1 MNLLKKNK
9 YSIRKYKVGIFSTLI
24 GTVLLLSNP
33 NGAQAL
39 TTDHNVQGGS
49 NQALPG
55 NSQNTNADTNRDIV
69 NDSQNTP
76 NAHATDNTSTNQ
88 ALTNHQNVD
97 VANQVGPAPIQPSAS
112 PAQNNN
118 NSNANSTAT
127 EPAANTNNN
136 LASNNNTLNVPNNT
150 DNNDSARH
158 LTLKEIQEDVRHSS
172 DKPELVA
179 IAEEASNRPKKRS
192 RRAAPTDP
200 NATPADPTAT
210 PADPTAGNG
219 SAPVA
224 ITAPYTPTTDPN
236 ANNIGQNAPN
246 EVLSFDDNN
255 IRPSTNRSVP
265 TVTVVDNLPGY
276 TLINGG
282 KVGVFSHAMV
292 RTSMFDSGDAK
303 NYQAQGNVIALGRI
317 RGNDTNDHGDFNG
330 IEKTLTVNPNSEL
343 IFEFNTMT
351 TKNYQAQGNVIA
363 LGRIRGNDTND
374 HGDFNGIEK
383 TLTVNPNSE
392 LIFEFNTMTTKNYQ
406 GMTNLIIKNA
416 DNDTVIGEKVVAYGP
431 IWRLL
436 KVPENVSHLK
446 IQFVPKNDAITD
458 ARGIYQLRD
467 GYKYYDF
474 VDSIGLHSG
483 SHVYVERRTMEPTAT
498 NNKEFTVTTSLK
510 NNGNFGASFNT
521 DDFVYKIQLPE
532 GVEYVNN
539 SLTKDFPSG
548 NSGVDINDMN
558 VTYDAA
564 NRIITIK
571 STGGGTGNS
580 PARLMPDKILDLK
593 YKLRV
598 NNVPTPRTV
607 TFNDTL
613 TYKTYSQDFINSPA
627 ESHTVSTNP
636 YTIDIIMNKDAL
648 QAEVDRRIQQA
659 DYTFASL
666 DIFNDLKRRAQTI
679 LDENRNN
686 VPLNKRVSQADID
699 SLANQMQHTLIR
711 SVDAENAVNR
721 KVDDMEDLVNQ
732 NDELTDEEKQAAI
745 QVIEEHKNEII
756 GNIGDQTTDDGVT
769 RIKDQ
774 GIQTLSGDTATPVVK
789 PNAKQAIRDKAAKQ
803 REIINHTPDATQDE
817 IQDALNQLTT
827 DETDAIDNVT
837 NATTN
842 ADVETAKNNGINT
855 IGAVAPQVTH
865 KQAARDAINQ
875 ATATKRQ
882 QINSNRE
889 ATQEEKNAALNELTQ
904 ATNHALEQINQA
916 TTNDDVDTAKGD
928 GLNAINPIAP
938 VTVVK
943 QAARDA
949 VSHDAQ
955 QHIAEINANPDA
967 TQEERQAAIEKV
979 NAAVAVANTNIL
991 NANTNADVEQVK
1003 TNAIQGIQAIE
1014 PATKVKTD
1022 AKNAID
1028 QSAETQHNAIFNNND
1043 ATLEEQQAA
1052 QQLLDQAV
1060 ATAKQ
1065 NINAADTNQE
1075 VAQAKDQGTQNIV
1088 VIQPAT
1094 QVKTDARNAVNEKA
1108 REAITNINATP
1119 GATREEKQEA
1129 INRVNTLK
1137 NRALN
1142 DIGVTSTTA
1151 MVNSIRDDAV
1161 NQIGAVQPHVTKK
1174 QTATGVLTDL
1184 ATAKK
1189 QEINQNTN
1197 ATTEEKQVA
1206 LNQVDQDLATAI
1218 NNINQADTNAEVDQA
1233 QQLGTKAINAIQP
1246 NIVKKPAALAQTNQ
1260 HYSAKLV
1267 EINATPDATDDEKN
1281 AAINTLNQDR
1291 QQAIESIKQANTNA
1305 EVDQAATVAENNIDA
1320 VQVDVVKKQAARDK
1334 ITAEVAKRI
1343 EAVKQTPNATDEEK
1357 QAAVN
1362 QINQLKDQAFNQ
1374 INQNQ
1379 TNDQVDATTNQAIN
1393 AIDNVEAEVVIKPKA
1408 IADIEKAV
1416 KEKQQQIDNSLD
1428 STDNEK
1434 EVALQA
1440 LAKEKEKALAA
1451 IDQAQTNSQ
1460 VNQAATN
1467 GVSAIK
1473 IIQPETKIK
1482 PAAREKINQKANEL
1496 RAQINQDKEATAEE
1510 RQAALDK
1517 INDLVAKAMTN
1528 ITNDRT
1534 NQQVNDST
1542 NQALDDIALVTPDH
1556 IVRAAARDAVKQQYE
1571 AKKHEIEQAEHA
1583 TDEEKQVALNQ
1594 LANNEK
1600 RALQNINQAIANNDV
1615 KRVESNGIATL
1626 KGVEP
1631 HIVVK
1636 PEAQEAIKAS
1646 ADNQVESI
1654 KDTPHATTDELDEAN
1669 QQINDTLKQGQQDI
1683 DNTTQDAA
1691 VNDVRNQTIK
1701 AIEQIKPKVRRK
1713 RAALDNIDESNNN
1726 QLDAIR
1732 NTLDT
1737 TQDERN
1743 VAIAALN
1750 KIVNAIK
1757 NDIAQNK
1764 TNAEVDQTEA
1774 DGNNNIKVILPKV
1787 QVKPAARQSVSAKA
1801 EAQNALIDQSDLST
1815 EEERLAAKHLVEQ
1828 ALNQAIDQI
1837 NHADKTAQVNQNSID
1852 AQNIIS
1858 KIKPATTVKATA
1870 LQQIQN
1876 IATNKINL
1884 IKANNE
1890 ATDEEQNAAIVQVE
1904 KELIKAKQQIA
1915 GAVTNADVAY
1925 LLHDGKN
1932 EIREIEPVINKKA
1945 TAREQLTTLFNDKK
1959 QAIEANV
1966 QATVEERN
1974 SILAQLQNIYDTAIG
1989 QIDQDR
1995 SNAQVDKTATL
2006 NLQTIHDLDVH
2017 PIKKPD
2023 AEKTIN
2029 DDLARVTHLVQNYR
2043 KVSDRN
2049 KADALKAITALKLQ
2063 MDEELKT
2070 ARTNADVDAVLKRFN
2085 VALGDIEAVIT
2096 EKENS
2101 LLRIDN
2107 IAQQTYAKFKA
2118 IATPEQLAK
2127 VKALIDQ
2134 YVADGNRMVD
2144 EDATL
2149 NDIKKDTQLIIDEI
2163 LAIKLPAEV
2172 IKASPKVG
2180 QPAPK
2185 VCTPIKKED
2194 KQEVRKVVKE
2204 LPNTGSEEMD
2214 LPLKELALIT
2224 GAALLARRRSKKEK
2238 ES

>member
-39 TTDHNVQGGS
+39 TTDNNVQS
-49 NQALPG
+49 DTNQATPV
-55 NSQNTNADTNRDIV
+55 NSQDKDVANNRGLA
-69 NDSQNTP
+69 NSAQNTP
-76 NAHATDNTSTNQ
+76 NQSATTNQATNQ
-88 ALTNHQNVD
+88 ALVNHNNGSIV
-97 VANQVGPAPIQPSAS
+97 NQATPTSVQSSTPS
-112 PAQNNN
+112 AQNNN
-118 NSNANSTAT
+118 HTDGNTTATETVSNAN
-127 EPAANTNNN
+127 NNDV
-136 LASNNNTLNVPNNT
+136 ASNNTTLNVPNKTNE
-150 DNNDSARH
+150 NGSGGH

-179 IAEEASNRPKKRS
+179 IAEPASNRPKKRS
-192 RRAAPTDP
+192 RRAAPADP
-200 NATPADPTAT
+200 NATPADPGA
-210 PADPTAGNG
+210 AAAGNG
-219 SAPVA
+219 GAPVA

-236 ANNIGQNAPN
+236 ANNAGQNAPN
-246 EVLSFDDNN
+246 EVLSFDDNS

-265 TVTVVDNLPGY
+265 SVTVVDNLPGF

-282 KVGVFSHAMV
+282 KVGVLSHAMV
-292 RTSMFDSGDAK
+292 RTSMFEAGS
-303 NYQAQGNVIALGRI
+303 NRTYQAQGNVLALGRI
-317 RGNDTNDHGDFNG
+317 SGTDASNHGDFNG
-330 IEKTLTVNPNSEL
+330 IEKSLTVNPNSEL
-343 IFEFNTMT
+343 IFEFNTMP
-351 TKNYQAQGNVIA
+351 TKNGQGATNV
-363 LGRIRGNDTND
+363 
-374 HGDFNGIEK
+374 
-383 TLTVNPNSE
+383 
-392 LIFEFNTMTTKNYQ
+392 
-406 GMTNLIIKNA
+406 IIKNA
-416 DNDTVIGEKVVAYGP
+416 DTNDTIAEKTVEGGP
-431 IWRLL
+431 TLRLF
-436 KVPENVSHLK
+436 KVPDNVRNLK

-458 ARGIYQLRD
+458 ARGIYQLKD
-467 GYKYYDF
+467 GYKYYSF

-510 NNGNFGASFNT
+510 NNGNSGASLDT
-521 DDFVYKIQLPE
+521 DEFVYKIQLPE

-539 SLTKDFPSG
+539 SLTKDFPSN
-548 NSGVDINDMN
+548 NSGVDVNDMN

-564 NRIITIK
+564 NRVITIK
-571 STGGGTGNS
+571 STGGGTTNS

-613 TYKTYSQDFINSPA
+613 TYKTYTQDFINSAA

-666 DIFNDLKRRAQTI
+666 DIFNDLKKRAQTI
-679 LDENRNN
+679 LAENRNN

-699 SLANQMQHTLIR
+699 TLTNQMQHTLIR
-711 SVDAENAVNR
+711 SVDAENAVNQ
-721 KVDDMEDLVNQ
+721 KADQMEDLVNQ

-745 QVIEEHKNEII
+745 QVIEEHKGNII
-756 GNIGDQTTDDGVT
+756 GDIGDQTTDDGVT

-789 PNAKQAIRDKAAKQ
+789 PNAKKAIRDKATKQ
-803 REIINHTPDATQDE
+803 REIINATPDATEDE
-817 IQDALNQLTT
+817 IQDAINQLAT

-855 IGAVAPQVTH
+855 IGSVVPQVTH

-916 TTNDDVDTAKGD
+916 TTNADVDNAKGD

-967 TQEERQAAIEKV
+967 TQEERQAAIDKV
-979 NAAVAVANTNIL
+979 NAAVTAANTNIL
-991 NANTNADVEQVK
+991 NANTNAEVEQVK
-1003 TNAIQGIQAIE
+1003 TNAIQGIQAIT

-1028 QSAETQHNAIFNNND
+1028 KSAETQHNTIFNNND

-1094 QVKTDARNAVNEKA
+1094 QVKTDARNVVNDKA

-1137 NRALN
+1137 NRALT

-1174 QTATGVLTDL
+1174 QTATGVLNDL

-1206 LNQVDQDLATAI
+1206 LNQVDQELATAI

-1246 NIVKKPAALAQTNQ
+1246 NIVKKPAALAQINQ
-1260 HYSAKLV
+1260 HYNAKLA
-1267 EINATPDATDDEKN
+1267 EINATPDATNDEKN

-1379 TNDQVDATTNQAIN
+1379 TNDQVDTTTNQALN

-1434 EVALQA
+1434 EVASQA

-1473 IIQPETKIK
+1473 IIQPETKVK

-1496 RAQINQDKEATAEE
+1496 RAKINQDKEATAEE
-1510 RQAALDK
+1510 RQVALDK
-1517 INDLVAKAMTN
+1517 INEFVNQAMTD
-1528 ITNDRT
+1528 ITNNRT
-1534 NQQVNDST
+1534 NQQVDDTTS
-1542 NQALDDIALVTPDH
+1542 QALDSIALVAPEH

-1571 AKKHEIEQAEHA
+1571 AKKQEIEQAEHA

-1594 LANNEK
+1594 LANNK
-1600 RALQNINQAIANNDV
+1600 KLALQNINQAVTNNDV
-1615 KRVESNGIATL
+1615 KRVETNGIATL
-1626 KGVEP
+1626 KGVQP
-1631 HIVVK
+1631 HIVIK
-1636 PEAQEAIKAS
+1636 PEAQQAIKAS
-1646 ADNQVESI
+1646 AENQVESI
-1654 KDTPHATTDELDEAN
+1654 KDTPHATVDELDEAN
-1669 QQINDTLKQGQQDI
+1669 QLISDTLKQAQQEI
-1683 DNTTQDAA
+1683 ENTNQDAA
-1691 VNDVRNQTIK
+1691 VTDVRNQTIK

-1713 RAALDNIDESNNN
+1713 RAALDSIEENNKN

-1737 TQDERN
+1737 TQDERD
-1743 VAIAALN
+1743 VAIDTLN
-1750 KIVNAIK
+1750 KIVNTIK

-1764 TNAEVDQTEA
+1764 TNAEVDRTET
-1774 DGNNNIKVILPKV
+1774 DGNDNIKVILPKV
-1787 QVKPAARQSVSAKA
+1787 QVKPAARQSVGVKA

-1837 NHADKTAQVNQNSID
+1837 NHADKTAQVNQDSID

-1890 ATDEEQNAAIVQVE
+1890 ATDEEQNIAIAQVE
-1904 KELIKAKQQIA
+1904 KELIKAK
-1915 GAVTNADVAY
+1915 
-1925 LLHDGKN
+1925 
-1932 EIREIEPVINKKA
+1932 
-1945 TAREQLTTLFNDKK
+1945 
-1959 QAIEANV
+1959 
-1966 QATVEERN
+1966 
-1974 SILAQLQNIYDTAIG
+1974 
-1989 QIDQDR
+1989 
-1995 SNAQVDKTATL
+1995 
-2006 NLQTIHDLDVH
+2006 
-2017 PIKKPD
+2017 
-2023 AEKTIN
+2023 
-2029 DDLARVTHLVQNYR
+2029 
-2043 KVSDRN
+2043 
-2049 KADALKAITALKLQ
+2049 
-2063 MDEELKT
+2063 
-2070 ARTNADVDAVLKRFN
+2070 
-2085 VALGDIEAVIT
+2085 
-2096 EKENS
+2096 
-2101 LLRIDN
+2101 
-2107 IAQQTYAKFKA
+2107 
-2118 IATPEQLAK
+2118 
-2127 VKALIDQ
+2127 
-2134 YVADGNRMVD
+2134 
-2144 EDATL
+2144 
-2149 NDIKKDTQLIIDEI
+2149 
-2163 LAIKLPAEV
+2163 
-2172 IKASPKVG
+2172 
-2180 QPAPK
+2180 
-2185 VCTPIKKED
+2185 
-2194 KQEVRKVVKE
+2194 
-2204 LPNTGSEEMD
+2204 
-2214 LPLKELALIT
+2214 
-2224 GAALLARRRSKKEK
+2224 
-2238 ES
+2238 

>member
-39 TTDHNVQGGS
+39 TTDNNVQS
-49 NQALPG
+49 DTNQATPV
-55 NSQNTNADTNRDIV
+55 NSQDTNVANNRGLA
-69 NDSQNTP
+69 NSAQNTP
-76 NAHATDNTSTNQ
+76 NQSATTNQLTNQ
-88 ALTNHQNVD
+88 ALVNHNNGSI
-97 VANQVGPAPIQPSAS
+97 ANQATPTSVQSSTPS
-112 PAQNNN
+112 AQNNN
-118 NSNANSTAT
+118 HTDGNTTATETVSNAN
-127 EPAANTNNN
+127 NKDVV
-136 LASNNNTLNVPNNT
+136 SNNTTLNVPNKTNE
-150 DNNDSARH
+150 NGSGGH

-179 IAEEASNRPKKRS
+179 IAEQASNRPKKRS
-192 RRAAPTDP
+192 RRAAPADP
-200 NATPADPTAT
+200 NATPADPA
-210 PADPTAGNG
+210 AAAAGNG
-219 SAPVA
+219 GAPVA

-236 ANNIGQNAPN
+236 ANNAGQNAPN
-246 EVLSFDDNN
+246 EVLSFDDNG

-265 TVTVVDNLPGY
+265 SVTVVDNLPGF

-317 RGNDTNDHGDFNG
+317 KGNDTNDHGDFNG
-330 IEKTLTVNPNSEL
+330 IEKS
-343 IFEFNTMT
+343 
-351 TKNYQAQGNVIA
+351 
-363 LGRIRGNDTND
+363 
-374 HGDFNGIEK
+374 
-383 TLTVNPNSE
+383 LTVNPNSE

-406 GMTNLIIKNA
+406 GVTNLIIKNA
-416 DNDTVIGEKVVAYGP
+416 DNDTVIAEKSVAYGP
-431 IWRLL
+431 IWRLF

-521 DDFVYKIQLPE
+521 DDFVYKVQLPE

-539 SLTKDFPSG
+539 SLTKDFPSS
-548 NSGVDINDMN
+548 NSGVDMNDFN

-564 NRIITIK
+564 NRVITIK
-571 STGGGTGNS
+571 STGGGSGNS

-613 TYKTYSQDFINSPA
+613 TYKTYTQDFINSPA

-699 SLANQMQHTLIR
+699 SLTNQMQHTLIR
-711 SVDAENAVNR
+711 SVDAENAVNK
-721 KVDDMEDLVNQ
+721 KVDQMEDLVNQ

-789 PNAKQAIRDKAAKQ
+789 PNAKKAIRDKATKQ
-803 REIINHTPDATQDE
+803 REIINATPDATEDE
-817 IQDALNQLTT
+817 IQDALNQLAT

-842 ADVETAKNNGINT
+842 ADVEIAKNNGINT
-855 IGAVAPQVTH
+855 IGAVVPQVTH

-916 TTNDDVDTAKGD
+916 TTNADVDNAKGD

-967 TQEERQAAIEKV
+967 TQEERQAAIDKV
-979 NAAVAVANTNIL
+979 NAAVTAANTNIL

-1003 TNAIQGIQAIE
+1003 TNAIQGIQAIT

-1028 QSAETQHNAIFNNND
+1028 KSAETQHNTIFNNND

-1094 QVKTDARNAVNEKA
+1094 QVKTDARNAVNDKA

-1137 NRALN
+1137 NRALT

-1174 QTATGVLTDL
+1174 QTATGVLNDL

-1189 QEINQNTN
+1189 QKINQNTN

-1206 LNQVDQDLATAI
+1206 LNQVDQELATAI

-1246 NIVKKPAALAQTNQ
+1246 NIVKKPAALAQINQ
-1260 HYSAKLV
+1260 HYNAKLA
-1267 EINATPDATDDEKN
+1267 EINATPDATNDEKN

-1362 QINQLKDQAFNQ
+1362 QINQLKDQAINQ

-1379 TNDQVDATTNQAIN
+1379 TNDQVDTTTNQAVN

-1434 EVALQA
+1434 EVASQA

-1473 IIQPETKIK
+1473 IIQPETKVK

-1496 RAQINQDKEATAEE
+1496 RAKINQDKEATAEE
-1510 RQAALDK
+1510 RQVALDK
-1517 INDLVAKAMTN
+1517 INEFVNQAMTD
-1528 ITNDRT
+1528 ITNNRT
-1534 NQQVNDST
+1534 NQQVDDTTS
-1542 NQALDDIALVTPDH
+1542 QALDSIALVAPEH

-1571 AKKHEIEQAEHA
+1571 AKKQEIEQAEHA

-1600 RALQNINQAIANNDV
+1600 LALQNINQAVTNNDV
-1615 KRVESNGIATL
+1615 KRVETNGIATL
-1626 KGVEP
+1626 KGVQP
-1631 HIVVK
+1631 HIVIK
-1636 PEAQEAIKAS
+1636 PEAQQAIKAT
-1646 ADNQVESI
+1646 AENQVESI
-1654 KDTPHATTDELDEAN
+1654 KDTPHATVDELDEAN
-1669 QQINDTLKQGQQDI
+1669 QLISDTLKQAQQEI
-1683 DNTTQDAA
+1683 ENTNQDAA
-1691 VNDVRNQTIK
+1691 VTDVRNQTIK

-1713 RAALDNIDESNNN
+1713 RAALDSIEENNKN

-1737 TQDERN
+1737 TQDERD
-1743 VAIAALN
+1743 VAIDTLN
-1750 KIVNAIK
+1750 KIVNTIK

-1764 TNAEVDQTEA
+1764 TNAEVDRTET
-1774 DGNNNIKVILPKV
+1774 DGNDNIKVILPKV
-1787 QVKPAARQSVSAKA
+1787 QVKPAARQSVGVKA

-1837 NHADKTAQVNQNSID
+1837 NHADKTAQVNQDSID

-1890 ATDEEQNAAIVQVE
+1890 ATDEEQNIAIAQVE

-1915 GAVTNADVAY
+1915 SAVTNADVAY
-1925 LLHDGKN
+1925 LLHDEKN
-1932 EIREIEPVINKKA
+1932 EIREIEPVINRKA
-1945 TAREQLTTLFNDKK
+1945 SAREQLTTLFNDKK
-1959 QAIEANV
+1959 QAIEANI

-1995 SNAQVDKTATL
+1995 SNAQVDKTASL

-2029 DDLARVTHLVQNYR
+2029 DDLARVTALVQNYR
-2043 KVSDRN
+2043 KVSNRN

-2085 VALGDIEAVIT
+2085 VALSDIEAVIT

-2127 VKALIDQ
+2127 VKVLIDQ
-2134 YVADGNRMVD
+2134 YVADGNRMID

-2149 NDIKKDTQLIIDEI
+2149 NDIKQHTQFIVDEI
-2163 LAIKLPAEV
+2163 LAIKLPAEATKV
-2172 IKASPKVG
+2172 SPKEI

-2185 VCTPIKKED
+2185 VCTPIKKE
-2194 KQEVRKVVKE
+2194 ETHESRKVEKE
-2204 LPNTGSEEMD
+2204 LPNTGSEGMD
-2214 LPLKELALIT
+2214 LPLKEFALIT
-2224 GAALLARRRSKKEK
+2224 GAALLARRRTKNEK

>member
-33 NGAQAL
+33 NGAQAV
-39 TTDHNVQGGS
+39 TTDNNVQS
-49 NQALPG
+49 DTNQATPV
-55 NSQNTNADTNRDIV
+55 NSQDTNVANNRGLA
-69 NDSQNTP
+69 NSAQNTP
-76 NAHATDNTSTNQ
+76 NQSATTNQSTNQ
-88 ALTNHQNVD
+88 ALVNHNNGSI
-97 VANQVGPAPIQPSAS
+97 ANQATPTSVQSSTPS
-112 PAQNNN
+112 AQNNN
-118 NSNANSTAT
+118 HTDGNTTATETVSNAN
-127 EPAANTNNN
+127 NKDVV
-136 LASNNNTLNVPNNT
+136 SNNTTLNVPNKTNE
-150 DNNDSARH
+150 NGSGGH

-179 IAEEASNRPKKRS
+179 IAEQASNRPKKRS
-192 RRAAPTDP
+192 RRAAPADP
-200 NATPADPTAT
+200 NATPADPA
-210 PADPTAGNG
+210 AAAAGNG
-219 SAPVA
+219 GAPVA

-236 ANNIGQNAPN
+236 ANNAGQNAPN
-246 EVLSFDDNN
+246 EVLSFDDNG

-265 TVTVVDNLPGY
+265 SVTVVDNLPGF

-317 RGNDTNDHGDFNG
+317 KGNDTNDHGDFNG
-330 IEKTLTVNPNSEL
+330 IEKS
-343 IFEFNTMT
+343 
-351 TKNYQAQGNVIA
+351 
-363 LGRIRGNDTND
+363 
-374 HGDFNGIEK
+374 
-383 TLTVNPNSE
+383 LTVNPNSE

-406 GMTNLIIKNA
+406 GVTNLIIKNA
-416 DNDTVIGEKVVAYGP
+416 DNDTVIAEKSVAYGP
-431 IWRLL
+431 IWRLF

-521 DDFVYKIQLPE
+521 DDFVYKVQLPE

-539 SLTKDFPSG
+539 SLTKDFPSS
-548 NSGVDINDMN
+548 NSGVDMNDFN

-564 NRIITIK
+564 NRVITIK
-571 STGGGTGNS
+571 STGGGSGNS

-613 TYKTYSQDFINSPA
+613 TYKTYTQDFINSPA

-699 SLANQMQHTLIR
+699 SLTNQMQHTLIR
-711 SVDAENAVNR
+711 SVDAENAVNK
-721 KVDDMEDLVNQ
+721 KVDQMEDLVNQ

-789 PNAKQAIRDKAAKQ
+789 PNAKKAIRDKATKQ
-803 REIINHTPDATQDE
+803 REIINATPDATEDE
-817 IQDALNQLTT
+817 IQDALNQLAT

-842 ADVETAKNNGINT
+842 ADVEIAKNNGINT
-855 IGAVAPQVTH
+855 IGAVVPQVTH

-916 TTNDDVDTAKGD
+916 TTNADVDNAKGD

-967 TQEERQAAIEKV
+967 TQEERQAAIDKV
-979 NAAVAVANTNIL
+979 NAAVTAANTNIL

-1003 TNAIQGIQAIE
+1003 TNAIQGIQAIT

-1028 QSAETQHNAIFNNND
+1028 KSAETQHNTIFNNND

-1094 QVKTDARNAVNEKA
+1094 QVKTDARNAVNDKA

-1137 NRALN
+1137 NRALT

-1174 QTATGVLTDL
+1174 QTATGVLNDL

-1206 LNQVDQDLATAI
+1206 LNQVDQELATAI

-1246 NIVKKPAALAQTNQ
+1246 NIVKKPAALAQINQ
-1260 HYSAKLV
+1260 HYNAKLA
-1267 EINATPDATDDEKN
+1267 EINATPDATNDEKN

-1362 QINQLKDQAFNQ
+1362 QINQLKDQAINQ

-1379 TNDQVDATTNQAIN
+1379 TNDQVDTTTNQAVN
-1393 AIDNVEAEVVIKPKA
+1393 AIDNVEAEVVIKPTA

-1434 EVALQA
+1434 EVASQA

-1473 IIQPETKIK
+1473 IIQPETKVK

-1496 RAQINQDKEATAEE
+1496 RAKINQDKEATAEE
-1510 RQAALDK
+1510 RQVALDK
-1517 INDLVAKAMTN
+1517 INEFVNQAMTD
-1528 ITNDRT
+1528 ITNNRT
-1534 NQQVNDST
+1534 NQQVDDTTS
-1542 NQALDDIALVTPDH
+1542 QALDSIALVAPEH

-1571 AKKHEIEQAEHA
+1571 AKKQEIEQAEHA

-1600 RALQNINQAIANNDV
+1600 LALQNINQAVTNNDV
-1615 KRVESNGIATL
+1615 KRVETNGIATL
-1626 KGVEP
+1626 KGVQP
-1631 HIVVK
+1631 HIVIK
-1636 PEAQEAIKAS
+1636 PEAQQAIKAT
-1646 ADNQVESI
+1646 AENQVESI
-1654 KDTPHATTDELDEAN
+1654 KDTPHATVDELDEAN
-1669 QQINDTLKQGQQDI
+1669 QLISDTLKQAQQEI
-1683 DNTTQDAA
+1683 ENTNQDAA
-1691 VNDVRNQTIK
+1691 VTDVRNQTIK

-1713 RAALDNIDESNNN
+1713 RAALDSIEENNKN

-1737 TQDERN
+1737 TQDERD
-1743 VAIAALN
+1743 VAIDTLN
-1750 KIVNAIK
+1750 KIVNTIK

-1764 TNAEVDQTEA
+1764 TNAEVDRTET
-1774 DGNNNIKVILPKV
+1774 DGNDNIKVILPKV
-1787 QVKPAARQSVSAKA
+1787 QVKPAARQSVGVKA

-1837 NHADKTAQVNQNSID
+1837 NHADKTAQVNQDSID

-1890 ATDEEQNAAIVQVE
+1890 ATDEEQNIAIAQVE

-1915 GAVTNADVAY
+1915 SAVTNADVAY
-1925 LLHDGKN
+1925 LLHDEKN
-1932 EIREIEPVINKKA
+1932 EIREIEPVINRKA
-1945 TAREQLTTLFNDKK
+1945 SAREQLTTLFNDKK
-1959 QAIEANV
+1959 QAIEANI

-1995 SNAQVDKTATL
+1995 SNAQVDKTASL

-2029 DDLARVTHLVQNYR
+2029 DDLARVTALVQNYR
-2043 KVSDRN
+2043 KVSNRN

-2085 VALGDIEAVIT
+2085 VALSDIEAVIT

-2127 VKALIDQ
+2127 VKVLIDQ
-2134 YVADGNRMVD
+2134 YVADGNRMID

-2149 NDIKKDTQLIIDEI
+2149 NDIKQHTQFIVDEI
-2163 LAIKLPAEV
+2163 LAIKLPAEATKV
-2172 IKASPKVG
+2172 SPKEI

-2185 VCTPIKKED
+2185 VCTPIKKE
-2194 KQEVRKVVKE
+2194 ETHESRKVEKE
-2204 LPNTGSEEMD
+2204 LPNTGSEGMD
-2214 LPLKELALIT
+2214 LPLKEFALIT
-2224 GAALLARRRSKKEK
+2224 GAALLARRRTKNEK

>member
-112 PAQNNN
+112 PAQ
-118 NSNANSTAT
+118 
-127 EPAANTNNN
+127 NNN

-292 RTSMFDSGDAK
+292 RTSMFDSGDA
-303 NYQAQGNVIALGRI
+303 
-317 RGNDTNDHGDFNG
+317 
-330 IEKTLTVNPNSEL
+330 
-343 IFEFNTMT
+343 
-351 TKNYQAQGNVIA
+351 KNYQAQGNVIA

-711 SVDAENAVNR
+711 SVDAENAVDR

-1142 DIGVTSTTA
+1142 DIGVTSTA

-1281 AAINTLNQDR
+1281 AAINNLNQDR

-2085 VALGDIEAVIT
+2085 VTLGDIEAVIT

>member
-39 TTDHNVQGGS
+39 TSDNNVQS
-49 NQALPG
+49 DTNQATPV
-55 NSQNTNADTNRDIV
+55 NSQDKDVANNRGLA
-69 NDSQNTP
+69 NSAQNTP
-76 NAHATDNTSTNQ
+76 NQSATTNQATNQ
-88 ALTNHQNVD
+88 ALVNHNNGSIV
-97 VANQVGPAPIQPSAS
+97 NQATPTSVQSSTPS
-112 PAQNNN
+112 AQNNN
-118 NSNANSTAT
+118 HTDGNTTATETVSNAN
-127 EPAANTNNN
+127 NND
-136 LASNNNTLNVPNNT
+136 AVSNNTTLNVPNKTNE
-150 DNNDSARH
+150 NGSGGH

-179 IAEEASNRPKKRS
+179 IAEPASNRPKKRS
-192 RRAAPTDP
+192 RRAAPADP
-200 NATPADPTAT
+200 NATPADPA
-210 PADPTAGNG
+210 AAAAGNG
-219 SAPVA
+219 GAPVA

-236 ANNIGQNAPN
+236 ANNAGQNAPN
-246 EVLSFDDNN
+246 EVLSFDDNG

-265 TVTVVDNLPGY
+265 SVTVVDNLPGF

-292 RTSMFDSGDAK
+292 RTSMFDSADAK

-317 RGNDTNDHGDFNG
+317 
-330 IEKTLTVNPNSEL
+330 K
-343 IFEFNTMT
+343 
-351 TKNYQAQGNVIA
+351 
-363 LGRIRGNDTND
+363 GNDTND

-406 GMTNLIIKNA
+406 GVTNLIIKNA
-416 DNDTVIGEKVVAYGP
+416 DNDTVIAEKSVAYGP
-431 IWRLL
+431 IWRLF

-521 DDFVYKIQLPE
+521 DDFVYQVQLPE

-539 SLTKDFPSG
+539 SLTKDFPSS
-548 NSGVDINDMN
+548 NSGVDMNDFN

-564 NRIITIK
+564 NRVITIK
-571 STGGGTGNS
+571 STGGGSGNS

-613 TYKTYSQDFINSPA
+613 TYKTYTQDFINSPA

-699 SLANQMQHTLIR
+699 SLTNQMQHTLIR
-711 SVDAENAVNR
+711 SVDAENAVNK
-721 KVDDMEDLVNQ
+721 KVDQMEDLVNQ

-789 PNAKQAIRDKAAKQ
+789 PNAKKAIRDKATKQ
-803 REIINHTPDATQDE
+803 REIINATPDATEDE
-817 IQDALNQLTT
+817 IQDALNQLAT

-855 IGAVAPQVTH
+855 IGAVVPQVTH
-865 KQAARDAINQ
+865 KKAARDAINQ

-916 TTNDDVDTAKGD
+916 TTNADVDNAKGD

-967 TQEERQAAIEKV
+967 TQEERQAAIDKV
-979 NAAVAVANTNIL
+979 NAAVTAANTNIL

-1003 TNAIQGIQAIE
+1003 TNAIQGIQAIT

-1028 QSAETQHNAIFNNND
+1028 KSAETQHNTIFNNND

-1094 QVKTDARNAVNEKA
+1094 QVKTDARNVVNDKA

-1137 NRALN
+1137 NRALT

-1174 QTATGVLTDL
+1174 QTATGVLNDL

-1206 LNQVDQDLATAI
+1206 LNQVDQELATAI

-1246 NIVKKPAALAQTNQ
+1246 NIVKKPAALAQINQ
-1260 HYSAKLV
+1260 HYNAKLA

-1291 QQAIESIKQANTNA
+1291 QQAIESVKQANTNA

-1379 TNDQVDATTNQAIN
+1379 TNDQVDTTTNQALN

-1434 EVALQA
+1434 EVASQA

-1473 IIQPETKIK
+1473 IIQPETKVK
-1482 PAAREKINQKANEL
+1482 PAAREKINQKVNEL
-1496 RAQINQDKEATAEE
+1496 RAKINQDKEATAEE
-1510 RQAALDK
+1510 RQVALDK
-1517 INDLVAKAMTN
+1517 INEFVNQAMTD
-1528 ITNDRT
+1528 ITNNRT
-1534 NQQVNDST
+1534 NQQVDDTTS
-1542 NQALDDIALVTPDH
+1542 QALDSIALVAPEH

-1571 AKKHEIEQAEHA
+1571 AKKQEIEQAEHA

-1600 RALQNINQAIANNDV
+1600 LALQNINQAVTNNDV
-1615 KRVESNGIATL
+1615 KRVETNGIATL
-1626 KGVEP
+1626 KGVQP
-1631 HIVVK
+1631 HIVIK
-1636 PEAQEAIKAS
+1636 PEAQQAIKAS
-1646 ADNQVESI
+1646 AENQVESI
-1654 KDTPHATTDELDEAN
+1654 KDTPHATVDELDEAN
-1669 QQINDTLKQGQQDI
+1669 QLISDTLKQAQQEI
-1683 DNTTQDAA
+1683 ENTNQDAA
-1691 VNDVRNQTIK
+1691 VTDVRNQTIK

-1713 RAALDNIDESNNN
+1713 RAALDSIEENNKN

-1737 TQDERN
+1737 TQDERD
-1743 VAIAALN
+1743 VAIDTLN
-1750 KIVNAIK
+1750 KIVNTIK

-1764 TNAEVDQTEA
+1764 TNAEVDRTET
-1774 DGNNNIKVILPKV
+1774 DGNDNIKVILPKV
-1787 QVKPAARQSVSAKA
+1787 QVKPAARQSVGVKA

-1837 NHADKTAQVNQNSID
+1837 NHADKTAQVNQDSID

-1884 IKANNE
+1884 SKANNE
-1890 ATDEEQNAAIVQVE
+1890 ATDEEQNIAIAQVE

-1915 GAVTNADVAY
+1915 SAVTNADVAY
-1925 LLHDGKN
+1925 LLHDEKN
-1932 EIREIEPVINKKA
+1932 EIREIEPVINRKA
-1945 TAREQLTTLFNDKK
+1945 SAREQLTTLFNDKK
-1959 QAIEANV
+1959 QAIEANI

-1995 SNAQVDKTATL
+1995 SNAQVDKTASL

-2029 DDLARVTHLVQNYR
+2029 DDLARVTALVQNYR
-2043 KVSDRN
+2043 KVSNRN

-2085 VALGDIEAVIT
+2085 VALSDIEAVIT

-2127 VKALIDQ
+2127 VKVLIDQ
-2134 YVADGNRMVD
+2134 YVADGNRMID

-2149 NDIKKDTQLIIDEI
+2149 NDIKQHTQFIVDEI
-2163 LAIKLPAEV
+2163 LAIKLPAEPTKV
-2172 IKASPKVG
+2172 SPKVI

-2185 VCTPIKKED
+2185 VCTPIKKE
-2194 KQEVRKVVKE
+2194 ETHESRKVEKE
-2204 LPNTGSEEMD
+2204 LPNTGSEGMD
-2214 LPLKELALIT
+2214 LPLKEFALIT
-2224 GAALLARRRSKKEK
+2224 GAALLARRRTKNEK

>member
-39 TTDHNVQGGS
+39 TTDNNVQS
-49 NQALPG
+49 DTNQATPV
-55 NSQNTNADTNRDIV
+55 NSQDKDVANNRGLA
-69 NDSQNTP
+69 NSAQNTP
-76 NAHATDNTSTNQ
+76 NQSATTNQATNQ
-88 ALTNHQNVD
+88 ALVNHNNGSIV
-97 VANQVGPAPIQPSAS
+97 NQATPTSVQSSTPS
-112 PAQNNN
+112 AQNNN
-118 NSNANSTAT
+118 HTDGNTTATETVSNAN
-127 EPAANTNNN
+127 NND
-136 LASNNNTLNVPNNT
+136 AVSNNTTLNVPNKTNE
-150 DNNDSARH
+150 NGSGGH

-179 IAEEASNRPKKRS
+179 IAEPASNRPKKRS
-192 RRAAPTDP
+192 RRATPADP
-200 NATPADPTAT
+200 NATPADPA
-210 PADPTAGNG
+210 AAAAGNG
-219 SAPVA
+219 GAPVA

-236 ANNIGQNAPN
+236 ANNAGQNAPN
-246 EVLSFDDNN
+246 EVLSFDDNG

-265 TVTVVDNLPGY
+265 SVTVVDNLPGF

-292 RTSMFDSGDAK
+292 RTSMFDSGDNK

-317 RGNDTNDHGDFNG
+317 NGTDTNDHGDFNG

-351 TKNYQAQGNVIA
+351 TKNGQGATNV
-363 LGRIRGNDTND
+363 
-374 HGDFNGIEK
+374 
-383 TLTVNPNSE
+383 
-392 LIFEFNTMTTKNYQ
+392 
-406 GMTNLIIKNA
+406 IIKNA
-416 DNDTVIGEKVVAYGP
+416 DTNDTIAEKTVEGGP
-431 IWRLL
+431 TLRLF
-436 KVPENVSHLK
+436 KVPDNVRNLK
-446 IQFVPKNDAITD
+446 IQFVSKNDAITD
-458 ARGIYQLRD
+458 ARGIYQLKD
-467 GYKYYDF
+467 GYKYYSF

-510 NNGNFGASFNT
+510 NNGNSGASLDT
-521 DDFVYKIQLPE
+521 DEFVYKIQLPE

-539 SLTKDFPSG
+539 SLTKDFPSN
-548 NSGVDINDMN
+548 NSGVDVNDMN

-564 NRIITIK
+564 NRVITIK
-571 STGGGTGNS
+571 STGGGTTNS

-613 TYKTYSQDFINSPA
+613 TYKTYTQDFINSAA

-666 DIFNDLKRRAQTI
+666 DIFNDLKKRAQTI
-679 LDENRNN
+679 LAENRNN

-699 SLANQMQHTLIR
+699 TLTNQMQHTLIR
-711 SVDAENAVNR
+711 SVDAENAVNQ
-721 KVDDMEDLVNQ
+721 KADQMEDLVNQ

-745 QVIEEHKNEII
+745 QVIEEHKGNII
-756 GNIGDQTTDDGVT
+756 GDIGDQTTDDGVT

-789 PNAKQAIRDKAAKQ
+789 PNAKKAIRDKATKQ
-803 REIINHTPDATQDE
+803 REIINATPDATEDE
-817 IQDALNQLTT
+817 IQDAINQLAT

-855 IGAVAPQVTH
+855 IGAVVPQVTH
-865 KQAARDAINQ
+865 KKAARDAINQ

-916 TTNDDVDTAKGD
+916 TTNADVDNAKGD

-967 TQEERQAAIEKV
+967 TQEERQAAIDKV
-979 NAAVAVANTNIL
+979 NAAVTAANTNIL

-1003 TNAIQGIQAIE
+1003 TNAIQGIQAIT

-1028 QSAETQHNAIFNNND
+1028 KSAETQHNTIFNNND

-1075 VAQAKDQGTQNIV
+1075 VAQAKDQGMQNIV

-1094 QVKTDARNAVNEKA
+1094 QVKTDARNTVNEKA

-1129 INRVNTLK
+1129 IDRVNALK
-1137 NRALN
+1137 NRALT

-1174 QTATGVLTDL
+1174 QTATGVLNDL

-1197 ATTEEKQVA
+1197 ATTEEKQMA

-1218 NNINQADTNAEVDQA
+1218 NNINQADTNTEVDQA
-1233 QQLGTKAINAIQP
+1233 QQLGAQAINAIQP
-1246 NIVKKPAALAQTNQ
+1246 NIVKKPAALAQINQ
-1260 HYSAKLV
+1260 HYNAKLA

-1291 QQAIESIKQANTNA
+1291 QQAIESVKQANTNN
-1305 EVDQAATVAENNIDA
+1305 EVDQAATTAENNIDA

-1379 TNDQVDATTNQAIN
+1379 TNDQVDTTTNQALN

-1434 EVALQA
+1434 EVASQA

-1473 IIQPETKIK
+1473 IIQPETKVK

-1496 RAQINQDKEATAEE
+1496 RAKINQDKEATAEE
-1510 RQAALDK
+1510 RQVALDK
-1517 INDLVAKAMTN
+1517 INEFVNQAMTD
-1528 ITNDRT
+1528 ITNNRT
-1534 NQQVNDST
+1534 NQQVDDTTS
-1542 NQALDDIALVTPDH
+1542 QALDSIALVAPEH

-1571 AKKHEIEQAEHA
+1571 AKKQEIEQAEHA

-1600 RALQNINQAIANNDV
+1600 LALQNINQAVTNNDV
-1615 KRVESNGIATL
+1615 KRVETNGIATL
-1626 KGVEP
+1626 KGVQP
-1631 HIVVK
+1631 HIVIK
-1636 PEAQEAIKAS
+1636 PEAQQAIKAS
-1646 ADNQVESI
+1646 AENQVESI
-1654 KDTPHATTDELDEAN
+1654 KDTPHATVDELDEAN
-1669 QQINDTLKQGQQDI
+1669 QLISDTLKQAQQEI
-1683 DNTTQDAA
+1683 ENTNQDAA
-1691 VNDVRNQTIK
+1691 VTDVRNQTIK

-1713 RAALDNIDESNNN
+1713 RAALDSIEENNKN

-1737 TQDERN
+1737 TQDERD
-1743 VAIAALN
+1743 VAIDTLN
-1750 KIVNAIK
+1750 KIVNTIK

-1764 TNAEVDQTEA
+1764 TNAEVDRTET
-1774 DGNNNIKVILPKV
+1774 DGNDNIKVILPKV
-1787 QVKPAARQSVSAKA
+1787 QVKPAARQSVGVKA

-1837 NHADKTAQVNQNSID
+1837 NHADKTAQVNQDSIN

-1890 ATDEEQNAAIVQVE
+1890 ATDEEQNIAIAQVE

-1915 GAVTNADVAY
+1915 SAVTNADVAY
-1925 LLHDGKN
+1925 LLHDEKN
-1932 EIREIEPVINKKA
+1932 EIREIEPVINRKA
-1945 TAREQLTTLFNDKK
+1945 SAREQLTTLFNDKK
-1959 QAIEANV
+1959 QAIEANF

-1995 SNAQVDKTATL
+1995 SNAQVDKTASL

-2029 DDLARVTHLVQNYR
+2029 DDLARVTALVQNYR

-2134 YVADGNRMVD
+2134 YVADGNRMID

-2149 NDIKKDTQLIIDEI
+2149 NDIKQHTQFIVDEI
-2163 LAIKLPAEV
+2163 LAIKLPAEAMKV
-2172 IKASPKVG
+2172 SPKVI

-2185 VCTPIKKED
+2185 VCTPIKKE
-2194 KQEVRKVVKE
+2194 ETHESRKVEKE
-2204 LPNTGSEEMD
+2204 LPNTGSEGMD
-2214 LPLKELALIT
+2214 LPLKEFALIT
-2224 GAALLARRRSKKEK
+2224 GAALLARRRTKNEK

>member
-39 TTDHNVQGGS
+39 TTDNNVQS
-49 NQALPG
+49 DTNQATPV
-55 NSQNTNADTNRDIV
+55 NSQDKDVANNRGLA
-69 NDSQNTP
+69 NSAQNTP
-76 NAHATDNTSTNQ
+76 NQSATTNQATNQ
-88 ALTNHQNVD
+88 ALVNHNNGSIV
-97 VANQVGPAPIQPSAS
+97 NQATPTSVQSSTPS
-112 PAQNNN
+112 AQNNN
-118 NSNANSTAT
+118 HTDGNTTATETVSNAN
-127 EPAANTNNN
+127 NNDV
-136 LASNNNTLNVPNNT
+136 ASNNTTLNVPNKTNE
-150 DNNDSARH
+150 NGSGGH

-179 IAEEASNRPKKRS
+179 IAEPASNRPKKRS
-192 RRAAPTDP
+192 RRAAPADP
-200 NATPADPTAT
+200 NATPADPGA
-210 PADPTAGNG
+210 AAAGNG
-219 SAPVA
+219 GAPVA

-236 ANNIGQNAPN
+236 ANNAGQNAPN
-246 EVLSFDDNN
+246 EVLSFDDNS

-265 TVTVVDNLPGY
+265 SVTVVDNLPGF

-282 KVGVFSHAMV
+282 KVGVLSHAMV
-292 RTSMFDSGDAK
+292 RTSMFEAGS
-303 NYQAQGNVIALGRI
+303 NRTYQAQGNVLALGRI
-317 RGNDTNDHGDFNG
+317 SGTDASNHGDFNG
-330 IEKTLTVNPNSEL
+330 IEKSLTVNPNSEL
-343 IFEFNTMT
+343 IFEFNTMP
-351 TKNYQAQGNVIA
+351 TKNGQGATNV
-363 LGRIRGNDTND
+363 
-374 HGDFNGIEK
+374 
-383 TLTVNPNSE
+383 
-392 LIFEFNTMTTKNYQ
+392 
-406 GMTNLIIKNA
+406 IIKNA
-416 DNDTVIGEKVVAYGP
+416 DTNDTIAEKTVEGGP
-431 IWRLL
+431 TLRLF
-436 KVPENVSHLK
+436 KVPDNVRNLK

-458 ARGIYQLRD
+458 ARGIYQLKD
-467 GYKYYDF
+467 GYKYYSF

-510 NNGNFGASFNT
+510 NNGNSGASLDT
-521 DDFVYKIQLPE
+521 DEFVYKIQLPE

-539 SLTKDFPSG
+539 SLTKDFPSN
-548 NSGVDINDMN
+548 NSGVDVNDMN

-564 NRIITIK
+564 NRVITIK
-571 STGGGTGNS
+571 STGGGTTNS

-613 TYKTYSQDFINSPA
+613 TYKTYTQDFINSAA

-666 DIFNDLKRRAQTI
+666 DIFNDLKKRAQTI
-679 LDENRNN
+679 LAENRNN

-699 SLANQMQHTLIR
+699 TLTNQMQHTLIR
-711 SVDAENAVNR
+711 SVDAENAVNQ
-721 KVDDMEDLVNQ
+721 KADQMEDLVNQ

-745 QVIEEHKNEII
+745 QVIEEHKGNII
-756 GNIGDQTTDDGVT
+756 GDIGDQTTDDGVT

-789 PNAKQAIRDKAAKQ
+789 PNAKKAIRDKATKQ
-803 REIINHTPDATQDE
+803 REIINATPDATEDE
-817 IQDALNQLTT
+817 IQDAINQLAT

-855 IGAVAPQVTH
+855 IGSVVPQVTH

-916 TTNDDVDTAKGD
+916 TTNADVDNAKGD

-967 TQEERQAAIEKV
+967 TQEERQAAIDKV
-979 NAAVAVANTNIL
+979 NAAVTAANTNIL
-991 NANTNADVEQVK
+991 NANTNAEVEQVK
-1003 TNAIQGIQAIE
+1003 TNAIQGIQAIT

-1028 QSAETQHNAIFNNND
+1028 KSAETQHNTIFNNND

-1094 QVKTDARNAVNEKA
+1094 QVKTDARNVVNDKA

-1137 NRALN
+1137 NRALT

-1174 QTATGVLTDL
+1174 QTATGVLNDL

-1206 LNQVDQDLATAI
+1206 LNQVDQELATAI

-1246 NIVKKPAALAQTNQ
+1246 NIVKKPAALAQINQ
-1260 HYSAKLV
+1260 HYNAKLA
-1267 EINATPDATDDEKN
+1267 EINATPDATNDEKN

-1379 TNDQVDATTNQAIN
+1379 TNDQVDTTTNQALN
-1393 AIDNVEAEVVIKPKA
+1393 AIDNVEAEVVIKQKA

-1434 EVALQA
+1434 EVASQA

-1473 IIQPETKIK
+1473 IIQPETKVK

-1496 RAQINQDKEATAEE
+1496 RAKINQDKEATAEE
-1510 RQAALDK
+1510 RQVALDK
-1517 INDLVAKAMTN
+1517 INEFVNQAMTD
-1528 ITNDRT
+1528 ITNNRT
-1534 NQQVNDST
+1534 NQQVDDTTS
-1542 NQALDDIALVTPDH
+1542 QALDSIALVAPEH

-1571 AKKHEIEQAEHA
+1571 AKKQEIEQAEHA

-1594 LANNEK
+1594 LANNK
-1600 RALQNINQAIANNDV
+1600 KLALQNINQAVTNNDV
-1615 KRVESNGIATL
+1615 KRVETNGIATL
-1626 KGVEP
+1626 KGVQP
-1631 HIVVK
+1631 HIVIK
-1636 PEAQEAIKAS
+1636 PEAQQAIKAS
-1646 ADNQVESI
+1646 AENQVESI
-1654 KDTPHATTDELDEAN
+1654 KDTPHATVDELDEAN
-1669 QQINDTLKQGQQDI
+1669 QLISDTLKQAQQEI
-1683 DNTTQDAA
+1683 ENTNQDAA
-1691 VNDVRNQTIK
+1691 VTDVRNQTIK

-1713 RAALDNIDESNNN
+1713 RAALDSIEENNKN

-1737 TQDERN
+1737 TQDERD
-1743 VAIAALN
+1743 VAIDTLN
-1750 KIVNAIK
+1750 KIVNTIK

-1764 TNAEVDQTEA
+1764 TNAEVDRTET
-1774 DGNNNIKVILPKV
+1774 DGNDNIKVILPKV
-1787 QVKPAARQSVSAKA
+1787 QVKPAARQSVGVKA

-1837 NHADKTAQVNQNSID
+1837 NHADKTAQVNQDSID

-1890 ATDEEQNAAIVQVE
+1890 ATDEEQNIAIAQVE

-1915 GAVTNADVAY
+1915 SAVTNADVAY
-1925 LLHDGKN
+1925 LLHDEKN
-1932 EIREIEPVINKKA
+1932 EIREIEPVISRKA
-1945 TAREQLTTLFNDKK
+1945 SAREQLTTLFNDKK
-1959 QAIEANV
+1959 QAIEANI

-1995 SNAQVDKTATL
+1995 SNAQVDKTASL

-2029 DDLARVTHLVQNYR
+2029 DDLARVTALVQNYR

-2085 VALGDIEAVIT
+2085 VALSDIEAVIT

-2127 VKALIDQ
+2127 VKVLIDQ
-2134 YVADGNRMVD
+2134 YVADGNRMID

-2149 NDIKKDTQLIIDEI
+2149 NDIKQHTQFIVDEI
-2163 LAIKLPAEV
+2163 LAIKLPAEAMKV
-2172 IKASPKVG
+2172 SPKVI

-2185 VCTPIKKED
+2185 VCTPIKKE
-2194 KQEVRKVVKE
+2194 ETHESRKVEKE

-2214 LPLKELALIT
+2214 LPLKEFALIT
-2224 GAALLARRRSKKEK
+2224 GAALLARRRTKNEK

>member
-55 NSQNTNADTNRDIV
+55 NSPNTNADTNRDIV
-69 NDSQNTP
+69 NGSQNTP

-88 ALTNHQNVD
+88 ALTNHQNVG
-97 VANQVGPAPIQPSAS
+97 VANQVAPAPIQPSTSSAS
-112 PAQNNN
+112 NNN
-118 NSNANSTAT
+118 HSDANSTAT

-192 RRAAPTDP
+192 RRAAPADP
-200 NATPADPTAT
+200 NAT

-224 ITAPYTPTTDPN
+224 ITAPFTPTTDPN

-246 EVLSFDDNN
+246 EVLTFDDNN

-282 KVGVFSHAMV
+282 KVGGFSHAMV

-317 RGNDTNDHGDFNG
+317 KGNDTNDHGG
-330 IEKTLTVNPNSEL
+330 
-343 IFEFNTMT
+343 
-351 TKNYQAQGNVIA
+351 
-363 LGRIRGNDTND
+363 
-374 HGDFNGIEK
+374 FNGIEK

-607 TFNDTL
+607 TFNDIL
-613 TYKTYSQDFINSPA
+613 TYKTYTQDFINSPA

-636 YTIDIIMNKDAL
+636 YTIDIIMNKDVL

-666 DIFNDLKRRAQTI
+666 DIFNELKRRAQTI

-699 SLANQMQHTLIR
+699 SLVNQMQHTLIR

-789 PNAKQAIRDKAAKQ
+789 TNAKQAIRDKAAKQ
-803 REIINHTPDATQDE
+803 REIINNTPDATQDE

-979 NAAVAVANTNIL
+979 NAAVAAANTNIL

-1094 QVKTDARNAVNEKA
+1094 QVKTDARNAVNDKA

-1197 ATTEEKQVA
+1197 ATDEEKQVA

-1246 NIVKKPAALAQTNQ
+1246 NIVKKPTALAQINQ
-1260 HYSAKLV
+1260 HYNAKLA

-1393 AIDNVEAEVVIKPKA
+1393 AIDNVEAKVVIKPKA

-1434 EVALQA
+1434 EVALLA

-1473 IIQPETKIK
+1473 IIQPETKVK

-1556 IVRAAARDAVKQQYE
+1556 IVRATARDAVKQQYE

-1600 RALQNINQAIANNDV
+1600 RALQNIDQAIANNDV

-1915 GAVTNADVAY
+1915 SAVTNADVAY

-1959 QAIEANV
+1959 LAIEANV

-1995 SNAQVDKTATL
+1995 SNAQVDKTASL

-2134 YVADGNRMVD
+2134 YVADGIRMID

-2149 NDIKKDTQLIIDEI
+2149 NDIKQHTQFIVDEI
-2163 LAIKLPAEV
+2163 LAIKLPAEATKV
-2172 IKASPKVG
+2172 LPKVG

-2185 VCTPIKKED
+2185 LCTSIKKVD

-2224 GAALLARRRSKKEK
+2224 GAALLARRRNKNEK

>member
-39 TTDHNVQGGS
+39 TTDNNVQS
-49 NQALPG
+49 DTNQATPV
-55 NSQNTNADTNRDIV
+55 NSQDKDVANNRGLA
-69 NDSQNTP
+69 NSAQNTP
-76 NAHATDNTSTNQ
+76 NQSATTNQATNQ
-88 ALTNHQNVD
+88 ALVNHNNGSIV
-97 VANQVGPAPIQPSAS
+97 NQATPTSVQSSTPS
-112 PAQNNN
+112 AQNNN
-118 NSNANSTAT
+118 HTDGNTTATETVSNAN
-127 EPAANTNNN
+127 NNDV
-136 LASNNNTLNVPNNT
+136 ASNNTTLNVPNKTNE
-150 DNNDSARH
+150 NGSGGH

-179 IAEEASNRPKKRS
+179 IAEPASNRPKKRS
-192 RRAAPTDP
+192 RRAAPADP
-200 NATPADPTAT
+200 NATPADPGA
-210 PADPTAGNG
+210 AAAGNG
-219 SAPVA
+219 GAPVA

-236 ANNIGQNAPN
+236 ANNAGQNAPN
-246 EVLSFDDNN
+246 EVLSFDDNS

-265 TVTVVDNLPGY
+265 SVTVVDNLPGF

-282 KVGVFSHAMV
+282 KVGVLSHAMV
-292 RTSMFDSGDAK
+292 RTSMFEAGS
-303 NYQAQGNVIALGRI
+303 NRTYQAQGNVLALGRI
-317 RGNDTNDHGDFNG
+317 SGTDASNHGDFNG
-330 IEKTLTVNPNSEL
+330 IEKSLTVNPNSEL
-343 IFEFNTMT
+343 IFEFNTMP
-351 TKNYQAQGNVIA
+351 TKNGQGATNV
-363 LGRIRGNDTND
+363 
-374 HGDFNGIEK
+374 
-383 TLTVNPNSE
+383 
-392 LIFEFNTMTTKNYQ
+392 
-406 GMTNLIIKNA
+406 IIKNA
-416 DNDTVIGEKVVAYGP
+416 DTNDTIAEKTVEGGP
-431 IWRLL
+431 TLRLF
-436 KVPENVSHLK
+436 KVPDNVRNLK

-458 ARGIYQLRD
+458 ARGIYQLKD
-467 GYKYYDF
+467 GYKYYSF

-510 NNGNFGASFNT
+510 NNGNSGASLDT
-521 DDFVYKIQLPE
+521 DEFVYKIQLPE

-539 SLTKDFPSG
+539 SLTKDFPSN
-548 NSGVDINDMN
+548 NSGVDVNDMN

-564 NRIITIK
+564 NRVITIK
-571 STGGGTGNS
+571 STGGGTTNS

-613 TYKTYSQDFINSPA
+613 TYKTYTQDFINSAA

-666 DIFNDLKRRAQTI
+666 DIFNDLKKRAQTI
-679 LDENRNN
+679 LAENRNN

-699 SLANQMQHTLIR
+699 TLTNQMQHTLIR
-711 SVDAENAVNR
+711 SVDAENAVNQ
-721 KVDDMEDLVNQ
+721 KADQMEDLVNQ

-745 QVIEEHKNEII
+745 QVIEEHKGNII
-756 GNIGDQTTDDGVT
+756 GDIGDQTTDDGVT

-789 PNAKQAIRDKAAKQ
+789 PNAKKAIRDKATKQ
-803 REIINHTPDATQDE
+803 REIINATPDATEDE
-817 IQDALNQLTT
+817 IQDAINQLAT

-855 IGAVAPQVTH
+855 IGSVVPQVTH

-904 ATNHALEQINQA
+904 AT
-916 TTNDDVDTAKGD
+916 TNADVDNAKGD

-967 TQEERQAAIEKV
+967 TQEERQAAIDKV
-979 NAAVAVANTNIL
+979 NAAVTAANTNIL
-991 NANTNADVEQVK
+991 NANTNAEVEQVK
-1003 TNAIQGIQAIE
+1003 TNAIQGIQAIT

-1028 QSAETQHNAIFNNND
+1028 KSAETQHNTIFNNND

-1094 QVKTDARNAVNEKA
+1094 QVKTDARNVVNDKA

-1137 NRALN
+1137 NRALT

-1174 QTATGVLTDL
+1174 QTATGVLNDL

-1206 LNQVDQDLATAI
+1206 LNQVDQELATAI

-1246 NIVKKPAALAQTNQ
+1246 NIVKKPAALAQINQ
-1260 HYSAKLV
+1260 HYNAKLA
-1267 EINATPDATDDEKN
+1267 EINATPDATNDEKN

-1379 TNDQVDATTNQAIN
+1379 TNDQVDTTTNQALN

-1434 EVALQA
+1434 EVASQA

-1473 IIQPETKIK
+1473 IIQPETKVK

-1496 RAQINQDKEATAEE
+1496 RAKINQDKEATAEE
-1510 RQAALDK
+1510 RQVALDK
-1517 INDLVAKAMTN
+1517 INEFVNQAMTD
-1528 ITNDRT
+1528 ITNNRT
-1534 NQQVNDST
+1534 NQQVDDTTSQAFDS
-1542 NQALDDIALVTPDH
+1542 IALVAPEH

-1571 AKKHEIEQAEHA
+1571 AKKQEIEQAEHA

-1594 LANNEK
+1594 LANNK
-1600 RALQNINQAIANNDV
+1600 KLALQNINQAVTNNDV
-1615 KRVESNGIATL
+1615 KRVETNGIATL
-1626 KGVEP
+1626 KGVQP
-1631 HIVVK
+1631 HIVIK
-1636 PEAQEAIKAS
+1636 PEAQQAIKAS
-1646 ADNQVESI
+1646 AENQVESI
-1654 KDTPHATTDELDEAN
+1654 KDTPHATVDELDEAN
-1669 QQINDTLKQGQQDI
+1669 QLISDTLKQAQQEI
-1683 DNTTQDAA
+1683 ENTNQDAA
-1691 VNDVRNQTIK
+1691 VTDVRNQTIK

-1713 RAALDNIDESNNN
+1713 RAALDSIEENNKN

-1737 TQDERN
+1737 TQDERD
-1743 VAIAALN
+1743 VAIDTLN
-1750 KIVNAIK
+1750 KIVNTIK

-1764 TNAEVDQTEA
+1764 TNAEVDRTET
-1774 DGNNNIKVILPKV
+1774 DGNDNIKVILPKV
-1787 QVKPAARQSVSAKA
+1787 QVKPAARQSVGVKA

-1837 NHADKTAQVNQNSID
+1837 NHADKTAQVNQDSID

-1890 ATDEEQNAAIVQVE
+1890 ATDEEQNIAIAQVE

-1915 GAVTNADVAY
+1915 SAVTNADVAY
-1925 LLHDGKN
+1925 LLHDEKN
-1932 EIREIEPVINKKA
+1932 EIREIEPVISRKA
-1945 TAREQLTTLFNDKK
+1945 SAREQLTTLFNDKK
-1959 QAIEANV
+1959 QAIEANI

-1995 SNAQVDKTATL
+1995 SNAQVDKTASL

-2029 DDLARVTHLVQNYR
+2029 DDLARVTALVQNYR

-2085 VALGDIEAVIT
+2085 VALSDIEAVIT

-2127 VKALIDQ
+2127 VKVLIDQ
-2134 YVADGNRMVD
+2134 YVADGNRMID

-2149 NDIKKDTQLIIDEI
+2149 NDIKQHTQFIVDEI
-2163 LAIKLPAEV
+2163 LAIKLPAEAMKV
-2172 IKASPKVG
+2172 SPKVI

-2185 VCTPIKKED
+2185 VCTPIKKE
-2194 KQEVRKVVKE
+2194 ETHESRKVEKE

-2214 LPLKELALIT
+2214 LPLKEFALIT
-2224 GAALLARRRSKKEK
+2224 GAALLARRRTKNEK

>member
-39 TTDHNVQGGS
+39 TTDNNVQS
-49 NQALPG
+49 DTNQATPV
-55 NSQNTNADTNRDIV
+55 NSQDTNVANNRGLA
-69 NDSQNTP
+69 NSAQNTP
-76 NAHATDNTSTNQ
+76 NQSATTNQSTNQ
-88 ALTNHQNVD
+88 ALVNHNNGSI
-97 VANQVGPAPIQPSAS
+97 ANQATPTSVQSSTPS
-112 PAQNNN
+112 AQNNN
-118 NSNANSTAT
+118 HTDGNTTATETVSNAN
-127 EPAANTNNN
+127 NKDVV
-136 LASNNNTLNVPNNT
+136 SNNTTLNVPNKTNE
-150 DNNDSARH
+150 NGSGGH

-179 IAEEASNRPKKRS
+179 IAEQASNRPKKRS
-192 RRAAPTDP
+192 RRAAPADP
-200 NATPADPTAT
+200 NATPADPA
-210 PADPTAGNG
+210 AAAAGNG
-219 SAPVA
+219 GAPVA

-236 ANNIGQNAPN
+236 ANNAGQNAPN
-246 EVLSFDDNN
+246 EVLSFDDNG

-265 TVTVVDNLPGY
+265 SVTVVDNLPGF

-317 RGNDTNDHGDFNG
+317 KGNDTNDHGDFNG
-330 IEKTLTVNPNSEL
+330 IEKS
-343 IFEFNTMT
+343 
-351 TKNYQAQGNVIA
+351 
-363 LGRIRGNDTND
+363 
-374 HGDFNGIEK
+374 
-383 TLTVNPNSE
+383 LTVNPNSE

-406 GMTNLIIKNA
+406 GVTNLIIKNA
-416 DNDTVIGEKVVAYGP
+416 DNDTVIAEKSVAYGP
-431 IWRLL
+431 IWCLF

-521 DDFVYKIQLPE
+521 DDFVYKVQLPE

-539 SLTKDFPSG
+539 SLTKDFPSS
-548 NSGVDINDMN
+548 NSGVDMNDFN

-564 NRIITIK
+564 NRVITIK
-571 STGGGTGNS
+571 STGGGSGNS

-613 TYKTYSQDFINSPA
+613 TYKTYTQDFINSPA

-699 SLANQMQHTLIR
+699 SLTNQMQHTLIR
-711 SVDAENAVNR
+711 SVDAENAVNK
-721 KVDDMEDLVNQ
+721 KVDQMEDLVNQ

-789 PNAKQAIRDKAAKQ
+789 PNAKKAIRDKATKQ
-803 REIINHTPDATQDE
+803 REIINATPDATEDE
-817 IQDALNQLTT
+817 IQDALNQLAT

-842 ADVETAKNNGINT
+842 ADVEIAKNNGINT
-855 IGAVAPQVTH
+855 IGAVVPQVTH

-916 TTNDDVDTAKGD
+916 TTNADVDNAKGD

-967 TQEERQAAIEKV
+967 TQEERQAAIDKV
-979 NAAVAVANTNIL
+979 NAAVTAANTNIL

-1003 TNAIQGIQAIE
+1003 TNAIQGIQAIT

-1028 QSAETQHNAIFNNND
+1028 KSAETQHNTIFNNND

-1094 QVKTDARNAVNEKA
+1094 QVKTDARNAVNDKA

-1137 NRALN
+1137 NRALT

-1174 QTATGVLTDL
+1174 QTATGVLNDL

-1206 LNQVDQDLATAI
+1206 LNQVDQELATAI

-1246 NIVKKPAALAQTNQ
+1246 NIVKKPAALAQINQ
-1260 HYSAKLV
+1260 HYNAKLA
-1267 EINATPDATDDEKN
+1267 EINATPDATNDEKN

-1362 QINQLKDQAFNQ
+1362 QINQLKDQAINQ

-1379 TNDQVDATTNQAIN
+1379 TNDQVDTTTNQAVN
-1393 AIDNVEAEVVIKPKA
+1393 AIDNVEAEVVIKPTA

-1434 EVALQA
+1434 EVASQA

-1473 IIQPETKIK
+1473 IIQPETKVK

-1496 RAQINQDKEATAEE
+1496 RAKINQDKEATAEE
-1510 RQAALDK
+1510 RQVALDK
-1517 INDLVAKAMTN
+1517 INEFVNQAMTD
-1528 ITNDRT
+1528 ITNNRT
-1534 NQQVNDST
+1534 NQQVDDTTS
-1542 NQALDDIALVTPDH
+1542 QALDSIALVAPEH

-1571 AKKHEIEQAEHA
+1571 AKKQEIEQAEHA

-1600 RALQNINQAIANNDV
+1600 LALQNINQAVTNNDV
-1615 KRVESNGIATL
+1615 KRVETNGIATL
-1626 KGVEP
+1626 KGVQP
-1631 HIVVK
+1631 HIVIK
-1636 PEAQEAIKAS
+1636 PEAQQAIKAT
-1646 ADNQVESI
+1646 AENQVESI
-1654 KDTPHATTDELDEAN
+1654 KDTPHATVDELDEAN
-1669 QQINDTLKQGQQDI
+1669 QLISDTLKQAQQEI
-1683 DNTTQDAA
+1683 ENTNQDAA
-1691 VNDVRNQTIK
+1691 VTDVRNQTIK

-1713 RAALDNIDESNNN
+1713 RAALDSIEENNKN

-1737 TQDERN
+1737 TQDERD
-1743 VAIAALN
+1743 VAIDTLN
-1750 KIVNAIK
+1750 KIVNTIK

-1764 TNAEVDQTEA
+1764 TNAEVDRTET
-1774 DGNNNIKVILPKV
+1774 DGNDNIKVILPKV
-1787 QVKPAARQSVSAKA
+1787 QVKPAARQSVGVKA

-1837 NHADKTAQVNQNSID
+1837 NHADKTAQVNQDSID

-1890 ATDEEQNAAIVQVE
+1890 ATDEEQNIAIAQVE

-1915 GAVTNADVAY
+1915 SAVTNADVAY
-1925 LLHDGKN
+1925 LLHDEKN
-1932 EIREIEPVINKKA
+1932 EIREIEPVINRKA
-1945 TAREQLTTLFNDKK
+1945 SAREQLTTLFNDKK
-1959 QAIEANV
+1959 QAIEANI

-1995 SNAQVDKTATL
+1995 SNAQVDKTASL

-2029 DDLARVTHLVQNYR
+2029 DDLARVTALVQNYR
-2043 KVSDRN
+2043 KVSNRN

-2085 VALGDIEAVIT
+2085 VALSDIGAVIT

-2127 VKALIDQ
+2127 VKVLIDQ
-2134 YVADGNRMVD
+2134 YVADGNRMID

-2149 NDIKKDTQLIIDEI
+2149 NDIKQHTQFIVDEI
-2163 LAIKLPAEV
+2163 LAIKLPAEATKV
-2172 IKASPKVG
+2172 SPKEI

-2185 VCTPIKKED
+2185 VCTPIKKE
-2194 KQEVRKVVKE
+2194 ETHESRKVEKE
-2204 LPNTGSEEMD
+2204 LPNTGSEGMD
-2214 LPLKELALIT
+2214 LPLKEFALIT
-2224 GAALLARRRSKKEK
+2224 GAALLARRRTKNEK

>member
-55 NSQNTNADTNRDIV
+55 NSPNTNADTNRDIV
-69 NDSQNTP
+69 NGSQNTP

-88 ALTNHQNVD
+88 ALTNHQNVG
-97 VANQVGPAPIQPSAS
+97 VANQVAPAPIQPSTSSAS
-112 PAQNNN
+112 NNN
-118 NSNANSTAT
+118 HSDANSTAT

-192 RRAAPTDP
+192 RRAAPADP
-200 NATPADPTAT
+200 NAT

-224 ITAPYTPTTDPN
+224 ITAPFTPTTDPN

-246 EVLSFDDNN
+246 EVLTFDDNN

-317 RGNDTNDHGDFNG
+317 KGNDTNDHGG
-330 IEKTLTVNPNSEL
+330 
-343 IFEFNTMT
+343 
-351 TKNYQAQGNVIA
+351 
-363 LGRIRGNDTND
+363 
-374 HGDFNGIEK
+374 FNGIEK

-607 TFNDTL
+607 TFNDIL
-613 TYKTYSQDFINSPA
+613 TYKTYTQDFINSPA

-666 DIFNDLKRRAQTI
+666 DIFNELKRRAQTI

-699 SLANQMQHTLIR
+699 SLVNQMQHTLIR

-803 REIINHTPDATQDE
+803 REIINNTPDATQDE

-979 NAAVAVANTNIL
+979 NAAVAAANTNIL

-1094 QVKTDARNAVNEKA
+1094 QVKTDARNAVNDKA

-1197 ATTEEKQVA
+1197 ATDEEKQVA

-1246 NIVKKPAALAQTNQ
+1246 NIVKKPTALAQINQ
-1260 HYSAKLV
+1260 HYNAKLA

-1393 AIDNVEAEVVIKPKA
+1393 AIDNVEAKVVIKPKA

-1434 EVALQA
+1434 EVALLA

-1473 IIQPETKIK
+1473 IIQPETKVK

-1556 IVRAAARDAVKQQYE
+1556 IVRATARDAVKQQYE

-1600 RALQNINQAIANNDV
+1600 RALQNIAQAIANNDV

-1915 GAVTNADVAY
+1915 SAVTNADVAY

-1959 QAIEANV
+1959 LAIEANV

-1995 SNAQVDKTATL
+1995 SNAQVDKTASL

-2134 YVADGNRMVD
+2134 YVADGIRMID

-2149 NDIKKDTQLIIDEI
+2149 NDIKQHTQFIVDEI
-2163 LAIKLPAEV
+2163 LAIKLPAEATKV
-2172 IKASPKVG
+2172 LPKVG

-2185 VCTPIKKED
+2185 LCTSIKKS
-2194 KQEVRKVVKE
+2194 R
-2204 LPNTGSEEMD
+2204 
-2214 LPLKELALIT
+2214 
-2224 GAALLARRRSKKEK
+2224 
-2238 ES
+2238 

>member
-39 TTDHNVQGGS
+39 TTDNNVQS
-49 NQALPG
+49 DTNQATPV
-55 NSQNTNADTNRDIV
+55 NSQDKDVANNRGLA
-69 NDSQNTP
+69 NSAQNTP
-76 NAHATDNTSTNQ
+76 NQSATTNQATNQ
-88 ALTNHQNVD
+88 ALVNHNNGSIV
-97 VANQVGPAPIQPSAS
+97 NQATPTSVQSSTPS
-112 PAQNNN
+112 AQNNN
-118 NSNANSTAT
+118 HTDGNTTATETVSNAN
-127 EPAANTNNN
+127 NNDV
-136 LASNNNTLNVPNNT
+136 ASNNTTLNVPNKTNE
-150 DNNDSARH
+150 NGSGGH

-179 IAEEASNRPKKRS
+179 IAEPASNRPKKRS
-192 RRAAPTDP
+192 RRAAPADP
-200 NATPADPTAT
+200 NATPADPGA
-210 PADPTAGNG
+210 AAAGNG
-219 SAPVA
+219 GAPVA

-236 ANNIGQNAPN
+236 VNNAGQNAPN
-246 EVLSFDDNN
+246 EVLSFDDNS

-265 TVTVVDNLPGY
+265 SVTVVDNLPGF

-282 KVGVFSHAMV
+282 KVGVLSHAMV
-292 RTSMFDSGDAK
+292 RTSMFEAGS
-303 NYQAQGNVIALGRI
+303 NRTYQAQGNVLALGRI
-317 RGNDTNDHGDFNG
+317 SGTDASNHGDFNG
-330 IEKTLTVNPNSEL
+330 IEKSLTVNPNSEL
-343 IFEFNTMT
+343 IFEFNTMP
-351 TKNYQAQGNVIA
+351 TKNGQGATNV
-363 LGRIRGNDTND
+363 
-374 HGDFNGIEK
+374 
-383 TLTVNPNSE
+383 
-392 LIFEFNTMTTKNYQ
+392 
-406 GMTNLIIKNA
+406 IIKNA
-416 DNDTVIGEKVVAYGP
+416 DTNDTIAEKTVEGGP
-431 IWRLL
+431 TLRLF
-436 KVPENVSHLK
+436 KVPDNVRNLK

-458 ARGIYQLRD
+458 ARGIYQLKD
-467 GYKYYDF
+467 GYKYYSF

-510 NNGNFGASFNT
+510 NNGNSGASLDT
-521 DDFVYKIQLPE
+521 DEFVYKIQLPE

-539 SLTKDFPSG
+539 SLTKDFPSN
-548 NSGVDINDMN
+548 NSGVDVNDMN

-564 NRIITIK
+564 NRVITIK
-571 STGGGTGNS
+571 STGGGTTNS

-613 TYKTYSQDFINSPA
+613 TYKTYTQDFINSAA

-666 DIFNDLKRRAQTI
+666 DIFNDLKKRAQTI
-679 LDENRNN
+679 LAENRNN

-699 SLANQMQHTLIR
+699 TLTNQMQHTLIR
-711 SVDAENAVNR
+711 SVDAENAVNQ
-721 KVDDMEDLVNQ
+721 KADQMEDLVNQ

-745 QVIEEHKNEII
+745 QVIEEHKGNII
-756 GNIGDQTTDDGVT
+756 GDIGDQTTDDGVT

-789 PNAKQAIRDKAAKQ
+789 PNAKKAIRDKATKQ
-803 REIINHTPDATQDE
+803 REIINATPDATEDE
-817 IQDALNQLTT
+817 IQDAINQLAT

-855 IGAVAPQVTH
+855 IGSVVPQVTH

-916 TTNDDVDTAKGD
+916 TTNADVDNAKGD

-967 TQEERQAAIEKV
+967 TQEERQAAIDKV
-979 NAAVAVANTNIL
+979 NAAVTAANTNIL
-991 NANTNADVEQVK
+991 NANTNAEVEQVK
-1003 TNAIQGIQAIE
+1003 TNAIQGIQAIT

-1028 QSAETQHNAIFNNND
+1028 KSAETQHNTIFNNND
-1043 ATLEEQQAA
+1043 ATIEEQQAA

-1094 QVKTDARNAVNEKA
+1094 QVKTDARNVVNDKA

-1137 NRALN
+1137 NRALT

-1174 QTATGVLTDL
+1174 QTATGVLNDL

-1206 LNQVDQDLATAI
+1206 LNQVDQELATAI

-1246 NIVKKPAALAQTNQ
+1246 NIVKKPAALAQINQ
-1260 HYSAKLV
+1260 HYNAKLA
-1267 EINATPDATDDEKN
+1267 EINATPDATNDEKN

-1379 TNDQVDATTNQAIN
+1379 TNDQVDTTTNQALN

-1434 EVALQA
+1434 EVASQA

-1473 IIQPETKIK
+1473 IIQPETKVK

-1496 RAQINQDKEATAEE
+1496 RAKINQDKEATAEE
-1510 RQAALDK
+1510 RQVALDK
-1517 INDLVAKAMTN
+1517 INEFVNQAMTD
-1528 ITNDRT
+1528 ITNNRT
-1534 NQQVNDST
+1534 NQQVDDTTS
-1542 NQALDDIALVTPDH
+1542 QALDSIALVAPEH

-1571 AKKHEIEQAEHA
+1571 AKKQEIEQAEHA

-1594 LANNEK
+1594 LANNK
-1600 RALQNINQAIANNDV
+1600 KLALQNINQAVTNNDV
-1615 KRVESNGIATL
+1615 KRVETNGIATL
-1626 KGVEP
+1626 KGVQP
-1631 HIVVK
+1631 HIVIK
-1636 PEAQEAIKAS
+1636 PEAQQAIKAS
-1646 ADNQVESI
+1646 AENQVESI
-1654 KDTPHATTDELDEAN
+1654 KDTPHATVDELDEAN
-1669 QQINDTLKQGQQDI
+1669 QLISDTLKQAQQEI
-1683 DNTTQDAA
+1683 ENTNQDAA
-1691 VNDVRNQTIK
+1691 VTDVRNQTIK

-1713 RAALDNIDESNNN
+1713 RAALDSIEENNKN

-1737 TQDERN
+1737 TQDERD
-1743 VAIAALN
+1743 VAIDTLN
-1750 KIVNAIK
+1750 KIVNTIK

-1764 TNAEVDQTEA
+1764 TNAEVDRTET
-1774 DGNNNIKVILPKV
+1774 DGNDNIKVILPKV
-1787 QVKPAARQSVSAKA
+1787 QVKPAARQSVGVKA

-1837 NHADKTAQVNQNSID
+1837 NHADKTAQVNQDSID

-1890 ATDEEQNAAIVQVE
+1890 ATDEEQNIAIAQVE

-1915 GAVTNADVAY
+1915 SAVTNADVAY
-1925 LLHDGKN
+1925 LLHDEKN
-1932 EIREIEPVINKKA
+1932 EIREIEPVISRKA
-1945 TAREQLTTLFNDKK
+1945 SAREQLTTLFNDKK
-1959 QAIEANV
+1959 QAIEANI

-1995 SNAQVDKTATL
+1995 SNAQVDKTASL

-2029 DDLARVTHLVQNYR
+2029 DDLARVTALVQNYR

-2085 VALGDIEAVIT
+2085 VALSDIEAVIT

-2127 VKALIDQ
+2127 VKVLIDQ
-2134 YVADGNRMVD
+2134 YVADGNRMID

-2149 NDIKKDTQLIIDEI
+2149 NDIKQHTQFIVDEI
-2163 LAIKLPAEV
+2163 LAIKLPAEAMKV
-2172 IKASPKVG
+2172 SPKVI

-2185 VCTPIKKED
+2185 VCTPIKKE
-2194 KQEVRKVVKE
+2194 ETHESRKVEKE

-2214 LPLKELALIT
+2214 LPLKEFALIT
-2224 GAALLARRRSKKEK
+2224 GAALLARRRTKNEK

>member
-39 TTDHNVQGGS
+39 TTDNNVQS
-49 NQALPG
+49 DTNQATPV
-55 NSQNTNADTNRDIV
+55 NSQDKDVANNRGLA
-69 NDSQNTP
+69 NSAQNTP
-76 NAHATDNTSTNQ
+76 NQSATTNQSTNQ
-88 ALTNHQNVD
+88 ALVNHNNGSIV
-97 VANQVGPAPIQPSAS
+97 NQATPTSVQSSTPS
-112 PAQNNN
+112 AQNNN
-118 NSNANSTAT
+118 HTDGNTTATETVSNAN
-127 EPAANTNNN
+127 NND
-136 LASNNNTLNVPNNT
+136 AVSNNTTLNVPNKTNE
-150 DNNDSARH
+150 NGSGGH

-179 IAEEASNRPKKRS
+179 IAEPASNRPKKRS
-192 RRAAPTDP
+192 RRAAPADP
-200 NATPADPTAT
+200 NATPADPGA
-210 PADPTAGNG
+210 AAAGNG
-219 SAPVA
+219 GAPVA

-236 ANNIGQNAPN
+236 ANNAGQNAPN
-246 EVLSFDDNN
+246 EVLSFDDNS

-265 TVTVVDNLPGY
+265 SVTVVDNLPGF

-282 KVGVFSHAMV
+282 KVGVLSHAMV
-292 RTSMFDSGDAK
+292 RTSMFEAGS
-303 NYQAQGNVIALGRI
+303 NRTYQAQGNVLALGRI
-317 RGNDTNDHGDFNG
+317 SGTDASNHGDFNG
-330 IEKTLTVNPNSEL
+330 IEKSLTVNPNSEL

-351 TKNYQAQGNVIA
+351 TKNGQGATNV
-363 LGRIRGNDTND
+363 
-374 HGDFNGIEK
+374 
-383 TLTVNPNSE
+383 
-392 LIFEFNTMTTKNYQ
+392 
-406 GMTNLIIKNA
+406 IIKNA
-416 DNDTVIGEKVVAYGP
+416 DTNDTIAEKTVEGGP
-431 IWRLL
+431 TLRLF
-436 KVPENVSHLK
+436 KVPDNVRNLK

-458 ARGIYQLRD
+458 ARGIYQLKD
-467 GYKYYDF
+467 GYKYYSF

-483 SHVYVERRTMEPTAT
+483 SHVYVERRTMDPTAT

-510 NNGNFGASFNT
+510 NNGNSGASLDTN
-521 DDFVYKIQLPE
+521 DFVYQVQLPE

-539 SLTKDFPSG
+539 SLTKDFPSN
-548 NSGVDINDMN
+548 NSGVDVNDMN

-564 NRIITIK
+564 NRVITIK
-571 STGGGTGNS
+571 STGGGTANS
-580 PARLMPDKILDLK
+580 PARLMPDKILDLR

-598 NNVPTPRTV
+598 NNVPTPRRV
-607 TFNDTL
+607 TFNETL
-613 TYKTYSQDFINSPA
+613 TYKTYTQDFINSPA

-666 DIFNDLKRRAQTI
+666 DIFNDLKKRAQTI
-679 LDENRNN
+679 LAENRNN

-699 SLANQMQHTLIR
+699 TLTNQMQHTLIR
-711 SVDAENAVNR
+711 SVDAENAVNQ
-721 KVDDMEDLVNQ
+721 KADQMEDLVNQ

-745 QVIEEHKNEII
+745 QVIEEHKGNII
-756 GNIGDQTTDDGVT
+756 GDIGDQTTDDGVT

-789 PNAKQAIRDKAAKQ
+789 PNAKKAIRDKATKQ
-803 REIINHTPDATQDE
+803 REIINATPDATEDE
-817 IQDALNQLTT
+817 IQDAINQLAT

-855 IGAVAPQVTH
+855 IGAVVPQVTH
-865 KQAARDAINQ
+865 KKAARDAINQ

-916 TTNDDVDTAKGD
+916 TTNADVDNAKGD

-967 TQEERQAAIEKV
+967 TQEERQAAIDKV
-979 NAAVAVANTNIL
+979 NAAVTAANTNIL
-991 NANTNADVEQVK
+991 NANTNAEVEQVK
-1003 TNAIQGIQAIE
+1003 TNAIQGIQAIT

-1028 QSAETQHNAIFNNND
+1028 KSAETQHNTIFNNND

-1094 QVKTDARNAVNEKA
+1094 QVKTDARNVVNDKA

-1137 NRALN
+1137 YRALT

-1174 QTATGVLTDL
+1174 QTATGVLNDL

-1206 LNQVDQDLATAI
+1206 LNQVDQELATAI
-1218 NNINQADTNAEVDQA
+1218 NNIN
-1233 QQLGTKAINAIQP
+1233 
-1246 NIVKKPAALAQTNQ
+1246 
-1260 HYSAKLV
+1260 
-1267 EINATPDATDDEKN
+1267 
-1281 AAINTLNQDR
+1281 
-1291 QQAIESIKQANTNA
+1291 QANTNA

-1379 TNDQVDATTNQAIN
+1379 TNDQVDATTNQAVN

-1434 EVALQA
+1434 EVASQA

-1473 IIQPETKIK
+1473 IIQPETKVK

-1496 RAQINQDKEATAEE
+1496 RAKINQDKEATAEE
-1510 RQAALDK
+1510 RQVALDK
-1517 INDLVAKAMTN
+1517 INEFVNQAMTD
-1528 ITNDRT
+1528 ITNNRT
-1534 NQQVNDST
+1534 NQQVDDTTS
-1542 NQALDDIALVTPDH
+1542 QALDSIALVTPDH

-1571 AKKHEIEQAEHA
+1571 AKKREIEQAEHA

-1600 RALQNINQAIANNDV
+1600 RALQNIDQAIANNDV
-1615 KRVESNGIATL
+1615 KRVETNGIATL
-1626 KGVEP
+1626 KGVQP
-1631 HIVVK
+1631 HIVIK
-1636 PEAQEAIKAS
+1636 PEAQQAIKAS
-1646 ADNQVESI
+1646 AENQVESI
-1654 KDTPHATTDELDEAN
+1654 KDTPHATVDELDEAN
-1669 QQINDTLKQGQQDI
+1669 QLISDTLKQAQQEI
-1683 DNTTQDAA
+1683 ENTNQDAA
-1691 VNDVRNQTIK
+1691 VTDVRNQTIK

-1713 RAALDNIDESNNN
+1713 RAALDSIEENNKN

-1737 TQDERN
+1737 TQDERD
-1743 VAIAALN
+1743 VAIDTLN
-1750 KIVNAIK
+1750 KIVNTIT

-1764 TNAEVDQTEA
+1764 TNAEVDRTET
-1774 DGNNNIKVILPKV
+1774 DGNDNIKVILPKV
-1787 QVKPAARQSVSAKA
+1787 QVKPAARQSVGVKA

-1837 NHADKTAQVNQNSID
+1837 NHADKTAQVNQDSID

-1890 ATDEEQNAAIVQVE
+1890 ATDEEQNIAIAQVE

-1915 GAVTNADVAY
+1915 SAVTNADVAY
-1925 LLHDGKN
+1925 LLHDEKN
-1932 EIREIEPVINKKA
+1932 EIREIEPVISRKA
-1945 TAREQLTTLFNDKK
+1945 SAREQLTTLFNDKK
-1959 QAIEANV
+1959 QAIEANI

-1995 SNAQVDKTATL
+1995 SNAQVDKTASL

-2029 DDLARVTHLVQNYR
+2029 DDLARVTALVQNYR

-2085 VALGDIEAVIT
+2085 VALSDIEAVIT

-2127 VKALIDQ
+2127 VKVLIDQ
-2134 YVADGNRMVD
+2134 YVADGNRMID

-2149 NDIKKDTQLIIDEI
+2149 NDIKQHTQFIVDEI
-2163 LAIKLPAEV
+2163 LAIKLPAEAMKV
-2172 IKASPKVG
+2172 SPKVI

-2185 VCTPIKKED
+2185 VCTPIKKE
-2194 KQEVRKVVKE
+2194 ETHESRKVEKE
-2204 LPNTGSEEMD
+2204 LPNTGSEGMD
-2214 LPLKELALIT
+2214 LPLKEFALIT
-2224 GAALLARRRSKKEK
+2224 GAALLARRRTKNEK

>member
-1 MNLLKKNK
+1 
-9 YSIRKYKVGIFSTLI
+9 
-24 GTVLLLSNP
+24 
-33 NGAQAL
+33 
-39 TTDHNVQGGS
+39 
-49 NQALPG
+49 
-55 NSQNTNADTNRDIV
+55 
-69 NDSQNTP
+69 
-76 NAHATDNTSTNQ
+76 
-88 ALTNHQNVD
+88 
-97 VANQVGPAPIQPSAS
+97 
-112 PAQNNN
+112 
-118 NSNANSTAT
+118 
-127 EPAANTNNN
+127 
-136 LASNNNTLNVPNNT
+136 
-150 DNNDSARH
+150 
-158 LTLKEIQEDVRHSS
+158 
-172 DKPELVA
+172 
-179 IAEEASNRPKKRS
+179 
-192 RRAAPTDP
+192 
-200 NATPADPTAT
+200 
-210 PADPTAGNG
+210 
-219 SAPVA
+219 
-224 ITAPYTPTTDPN
+224 
-236 ANNIGQNAPN
+236 
-246 EVLSFDDNN
+246 
-255 IRPSTNRSVP
+255 
-265 TVTVVDNLPGY
+265 
-276 TLINGG
+276 
-282 KVGVFSHAMV
+282 
-292 RTSMFDSGDAK
+292 
-303 NYQAQGNVIALGRI
+303 
-317 RGNDTNDHGDFNG
+317 
-330 IEKTLTVNPNSEL
+330 
-343 IFEFNTMT
+343 
-351 TKNYQAQGNVIA
+351 
-363 LGRIRGNDTND
+363 
-374 HGDFNGIEK
+374 
-383 TLTVNPNSE
+383 
-392 LIFEFNTMTTKNYQ
+392 
-406 GMTNLIIKNA
+406 
-416 DNDTVIGEKVVAYGP
+416 
-431 IWRLL
+431 
-436 KVPENVSHLK
+436 
-446 IQFVPKNDAITD
+446 
-458 ARGIYQLRD
+458 
-467 GYKYYDF
+467 
-474 VDSIGLHSG
+474 
-483 SHVYVERRTMEPTAT
+483 MEPTAT

-1291 QQAIESIKQANTNA
+1291 QQVIESIKQANTNA

-1528 ITNDRT
+1528 IANDRT

>member
-49 NQALPG
+49 NQALPV
-55 NSQNTNADTNRDIV
+55 NSQDKDVANNRGLA
-69 NDSQNTP
+69 NSAQNTP
-76 NAHATDNTSTNQ
+76 NQSATTNQATNQ
-88 ALTNHQNVD
+88 ALVNHNNGSIV
-97 VANQVGPAPIQPSAS
+97 NQATPTSVQSSTPS
-112 PAQNNN
+112 AQNNN
-118 NSNANSTAT
+118 HTDGNTTATETVSNAN
-127 EPAANTNNN
+127 NNDVV
-136 LASNNNTLNVPNNT
+136 SNNTALNVPTKTNENG
-150 DNNDSARH
+150 SGGH

-192 RRAAPTDP
+192 RRAAPADP
-200 NATPADPTAT
+200 NAT

-224 ITAPYTPTTDPN
+224 ITAPFTPTTDPN

-246 EVLSFDDNN
+246 EVLTFDDNG

-317 RGNDTNDHGDFNG
+317 KGNDTNDHGG
-330 IEKTLTVNPNSEL
+330 
-343 IFEFNTMT
+343 
-351 TKNYQAQGNVIA
+351 
-363 LGRIRGNDTND
+363 
-374 HGDFNGIEK
+374 FNGIEK

-406 GMTNLIIKNA
+406 GTTNVIIKNA
-416 DNDTVIGEKVVAYGP
+416 DTNDTIAEKTVEGGP
-431 IWRLL
+431 TLRLF
-436 KVPENVSHLK
+436 KVPDNVRNLK

-458 ARGIYQLRD
+458 ARGIYQLKD
-467 GYKYYDF
+467 GYKYYSF

-483 SHVYVERRTMEPTAT
+483 SHVFVERRTMDPTAT

-510 NNGNFGASFNT
+510 NNGNSGASLDTN
-521 DDFVYKIQLPE
+521 DFVYQVQLPE

-539 SLTKDFPSG
+539 SLTKDFPSN
-548 NSGVDINDMN
+548 NSGVDVNDMN

-564 NRIITIK
+564 NRVITIK
-571 STGGGTGNS
+571 STGGGTANS
-580 PARLMPDKILDLK
+580 PARLMPDKILDLR

-607 TFNDTL
+607 TFNDIL
-613 TYKTYSQDFINSPA
+613 TYKTYTQDFINSPA

-666 DIFNDLKRRAQTI
+666 DIFNELKRRAQTI

-699 SLANQMQHTLIR
+699 SLVNQMQHTLIR

-803 REIINHTPDATQDE
+803 REIINNTPDATQDE

-979 NAAVAVANTNIL
+979 NAAVAAANTNIL

-1094 QVKTDARNAVNEKA
+1094 QVKTDARNAVNDKA

-1197 ATTEEKQVA
+1197 ATDEEKQVA

-1246 NIVKKPAALAQTNQ
+1246 NIVKKPTALAQINQ
-1260 HYSAKLV
+1260 HYNAKLA

-1393 AIDNVEAEVVIKPKA
+1393 AIDNVEAKVVIKPKA

-1434 EVALQA
+1434 EVALLA

-1473 IIQPETKIK
+1473 IIQPETKVK

-1517 INDLVAKAMTN
+1517 INDLVNQAMTN

-1556 IVRAAARDAVKQQYE
+1556 IVRATARDAVKQQYE

-1600 RALQNINQAIANNDV
+1600 RALQNIDQAIANNDV

-1646 ADNQVESI
+1646 AENQVESI
-1654 KDTPHATTDELDEAN
+1654 KDTPHATVDELDEAN
-1669 QQINDTLKQGQQDI
+1669 QLISDTLKQAQQEI
-1683 DNTTQDAA
+1683 ENTNQDAA
-1691 VNDVRNQTIK
+1691 VTDVRNQTIK

-1713 RAALDNIDESNNN
+1713 RAALDSIEENNKN

-1915 GAVTNADVAY
+1915 SAVTNADVAY

-1959 QAIEANV
+1959 LAIEANV

-1995 SNAQVDKTATL
+1995 SNAQVDKTASL

-2134 YVADGNRMVD
+2134 YVADGIRMID

-2149 NDIKKDTQLIIDEI
+2149 NDIKQHTQFIVDEI
-2163 LAIKLPAEV
+2163 LAIKLPAEATKV
-2172 IKASPKVG
+2172 LPKVG

-2185 VCTPIKKED
+2185 LCTSIKKVD
-2194 KQEVRKVVKE
+2194 KHESRKVEKE

-2224 GAALLARRRSKKEK
+2224 GAALLARRRNKNEK

>member
-39 TTDHNVQGGS
+39 TTDNNVQS
-49 NQALPG
+49 DTNQATPV
-55 NSQNTNADTNRDIV
+55 NSQDKDVANNRGLA
-69 NDSQNTP
+69 NSAQNTP
-76 NAHATDNTSTNQ
+76 NQSATTNQATNQ
-88 ALTNHQNVD
+88 ALVNHNNGSIV
-97 VANQVGPAPIQPSAS
+97 NQATPTSVQSSTPS
-112 PAQNNN
+112 AQNNN
-118 NSNANSTAT
+118 HTDGNTTATETVSNAN
-127 EPAANTNNN
+127 NNDV
-136 LASNNNTLNVPNNT
+136 ASNNTTLNVPNKTNE
-150 DNNDSARH
+150 NGSGGH

-179 IAEEASNRPKKRS
+179 IAEPASNRPKKRS
-192 RRAAPTDP
+192 RRAAPADP
-200 NATPADPTAT
+200 NATPADPGA
-210 PADPTAGNG
+210 AAAGNG
-219 SAPVA
+219 GAPVA

-236 ANNIGQNAPN
+236 ANNAGQNAPN
-246 EVLSFDDNN
+246 EVLSFDDNS

-265 TVTVVDNLPGY
+265 SVTVVDNLPGF

-282 KVGVFSHAMV
+282 KVGVLSHAMV
-292 RTSMFDSGDAK
+292 RTSMFEAGS
-303 NYQAQGNVIALGRI
+303 NRTYQAQGNVLALGRI
-317 RGNDTNDHGDFNG
+317 SGTDASNHGDFNG
-330 IEKTLTVNPNSEL
+330 IEKSLTVNPNSEL
-343 IFEFNTMT
+343 IFEFNTMP
-351 TKNYQAQGNVIA
+351 TKNGQGATNV
-363 LGRIRGNDTND
+363 
-374 HGDFNGIEK
+374 
-383 TLTVNPNSE
+383 
-392 LIFEFNTMTTKNYQ
+392 
-406 GMTNLIIKNA
+406 IIKNA
-416 DNDTVIGEKVVAYGP
+416 DTNDTIAEKTVEGGP
-431 IWRLL
+431 TLRLF
-436 KVPENVSHLK
+436 KVPDNVRNLK

-458 ARGIYQLRD
+458 ARGIYQLKD
-467 GYKYYDF
+467 GYKYYSF

-510 NNGNFGASFNT
+510 NNGNSGASLDT
-521 DDFVYKIQLPE
+521 DEFVYKIQLPE

-539 SLTKDFPSG
+539 SLTKDFPSN
-548 NSGVDINDMN
+548 NSGVDVNDMN

-564 NRIITIK
+564 NRVITIK
-571 STGGGTGNS
+571 STGGGTTNS

-613 TYKTYSQDFINSPA
+613 TYKTYTQDFINSAA

-666 DIFNDLKRRAQTI
+666 DIFNDLKKRAQTI
-679 LDENRNN
+679 LAENRNN

-699 SLANQMQHTLIR
+699 TLTNQMQHTLIR
-711 SVDAENAVNR
+711 SVDAENAVNQ
-721 KVDDMEDLVNQ
+721 KADQMEDLVNQ

-745 QVIEEHKNEII
+745 QVIEEHKGNII
-756 GNIGDQTTDDGVT
+756 GDIGDQTTDDGVT

-789 PNAKQAIRDKAAKQ
+789 PNAKKAIRDKATKQ
-803 REIINHTPDATQDE
+803 REIINATPDATEDE
-817 IQDALNQLTT
+817 IQDAINQLAT

-855 IGAVAPQVTH
+855 IGSVVPQVTH

-916 TTNDDVDTAKGD
+916 TTNADVDNAKGD

-967 TQEERQAAIEKV
+967 TQEERQAAIDKV
-979 NAAVAVANTNIL
+979 NAAVTAANTNIL
-991 NANTNADVEQVK
+991 NANTNAEVEQVK
-1003 TNAIQGIQAIE
+1003 TNAIQGIQAIT

-1028 QSAETQHNAIFNNND
+1028 KSAETQHNTIFNNND

-1094 QVKTDARNAVNEKA
+1094 QVKTDARNVVNDKA

-1137 NRALN
+1137 NRALT

-1174 QTATGVLTDL
+1174 QTATGVLNDL

-1206 LNQVDQDLATAI
+1206 LNQVDQELATAI

-1246 NIVKKPAALAQTNQ
+1246 NIVKKPAALAQINQ
-1260 HYSAKLV
+1260 HYNAKLA
-1267 EINATPDATDDEKN
+1267 EINATPDATNDEKN

-1379 TNDQVDATTNQAIN
+1379 TNDQVDTTTNQALN

-1434 EVALQA
+1434 EVASQA

-1473 IIQPETKIK
+1473 IIQPETKVK

-1496 RAQINQDKEATAEE
+1496 RAKINQDKEATAEE
-1510 RQAALDK
+1510 RQVALDK
-1517 INDLVAKAMTN
+1517 INEFVNQAMTD
-1528 ITNDRT
+1528 ITNNRT
-1534 NQQVNDST
+1534 NQQVDDTTS
-1542 NQALDDIALVTPDH
+1542 QALDSIALVAPEH

-1571 AKKHEIEQAEHA
+1571 AKKQEIEQAEHA

-1594 LANNEK
+1594 LANNK
-1600 RALQNINQAIANNDV
+1600 KLALQNINQAVTNNDV
-1615 KRVESNGIATL
+1615 KRVETNGIATL
-1626 KGVEP
+1626 KGVQP
-1631 HIVVK
+1631 HIVIK
-1636 PEAQEAIKAS
+1636 PEAQQAIKAS
-1646 ADNQVESI
+1646 AENQVESI
-1654 KDTPHATTDELDEAN
+1654 KDTPHATVDELDEAN
-1669 QQINDTLKQGQQDI
+1669 QLISDTLKQAQQEI
-1683 DNTTQDAA
+1683 ENTNQDAA
-1691 VNDVRNQTIK
+1691 VTDVRNQTIK

-1713 RAALDNIDESNNN
+1713 RAALDSIEENNKN

-1737 TQDERN
+1737 TQDERD
-1743 VAIAALN
+1743 VAIDTLN
-1750 KIVNAIK
+1750 KIVNTIK

-1764 TNAEVDQTEA
+1764 TNAEVDRTET
-1774 DGNNNIKVILPKV
+1774 DGNDNIKVILPKV
-1787 QVKPAARQSVSAKA
+1787 QVKPAARQSVGVKA

-1837 NHADKTAQVNQNSID
+1837 NHADKTAQVNQDSID

-1890 ATDEEQNAAIVQVE
+1890 ATDEEQNIAIAQVE

-1915 GAVTNADVAY
+1915 SAVTNADVAY
-1925 LLHDGKN
+1925 LLHDEKN
-1932 EIREIEPVINKKA
+1932 EIREIEPVISRKA
-1945 TAREQLTTLFNDKK
+1945 SAREQLTTLFNDKK
-1959 QAIEANV
+1959 QAIEANI

-1974 SILAQLQNIYDTAIG
+1974 SILAQLQNIYDTTIG

-1995 SNAQVDKTATL
+1995 SNAQVDKTASL

-2029 DDLARVTHLVQNYR
+2029 DDLARVTALVQNYR

-2085 VALGDIEAVIT
+2085 VALSDIEAVIT

-2127 VKALIDQ
+2127 VKVLIDQ
-2134 YVADGNRMVD
+2134 YVADGNRMID

-2149 NDIKKDTQLIIDEI
+2149 NDIKQHTQFIVDEI
-2163 LAIKLPAEV
+2163 LAIKLPAEAMKV
-2172 IKASPKVG
+2172 SPKVI

-2185 VCTPIKKED
+2185 VCTPIKKE
-2194 KQEVRKVVKE
+2194 ETHESRKVEKE

-2214 LPLKELALIT
+2214 LPLKEFALIT
-2224 GAALLARRRSKKEK
+2224 GAALLARRRTKNEK

>member
-33 NGAQAL
+33 NGAQSL
-39 TTDHNVQGGS
+39 TTDNNVQS
-49 NQALPG
+49 DTNQATPV
-55 NSQNTNADTNRDIV
+55 NSQDTNVANNRGLA
-69 NDSQNTP
+69 NSAQNTP
-76 NAHATDNTSTNQ
+76 NQSATTNQSTNQ
-88 ALTNHQNVD
+88 ALVNHNNGSI
-97 VANQVGPAPIQPSAS
+97 ANQATPTSVQSSTPS
-112 PAQNNN
+112 AQNNN
-118 NSNANSTAT
+118 HTDGNTTATETVSNAN
-127 EPAANTNNN
+127 NKDVV
-136 LASNNNTLNVPNNT
+136 SNNTTLNVPNKTNE
-150 DNNDSARH
+150 NGSGGH

-179 IAEEASNRPKKRS
+179 IAEQASNRPKKRS
-192 RRAAPTDP
+192 RRAAPADP
-200 NATPADPTAT
+200 NATPADPA
-210 PADPTAGNG
+210 AAAAGNG
-219 SAPVA
+219 GAPVA

-236 ANNIGQNAPN
+236 ANNAGQNAPN
-246 EVLSFDDNN
+246 EVLSFDDNG

-265 TVTVVDNLPGY
+265 SVTVVDNLPGF

-317 RGNDTNDHGDFNG
+317 KGNDTNDHGDFNG
-330 IEKTLTVNPNSEL
+330 IEKS
-343 IFEFNTMT
+343 
-351 TKNYQAQGNVIA
+351 
-363 LGRIRGNDTND
+363 
-374 HGDFNGIEK
+374 
-383 TLTVNPNSE
+383 LTVNPNSE

-406 GMTNLIIKNA
+406 GVTNLIIKNA
-416 DNDTVIGEKVVAYGP
+416 DNDTVIAEKSVAYGP
-431 IWRLL
+431 IWRLF

-521 DDFVYKIQLPE
+521 DDFVYKVQLPE

-539 SLTKDFPSG
+539 SLTKDFPSS
-548 NSGVDINDMN
+548 NSGVDMNDFN

-564 NRIITIK
+564 NRVITIK
-571 STGGGTGNS
+571 STGGGSGNS

-613 TYKTYSQDFINSPA
+613 TYKTYTQDFINSPA

-699 SLANQMQHTLIR
+699 SLTNQMQHTLIR
-711 SVDAENAVNR
+711 SVDAENAVNK
-721 KVDDMEDLVNQ
+721 KVDQMEDLVNQ
-732 NDELTDEEKQAAI
+732 NGELTDEEKQAAI

-789 PNAKQAIRDKAAKQ
+789 PNAKKAIRDKATKQ
-803 REIINHTPDATQDE
+803 REIINATPDATEDE
-817 IQDALNQLTT
+817 IQDALNQLAT

-842 ADVETAKNNGINT
+842 ADVEIAKNNGINT
-855 IGAVAPQVTH
+855 IGAVVPQVTH

-916 TTNDDVDTAKGD
+916 TTNADVDNAKGD

-967 TQEERQAAIEKV
+967 TQEERQAAIDKV
-979 NAAVAVANTNIL
+979 NAAVTAANTNIL

-1003 TNAIQGIQAIE
+1003 TNAIQGIQAIT

-1028 QSAETQHNAIFNNND
+1028 KSAETQHNTIFNNND

-1094 QVKTDARNAVNEKA
+1094 QVKTDARNAVNDKA

-1137 NRALN
+1137 NRALT

-1174 QTATGVLTDL
+1174 QTATGVLNDL

-1206 LNQVDQDLATAI
+1206 LNQVDQELATAI

-1246 NIVKKPAALAQTNQ
+1246 NIVKKPAALAQINQ
-1260 HYSAKLV
+1260 HYNAKLA
-1267 EINATPDATDDEKN
+1267 EINATPDATNDEKN

-1334 ITAEVAKRI
+1334 ITAEVAKCI

-1362 QINQLKDQAFNQ
+1362 QINQLKDQAINQ

-1379 TNDQVDATTNQAIN
+1379 TNDQVDTTTNQAVN

-1434 EVALQA
+1434 EVASQA

-1473 IIQPETKIK
+1473 IIQPETKVK

-1496 RAQINQDKEATAEE
+1496 RAKINQDKEATAEE
-1510 RQAALDK
+1510 RQVALDK
-1517 INDLVAKAMTN
+1517 INEFVNQAMTD
-1528 ITNDRT
+1528 ITNNRT
-1534 NQQVNDST
+1534 NQQVDDTTS
-1542 NQALDDIALVTPDH
+1542 QALDSIALVAPEH

-1571 AKKHEIEQAEHA
+1571 AKKQEIEQAEHA

-1600 RALQNINQAIANNDV
+1600 LALQNINQAVTNNDV
-1615 KRVESNGIATL
+1615 KRVETNGIATL
-1626 KGVEP
+1626 KGVQP
-1631 HIVVK
+1631 HIVIK
-1636 PEAQEAIKAS
+1636 PEAQQAIKAT
-1646 ADNQVESI
+1646 AENQVESI
-1654 KDTPHATTDELDEAN
+1654 KDTPHATVDELDEAN
-1669 QQINDTLKQGQQDI
+1669 QLISDTLKQAQQEI
-1683 DNTTQDAA
+1683 ENTNQDAA
-1691 VNDVRNQTIK
+1691 VTDVRNQTIK

-1713 RAALDNIDESNNN
+1713 RAALDSIEENNKN

-1737 TQDERN
+1737 TQDERD
-1743 VAIAALN
+1743 VAIDTLN
-1750 KIVNAIK
+1750 KIVNTIK

-1764 TNAEVDQTEA
+1764 TNAEVDRTET
-1774 DGNNNIKVILPKV
+1774 DGNDNIKVILPKV
-1787 QVKPAARQSVSAKA
+1787 QVKPAARQSVGVKA

-1837 NHADKTAQVNQNSID
+1837 NHADKTAQVNQDSID

-1890 ATDEEQNAAIVQVE
+1890 ATDEEQNIAIAQVE

-1915 GAVTNADVAY
+1915 SAVTNADVAY
-1925 LLHDGKN
+1925 LLHDEKN
-1932 EIREIEPVINKKA
+1932 EIREIEPVINRKA
-1945 TAREQLTTLFNDKK
+1945 SAREQLTTLFNDKK
-1959 QAIEANV
+1959 QAIEANI

-1995 SNAQVDKTATL
+1995 SNAQVDKTASL

-2029 DDLARVTHLVQNYR
+2029 DDLARVTALVQNYR
-2043 KVSDRN
+2043 KVSNRN

-2085 VALGDIEAVIT
+2085 VALSDIEAVIT

-2127 VKALIDQ
+2127 VKVLIDQ
-2134 YVADGNRMVD
+2134 YVADGNRMID

-2149 NDIKKDTQLIIDEI
+2149 NDIKQHTQFIVDEI
-2163 LAIKLPAEV
+2163 LAIKLPAEATKV
-2172 IKASPKVG
+2172 SPKEI

-2185 VCTPIKKED
+2185 VCTPIKKE
-2194 KQEVRKVVKE
+2194 ETHESRKVEKE
-2204 LPNTGSEEMD
+2204 LPNTGSEGMD
-2214 LPLKELALIT
+2214 LPLKEFALIT
-2224 GAALLARRRSKKEK
+2224 GAALLARRRTKNEK

>member
-1 MNLLKKNK
+1 M
-9 YSIRKYKVGIFSTLI
+9 
-24 GTVLLLSNP
+24 
-33 NGAQAL
+33 
-39 TTDHNVQGGS
+39 
-49 NQALPG
+49 
-55 NSQNTNADTNRDIV
+55 
-69 NDSQNTP
+69 
-76 NAHATDNTSTNQ
+76 
-88 ALTNHQNVD
+88 
-97 VANQVGPAPIQPSAS
+97 
-112 PAQNNN
+112 
-118 NSNANSTAT
+118 
-127 EPAANTNNN
+127 
-136 LASNNNTLNVPNNT
+136 
-150 DNNDSARH
+150 
-158 LTLKEIQEDVRHSS
+158 
-172 DKPELVA
+172 
-179 IAEEASNRPKKRS
+179 
-192 RRAAPTDP
+192 
-200 NATPADPTAT
+200 
-210 PADPTAGNG
+210 
-219 SAPVA
+219 
-224 ITAPYTPTTDPN
+224 
-236 ANNIGQNAPN
+236 
-246 EVLSFDDNN
+246 
-255 IRPSTNRSVP
+255 
-265 TVTVVDNLPGY
+265 
-276 TLINGG
+276 
-282 KVGVFSHAMV
+282 
-292 RTSMFDSGDAK
+292 
-303 NYQAQGNVIALGRI
+303 
-317 RGNDTNDHGDFNG
+317 
-330 IEKTLTVNPNSEL
+330 
-343 IFEFNTMT
+343 
-351 TKNYQAQGNVIA
+351 
-363 LGRIRGNDTND
+363 
-374 HGDFNGIEK
+374 
-383 TLTVNPNSE
+383 
-392 LIFEFNTMTTKNYQ
+392 
-406 GMTNLIIKNA
+406 
-416 DNDTVIGEKVVAYGP
+416 
-431 IWRLL
+431 
-436 KVPENVSHLK
+436 
-446 IQFVPKNDAITD
+446 
-458 ARGIYQLRD
+458 
-467 GYKYYDF
+467 
-474 VDSIGLHSG
+474 
-483 SHVYVERRTMEPTAT
+483 
-498 NNKEFTVTTSLK
+498 
-510 NNGNFGASFNT
+510 
-521 DDFVYKIQLPE
+521 
-532 GVEYVNN
+532 NN
-539 SLTKDFPSG
+539 SLTKDFPSN
-548 NSGVDINDMN
+548 NSGVDVNDMN

-564 NRIITIK
+564 NRVITIK
-571 STGGGTGNS
+571 STGGGTANS
-580 PARLMPDKILDLK
+580 PARLMPDKILDLR

-607 TFNDTL
+607 TFNETL
-613 TYKTYSQDFINSPA
+613 TYKTYTQDFINSAA

-666 DIFNDLKRRAQTI
+666 DIFNGLKRRAQTI

-699 SLANQMQHTLIR
+699 SLTNQMQHTLIR
-711 SVDAENAVNR
+711 SVDAENAVNK
-721 KVDDMEDLVNQ
+721 KVDQMEDLVNQ

-789 PNAKQAIRDKAAKQ
+789 PNAKKAIRDKATKQ
-803 REIINHTPDATQDE
+803 RAIINATPDATEDE
-817 IQDALNQLTT
+817 IQDALNQLAT

-842 ADVETAKNNGINT
+842 TDVETAKNNGINT
-855 IGAVAPQVTH
+855 IGAVVPQVTH
-865 KQAARDAINQ
+865 KKAARDAINQ

-916 TTNDDVDTAKGD
+916 TTNADVDNAKGD

-967 TQEERQAAIEKV
+967 TQEERQAAIDKV
-979 NAAVAVANTNIL
+979 NAAVTAANTNIL

-1003 TNAIQGIQAIE
+1003 TNAIQGIQAIT

-1028 QSAETQHNAIFNNND
+1028 KSAETQHNTIFNNND

-1094 QVKTDARNAVNEKA
+1094 QVKTDARNAVNDKA

-1137 NRALN
+1137 NRALT

-1206 LNQVDQDLATAI
+1206 LNQVDQELATAI

-1246 NIVKKPAALAQTNQ
+1246 NIVKKPAALAQINQ
-1260 HYSAKLV
+1260 HYNTKLA
-1267 EINATPDATDDEKN
+1267 EINATPDATNDEKN

-1379 TNDQVDATTNQAIN
+1379 TNDQVDATTNQAVN

-1434 EVALQA
+1434 EVASQA
-1440 LAKEKEKALAA
+1440 LTKEKEKALAA

-1473 IIQPETKIK
+1473 IIQPETKVK

-1496 RAQINQDKEATAEE
+1496 RAKINQDKEATAEE
-1510 RQAALDK
+1510 RQVALDK
-1517 INDLVAKAMTN
+1517 INEFVNQAMTD
-1528 ITNDRT
+1528 ITNNRT
-1534 NQQVNDST
+1534 NQQVDDTTS
-1542 NQALDDIALVTPDH
+1542 QALDSIALVTPEH
-1556 IVRAAARDAVKQQYE
+1556 IVRAGARDAVKQQYE
-1571 AKKHEIEQAEHA
+1571 AKKQEIEQAEHA

-1600 RALQNINQAIANNDV
+1600 LALQNINQAVTNNDV
-1615 KRVESNGIATL
+1615 KRVETNGIATL
-1626 KGVEP
+1626 KGVQP
-1631 HIVVK
+1631 HIVIK
-1636 PEAQEAIKAS
+1636 PEAQQAIKAS
-1646 ADNQVESI
+1646 AENQVELI
-1654 KDTPHATTDELDEAN
+1654 KDTPHATVDELDEAN
-1669 QQINDTLKQGQQDI
+1669 QLISDTLKKAQQDI

-1743 VAIAALN
+1743 VAIDTLN

-1837 NHADKTAQVNQNSID
+1837 NHADKTVQVNQNSID

-1890 ATDEEQNAAIVQVE
+1890 ATDEEQNAAIAQVE

-1915 GAVTNADVAY
+1915 SAVTNADVAY

-1932 EIREIEPVINKKA
+1932 EIREIEPVINRKA
-1945 TAREQLTTLFNDKK
+1945 SAREQLTTLLNDKK
-1959 QAIEANV
+1959 QAIEANI

-1995 SNAQVDKTATL
+1995 SNAQVDKTASL

-2118 IATPEQLAK
+2118 IATAEQLAK

-2134 YVADGNRMVD
+2134 YVTDGNRMID

-2149 NDIKKDTQLIIDEI
+2149 NDIKQHTQFIVDEI
-2163 LAIKLPAEV
+2163 LAIKLPAEATKV
-2172 IKASPKVG
+2172 SPKVI
-2180 QPAPK
+2180 QSAPK
-2185 VCTPIKKED
+2185 VCTPIKKE
-2194 KQEVRKVVKE
+2194 ETHESRKVEKE
-2204 LPNTGSEEMD
+2204 LPNTGSEGMD
-2214 LPLKELALIT
+2214 LPLKEFALIT
-2224 GAALLARRRSKKEK
+2224 GAALLARRRTKNEK

>member
-39 TTDHNVQGGS
+39 TTDNNVQS
-49 NQALPG
+49 DTNQATPV
-55 NSQNTNADTNRDIV
+55 NSQDTNVANNRGLA
-69 NDSQNTP
+69 NSAQNTP
-76 NAHATDNTSTNQ
+76 NQSATTNQSTNQ
-88 ALTNHQNVD
+88 ALVNHNNGSI
-97 VANQVGPAPIQPSAS
+97 ANQATPAPIQPSAS

-118 NSNANSTAT
+118 HSDANSTAT
-127 EPAANTNNN
+127 ETVSNANNN
-136 LASNNNTLNVPNNT
+136 DVVSNNTTLNVPNRTNE
-150 DNNDSARH
+150 NGSGGH

-179 IAEEASNRPKKRS
+179 IAEQASNRPKKRS
-192 RRAAPTDP
+192 RRAAPADP
-200 NATPADPTAT
+200 NATPADPA
-210 PADPTAGNG
+210 AAAAGNG
-219 SAPVA
+219 GAPVA

-236 ANNIGQNAPN
+236 ANNAGQNAPN
-246 EVLSFDDNN
+246 EVLSFDDNG

-265 TVTVVDNLPGY
+265 SVTVVDNLPGF

-317 RGNDTNDHGDFNG
+317 KGNDTNDHGDFNG
-330 IEKTLTVNPNSEL
+330 IEKS
-343 IFEFNTMT
+343 
-351 TKNYQAQGNVIA
+351 
-363 LGRIRGNDTND
+363 
-374 HGDFNGIEK
+374 
-383 TLTVNPNSE
+383 LTVNPNSE

-406 GMTNLIIKNA
+406 GVTNLIIKNA
-416 DNDTVIGEKVVAYGP
+416 DNDTVIAEKSVAYGP
-431 IWRLL
+431 IWRLF
-436 KVPENVSHLK
+436 KVPDNVSHLK

-521 DDFVYKIQLPE
+521 DDFVYKVQLPE

-539 SLTKDFPSG
+539 SLTKDFPSS
-548 NSGVDINDMN
+548 NSGVDMNDFN

-564 NRIITIK
+564 NRVITIK
-571 STGGGTGNS
+571 STGGGSGNS

-613 TYKTYSQDFINSPA
+613 TYKTYTQDFINSPA

-666 DIFNDLKRRAQTI
+666 DIFNGLKRRAQTI

-699 SLANQMQHTLIR
+699 SLTNQMQHTLIR
-711 SVDAENAVNR
+711 SVDAENAVNK
-721 KVDDMEDLVNQ
+721 KVDQMEDLVNQ

-756 GNIGDQTTDDGVT
+756 GDIGDQTTDAGVT

-789 PNAKQAIRDKAAKQ
+789 PNAKKAIRDKATKQ
-803 REIINHTPDATQDE
+803 REIINATPDATEDE
-817 IQDALNQLTT
+817 IQDAINQLAT

-855 IGAVAPQVTH
+855 IGAVVPQVTH
-865 KQAARDAINQ
+865 KKAARDAINQ

-889 ATQEEKNAALNELTQ
+889 ATQEEKDAALNELTQ

-916 TTNDDVDTAKGD
+916 TTNADVDNAKGD

-967 TQEERQAAIEKV
+967 TQEERQAAIDKV
-979 NAAVAVANTNIL
+979 NAAVTAANTNIL
-991 NANTNADVEQVK
+991 NANTNANVEQVK
-1003 TNAIQGIQAIE
+1003 TNAIQGIQAIT

-1028 QSAETQHNAIFNNND
+1028 KSAETQHNTIFNND

-1094 QVKTDARNAVNEKA
+1094 QVKTDARNAVNDKA

-1137 NRALN
+1137 NRALT

-1174 QTATGVLTDL
+1174 QTATGVLNDL

-1206 LNQVDQDLATAI
+1206 LNQVDQELATAI
-1218 NNINQADTNAEVDQA
+1218 NNINQADTNADVDQA

-1246 NIVKKPAALAQTNQ
+1246 NIVKKPAALAQINQ
-1260 HYSAKLV
+1260 HYNAKLA
-1267 EINATPDATDDEKN
+1267 EINATPDATNDEKN

-1379 TNDQVDATTNQAIN
+1379 TNDQVDATTNQAVN

-1434 EVALQA
+1434 EVASQA
-1440 LAKEKEKALAA
+1440 LTKEKEKALAA

-1473 IIQPETKIK
+1473 IIQPETKVK

-1496 RAQINQDKEATAEE
+1496 RAKINQDKEATAEE
-1510 RQAALDK
+1510 RQVALDK
-1517 INDLVAKAMTN
+1517 INEFVNQAMTD
-1528 ITNDRT
+1528 ITNNRT
-1534 NQQVNDST
+1534 NQQVDDTTS
-1542 NQALDDIALVTPDH
+1542 QALDSIALVTPEH
-1556 IVRAAARDAVKQQYE
+1556 IVRAGARDAVKQQYE
-1571 AKKHEIEQAEHA
+1571 AKKQEIEQAEHA

-1600 RALQNINQAIANNDV
+1600 LALQNINQAVTNNDV
-1615 KRVESNGIATL
+1615 KRVETNGIATL
-1626 KGVEP
+1626 KGVQP
-1631 HIVVK
+1631 HIVIK
-1636 PEAQEAIKAS
+1636 PEEQQAIKAS
-1646 ADNQVESI
+1646 AENQVESI
-1654 KDTPHATTDELDEAN
+1654 KDTPHATVDELDEAN
-1669 QQINDTLKQGQQDI
+1669 QLISDTLKKAQQEI
-1683 DNTTQDAA
+1683 ENTNQDAA
-1691 VNDVRNQTIK
+1691 VTDVRNQTIK

-1713 RAALDNIDESNNN
+1713 RAALDSIEENNKN

-1737 TQDERN
+1737 TQDERD
-1743 VAIAALN
+1743 VAIDTLN
-1750 KIVNAIK
+1750 KIVNTIK

-1764 TNAEVDQTEA
+1764 TNAEVDRTET
-1774 DGNNNIKVILPKV
+1774 DGNDNIKVILPKV
-1787 QVKPAARQSVSAKA
+1787 QVKPAARQSVGVKA

-1837 NHADKTAQVNQNSID
+1837 NHADKTAQVNQDSIN

-1890 ATDEEQNAAIVQVE
+1890 ATDEEQNAAIAQVE

-1915 GAVTNADVAY
+1915 SAVTNADVAY
-1925 LLHDGKN
+1925 LLHDEKN
-1932 EIREIEPVINKKA
+1932 EIREIEPVINRKA
-1945 TAREQLTTLFNDKK
+1945 SAREQLTTLFNDKK
-1959 QAIEANV
+1959 QAIEANI

-1995 SNAQVDKTATL
+1995 SNAQVDKTASL

-2029 DDLARVTHLVQNYR
+2029 DDLARVTALVQNYR

-2085 VALGDIEAVIT
+2085 VALSDIEAVIT

-2127 VKALIDQ
+2127 VKVLIDQ
-2134 YVADGNRMVD
+2134 YVADGNRMID

-2149 NDIKKDTQLIIDEI
+2149 NDIKQHTQFIVDEI
-2163 LAIKLPAEV
+2163 LAIKLPAEATKV
-2172 IKASPKVG
+2172 SPKVI
-2180 QPAPK
+2180 QSAPK
-2185 VCTPIKKED
+2185 VCTPIIKE
-2194 KQEVRKVVKE
+2194 ETHESRKVEKE
-2204 LPNTGSEEMD
+2204 LPNTGSEGMD
-2214 LPLKELALIT
+2214 LPLKEFALIT
-2224 GAALLARRRSKKEK
+2224 GAALLARRRTKNEK

>member
-39 TTDHNVQGGS
+39 TTDNNVQS
-49 NQALPG
+49 DTNQATPV
-55 NSQNTNADTNRDIV
+55 NSQDTNVANNRGLA
-69 NDSQNTP
+69 NSAQNTP
-76 NAHATDNTSTNQ
+76 NQSATTNQSTNQ
-88 ALTNHQNVD
+88 ALVNHNNGSI
-97 VANQVGPAPIQPSAS
+97 ANQATPTSVQSSTPS
-112 PAQNNN
+112 AQNNN
-118 NSNANSTAT
+118 HTDGNTTATETVSNAN
-127 EPAANTNNN
+127 NKDVV
-136 LASNNNTLNVPNNT
+136 SNNTTLNVPNKTNE
-150 DNNDSARH
+150 NGSGGH

-179 IAEEASNRPKKRS
+179 IAEQASNRPKKRS
-192 RRAAPTDP
+192 RRAAPADP
-200 NATPADPTAT
+200 NATPADPA
-210 PADPTAGNG
+210 AAAAGNG
-219 SAPVA
+219 GAPVA

-236 ANNIGQNAPN
+236 ANNAGQNAPN
-246 EVLSFDDNN
+246 EVLSFDDNG

-265 TVTVVDNLPGY
+265 SVTVVDNLPGF

-317 RGNDTNDHGDFNG
+317 KGNDTNDHGDFNG
-330 IEKTLTVNPNSEL
+330 IEKS
-343 IFEFNTMT
+343 
-351 TKNYQAQGNVIA
+351 
-363 LGRIRGNDTND
+363 
-374 HGDFNGIEK
+374 
-383 TLTVNPNSE
+383 LTVNPNSE

-406 GMTNLIIKNA
+406 GVTNLIIKNA
-416 DNDTVIGEKVVAYGP
+416 DNDTVIAEKSVAYGP
-431 IWRLL
+431 IWRLF

-521 DDFVYKIQLPE
+521 DDFVYKVQLPE

-539 SLTKDFPSG
+539 SLTKDFPSS
-548 NSGVDINDMN
+548 NSGVDMNDFN

-564 NRIITIK
+564 NRVITIK
-571 STGGGTGNS
+571 STGGGSGNS

-613 TYKTYSQDFINSPA
+613 TYKTYTQDFINSPA

-699 SLANQMQHTLIR
+699 SLTNQMQHTLIR
-711 SVDAENAVNR
+711 SVDAENAVNK
-721 KVDDMEDLVNQ
+721 KVDQMEDLVNQ

-789 PNAKQAIRDKAAKQ
+789 PNAKKAIRDKATKQ
-803 REIINHTPDATQDE
+803 REIINATPDATEDE
-817 IQDALNQLTT
+817 IQDALNQLAT

-842 ADVETAKNNGINT
+842 ADVEIAKNNGINT
-855 IGAVAPQVTH
+855 IGAVVPQVTH

-916 TTNDDVDTAKGD
+916 TTNADVDNAKGD

-967 TQEERQAAIEKV
+967 TQEERQAAIDKV
-979 NAAVAVANTNIL
+979 NAAVTAANTNIL

-1003 TNAIQGIQAIE
+1003 TNAIQGIQAIT

-1028 QSAETQHNAIFNNND
+1028 KSAETQHNTIFNNND

-1094 QVKTDARNAVNEKA
+1094 QVKTDARNAVNDKA

-1137 NRALN
+1137 NRALT

-1174 QTATGVLTDL
+1174 QTATGVLNDL

-1206 LNQVDQDLATAI
+1206 LNQVDQELATAI

-1246 NIVKKPAALAQTNQ
+1246 NIVKKPAALAQINQ
-1260 HYSAKLV
+1260 HYNAKLA
-1267 EINATPDATDDEKN
+1267 EINATPDATNDEKN

-1343 EAVKQTPNATDEEK
+1343 EAVKQTHNATDEEK

-1362 QINQLKDQAFNQ
+1362 QINQLKDQAINQ

-1379 TNDQVDATTNQAIN
+1379 TNDQVDTTTNQAVN
-1393 AIDNVEAEVVIKPKA
+1393 AIDNVEAEVVIKPTA

-1434 EVALQA
+1434 EVASQA

-1473 IIQPETKIK
+1473 IIQPETKVK

-1496 RAQINQDKEATAEE
+1496 RAKINQDKEATAEE
-1510 RQAALDK
+1510 RQVALDK
-1517 INDLVAKAMTN
+1517 INEFVNQAMTD
-1528 ITNDRT
+1528 ITNNRT
-1534 NQQVNDST
+1534 NQQVDDTTS
-1542 NQALDDIALVTPDH
+1542 QALDSIALVAPEH

-1571 AKKHEIEQAEHA
+1571 AKKQEIEQAEHA

-1600 RALQNINQAIANNDV
+1600 LALQNINQAVTNNDV
-1615 KRVESNGIATL
+1615 KRVETNGIATL
-1626 KGVEP
+1626 KGVQP
-1631 HIVVK
+1631 HIVIK
-1636 PEAQEAIKAS
+1636 PEAQQAIKAT
-1646 ADNQVESI
+1646 AENQVESI
-1654 KDTPHATTDELDEAN
+1654 KDTPHATVDELDEAN
-1669 QQINDTLKQGQQDI
+1669 QLISDTLKQAQQEI
-1683 DNTTQDAA
+1683 ENTNQDAA
-1691 VNDVRNQTIK
+1691 VTDVRNQTIK

-1713 RAALDNIDESNNN
+1713 RAALDSIEENNKN

-1737 TQDERN
+1737 TQDERD
-1743 VAIAALN
+1743 VAIDTLN
-1750 KIVNAIK
+1750 KIVNTIK

-1764 TNAEVDQTEA
+1764 TNAEVDRTET
-1774 DGNNNIKVILPKV
+1774 DGNDNIKVILPKV
-1787 QVKPAARQSVSAKA
+1787 QVKPAARQSVGVKA

-1837 NHADKTAQVNQNSID
+1837 NHADKTAQVNQDSID

-1890 ATDEEQNAAIVQVE
+1890 ATDEEQNIAIAQVE

-1915 GAVTNADVAY
+1915 SAVTNADVAY
-1925 LLHDGKN
+1925 LLHDEKN
-1932 EIREIEPVINKKA
+1932 EIREIEPVINRKA
-1945 TAREQLTTLFNDKK
+1945 SAREQLTTLFNDKK
-1959 QAIEANV
+1959 QAIEANI

-1995 SNAQVDKTATL
+1995 SNAQVDKTASL

-2029 DDLARVTHLVQNYR
+2029 DDLARVTALVQNYR
-2043 KVSDRN
+2043 KVSNRN

-2085 VALGDIEAVIT
+2085 VALSDIEAVIT

-2127 VKALIDQ
+2127 VKVLIDQ
-2134 YVADGNRMVD
+2134 YVADGNRMID

-2149 NDIKKDTQLIIDEI
+2149 NDIKQHTQFIVDEI
-2163 LAIKLPAEV
+2163 LAIKLPAEATKV
-2172 IKASPKVG
+2172 SPKEI

-2185 VCTPIKKED
+2185 VCTPIKKE
-2194 KQEVRKVVKE
+2194 ETHESRKVEKE
-2204 LPNTGSEEMD
+2204 LPNTGSEGMD
-2214 LPLKELALIT
+2214 LPLKEFALIT
-2224 GAALLARRRSKKEK
+2224 GAALLARRRTKNEK

>member
-39 TTDHNVQGGS
+39 TTDNNVQS
-49 NQALPG
+49 DTNQATPV
-55 NSQNTNADTNRDIV
+55 NSQDKDVANNRGLA
-69 NDSQNTP
+69 NSAQNTP
-76 NAHATDNTSTNQ
+76 NQSATTNQATNQ
-88 ALTNHQNVD
+88 ALVNHNNGSIV
-97 VANQVGPAPIQPSAS
+97 NQATPTSVQSSTPS
-112 PAQNNN
+112 AQNNN
-118 NSNANSTAT
+118 HTDGNTTATETVSNAN
-127 EPAANTNNN
+127 NNDV
-136 LASNNNTLNVPNNT
+136 ASNNTTLNVPNKTNE
-150 DNNDSARH
+150 NGSGGH

-179 IAEEASNRPKKRS
+179 IAEPASNRPKKRS
-192 RRAAPTDP
+192 RRAAPADP
-200 NATPADPTAT
+200 NATPADPGA
-210 PADPTAGNG
+210 AAAGNG
-219 SAPVA
+219 GAPVA

-236 ANNIGQNAPN
+236 ANNAGQNAPN
-246 EVLSFDDNN
+246 EVLSFDDNS

-265 TVTVVDNLPGY
+265 SVTVVDNLPGF

-282 KVGVFSHAMV
+282 KVGVLSHAMV
-292 RTSMFDSGDAK
+292 RTSMFEAGS
-303 NYQAQGNVIALGRI
+303 NRTYQAQGNVLALGRI
-317 RGNDTNDHGDFNG
+317 SGTDASNHGDFNG
-330 IEKTLTVNPNSEL
+330 IEKSLTVNPNSEL
-343 IFEFNTMT
+343 IFEFNTMP
-351 TKNYQAQGNVIA
+351 TKNGQGATNV
-363 LGRIRGNDTND
+363 
-374 HGDFNGIEK
+374 
-383 TLTVNPNSE
+383 
-392 LIFEFNTMTTKNYQ
+392 
-406 GMTNLIIKNA
+406 IIKNA
-416 DNDTVIGEKVVAYGP
+416 DTNDTIAEKTVEGGP
-431 IWRLL
+431 TLRLF
-436 KVPENVSHLK
+436 KVPDNVRNLK

-458 ARGIYQLRD
+458 ARGIYQLKD
-467 GYKYYDF
+467 GYKYYSF

-510 NNGNFGASFNT
+510 NNGNSGASLDT
-521 DDFVYKIQLPE
+521 DEFVYKIQLPE

-539 SLTKDFPSG
+539 SLTKDFPSN
-548 NSGVDINDMN
+548 NSGVDVNDMN

-564 NRIITIK
+564 NRVITIK
-571 STGGGTGNS
+571 STGGGTTNS

-613 TYKTYSQDFINSPA
+613 TYKTYTQDFINSAA

-666 DIFNDLKRRAQTI
+666 DIFNDLKKRAQTI
-679 LDENRNN
+679 LAENRNN

-699 SLANQMQHTLIR
+699 TLTNHMQHTLIR
-711 SVDAENAVNR
+711 SVDAENAVNQ
-721 KVDDMEDLVNQ
+721 KADQMEDLVNQ

-745 QVIEEHKNEII
+745 QVIEEHKGNII
-756 GNIGDQTTDDGVT
+756 GDIGDQTTDDGVT

-789 PNAKQAIRDKAAKQ
+789 PNAKKAIRDKATKQ
-803 REIINHTPDATQDE
+803 REIINATPDATEDE
-817 IQDALNQLTT
+817 IQDAINQLAT

-855 IGAVAPQVTH
+855 IGSVVPQVTH

-916 TTNDDVDTAKGD
+916 TTNADVDNAKGD

-967 TQEERQAAIEKV
+967 TQEERQAAIDKV
-979 NAAVAVANTNIL
+979 NAAVTAANTNIL
-991 NANTNADVEQVK
+991 NANTNAEVEQVK
-1003 TNAIQGIQAIE
+1003 TNAIQGIQAIT

-1028 QSAETQHNAIFNNND
+1028 KSAETQHNTIFNNND

-1094 QVKTDARNAVNEKA
+1094 QVKTDARNVVNDKA

-1137 NRALN
+1137 NRALT

-1174 QTATGVLTDL
+1174 QTATGVLNDL

-1206 LNQVDQDLATAI
+1206 LNQVDQELATAI

-1246 NIVKKPAALAQTNQ
+1246 NIVKKPAALAQINQ
-1260 HYSAKLV
+1260 HYNAKLA
-1267 EINATPDATDDEKN
+1267 EINATPDATNDEKN

-1379 TNDQVDATTNQAIN
+1379 TNDQVDTTTNQALN

-1434 EVALQA
+1434 EVASQA

-1473 IIQPETKIK
+1473 IIQPETKVK

-1496 RAQINQDKEATAEE
+1496 RAKINQDKEATAEE
-1510 RQAALDK
+1510 RQVALDK
-1517 INDLVAKAMTN
+1517 INEFVNQAMTD
-1528 ITNDRT
+1528 ITNNRT
-1534 NQQVNDST
+1534 NQQVDDTTS
-1542 NQALDDIALVTPDH
+1542 QALDSIALVAPEH

-1571 AKKHEIEQAEHA
+1571 AKKQEIEQAEHA

-1594 LANNEK
+1594 LANNK
-1600 RALQNINQAIANNDV
+1600 KLALQNINQAVTNNDV
-1615 KRVESNGIATL
+1615 KRVETNGIATL
-1626 KGVEP
+1626 KGVQP
-1631 HIVVK
+1631 HIVIK
-1636 PEAQEAIKAS
+1636 PEAQQAIKAS
-1646 ADNQVESI
+1646 AENQVESI
-1654 KDTPHATTDELDEAN
+1654 KDTPHATVDELDEAN
-1669 QQINDTLKQGQQDI
+1669 QLISDTLKQAQQEI
-1683 DNTTQDAA
+1683 ENTNQDAA
-1691 VNDVRNQTIK
+1691 VTDVRNQTIK

-1713 RAALDNIDESNNN
+1713 RAALDSIEENNKN

-1737 TQDERN
+1737 TQDERD
-1743 VAIAALN
+1743 VAIDTLN
-1750 KIVNAIK
+1750 KIVNTIK

-1764 TNAEVDQTEA
+1764 TNAEVDRTET
-1774 DGNNNIKVILPKV
+1774 DGNDNIKVILPKV
-1787 QVKPAARQSVSAKA
+1787 QVKPAARQSVGVKA

-1837 NHADKTAQVNQNSID
+1837 NHADKTAQVNQDSID

-1890 ATDEEQNAAIVQVE
+1890 ATDEEQNIAIAQVE

-1915 GAVTNADVAY
+1915 SAVTNADVAY
-1925 LLHDGKN
+1925 LLHDEKN
-1932 EIREIEPVINKKA
+1932 EIREIEPVISRKA
-1945 TAREQLTTLFNDKK
+1945 SAREQLTTLFNDKK
-1959 QAIEANV
+1959 QAIEANI

-1995 SNAQVDKTATL
+1995 SNAQVDKTASL

-2029 DDLARVTHLVQNYR
+2029 DDLARVTALVQNYR

-2085 VALGDIEAVIT
+2085 VALSDIEAVIT

-2127 VKALIDQ
+2127 VKVLIDQ
-2134 YVADGNRMVD
+2134 YVADGNRMID

-2149 NDIKKDTQLIIDEI
+2149 NDIKQHTQFIVDEI
-2163 LAIKLPAEV
+2163 LAIKLPAEAMKV
-2172 IKASPKVG
+2172 SPKVI

-2185 VCTPIKKED
+2185 VCTPIKKE
-2194 KQEVRKVVKE
+2194 ETHESRKVEKE

-2214 LPLKELALIT
+2214 LPLKEFALIT
-2224 GAALLARRRSKKEK
+2224 GAALLARRRTKNEK

>member
-39 TTDHNVQGGS
+39 TTDNNVQS
-49 NQALPG
+49 DTNQATPV
-55 NSQNTNADTNRDIV
+55 NSQDKDVANNRGLA
-69 NDSQNTP
+69 NSAQNTP
-76 NAHATDNTSTNQ
+76 NQSATTNQATNQ
-88 ALTNHQNVD
+88 ALVNHNNGSIV
-97 VANQVGPAPIQPSAS
+97 NQATPTSVQSSTPS
-112 PAQNNN
+112 AQNNN
-118 NSNANSTAT
+118 HTDGNTTATETVSNAN
-127 EPAANTNNN
+127 NNDV
-136 LASNNNTLNVPNNT
+136 ASNNTTLNVPNKTNE
-150 DNNDSARH
+150 NGSGGH

-179 IAEEASNRPKKRS
+179 IAEPASNRPKKRS
-192 RRAAPTDP
+192 RRAAPADP
-200 NATPADPTAT
+200 NATPADPGA
-210 PADPTAGNG
+210 AAAGNG
-219 SAPVA
+219 GAPVA

-236 ANNIGQNAPN
+236 ANNAGQNAPN
-246 EVLSFDDNN
+246 EVLSFDDNS

-265 TVTVVDNLPGY
+265 SVTVVDNLPGF

-282 KVGVFSHAMV
+282 KVGVLSHAMV
-292 RTSMFDSGDAK
+292 RTSMFEAGS
-303 NYQAQGNVIALGRI
+303 NRTYQAQGNVLALGRI
-317 RGNDTNDHGDFNG
+317 SGTDASNHGDFNG
-330 IEKTLTVNPNSEL
+330 IEKSLTVNPNSEL
-343 IFEFNTMT
+343 IFEFNTMP
-351 TKNYQAQGNVIA
+351 TKNGQGATNV
-363 LGRIRGNDTND
+363 
-374 HGDFNGIEK
+374 
-383 TLTVNPNSE
+383 
-392 LIFEFNTMTTKNYQ
+392 
-406 GMTNLIIKNA
+406 IIKNA
-416 DNDTVIGEKVVAYGP
+416 DTNDTIAEKTVEGGP
-431 IWRLL
+431 TLRLF
-436 KVPENVSHLK
+436 KVPDNVRNLK

-458 ARGIYQLRD
+458 ARGIYQLKD
-467 GYKYYDF
+467 GYKYYSF

-510 NNGNFGASFNT
+510 NNGNSGASLDT
-521 DDFVYKIQLPE
+521 DEFVYKIQLPE

-539 SLTKDFPSG
+539 SLTKDFPSN
-548 NSGVDINDMN
+548 NSGVDVNDMN

-564 NRIITIK
+564 NRVITIK
-571 STGGGTGNS
+571 STGGGTTNS

-613 TYKTYSQDFINSPA
+613 TYKTYTQDFINSAA

-666 DIFNDLKRRAQTI
+666 DIFNDLKKRAQTI
-679 LDENRNN
+679 LAENRNN

-699 SLANQMQHTLIR
+699 TLTNQMQHTLIR
-711 SVDAENAVNR
+711 SVDAENAVNQ
-721 KVDDMEDLVNQ
+721 KADQMEDLVNQ

-745 QVIEEHKNEII
+745 QVIEEHKGNII
-756 GNIGDQTTDDGVT
+756 GDIGDQTTDDGVT

-789 PNAKQAIRDKAAKQ
+789 PNAKKAIRDKATKQ
-803 REIINHTPDATQDE
+803 REIINATPDATEDE
-817 IQDALNQLTT
+817 IQDAINQLAT

-855 IGAVAPQVTH
+855 IGSVVPQVTH

-916 TTNDDVDTAKGD
+916 TTNADVDNAKGD

-967 TQEERQAAIEKV
+967 TQEERQAAIDKV
-979 NAAVAVANTNIL
+979 NAAVTAANTNIL
-991 NANTNADVEQVK
+991 NANTNAEVEQVK
-1003 TNAIQGIQAIE
+1003 TNAIQGIQAIT

-1028 QSAETQHNAIFNNND
+1028 KSAETQHNTIFNNND

-1094 QVKTDARNAVNEKA
+1094 QVKTDARNVVNDKA

-1137 NRALN
+1137 NRALT

-1174 QTATGVLTDL
+1174 QTATGVLNDL

-1206 LNQVDQDLATAI
+1206 LNQVDQELATAI

-1246 NIVKKPAALAQTNQ
+1246 NIVKKPAALAQINQ
-1260 HYSAKLV
+1260 HYNAKLA
-1267 EINATPDATDDEKN
+1267 EINATPDATNDEKN

-1379 TNDQVDATTNQAIN
+1379 TNDQVDTTTNQALN

-1434 EVALQA
+1434 EVASQA

-1473 IIQPETKIK
+1473 IIQPETKVK

-1496 RAQINQDKEATAEE
+1496 RAKINQDKEATAEE
-1510 RQAALDK
+1510 RQVALDK
-1517 INDLVAKAMTN
+1517 INEFVNQAMTD
-1528 ITNDRT
+1528 ITNNRT
-1534 NQQVNDST
+1534 NQQVDDTTS
-1542 NQALDDIALVTPDH
+1542 QALDSIALVAPEH

-1571 AKKHEIEQAEHA
+1571 AKKQEIEQAEHA

-1594 LANNEK
+1594 LANNK
-1600 RALQNINQAIANNDV
+1600 KLALQNINQAVTNNDV
-1615 KRVESNGIATL
+1615 KRVETNGIATL
-1626 KGVEP
+1626 KGVQP
-1631 HIVVK
+1631 HIVIK
-1636 PEAQEAIKAS
+1636 PEAQQAIKAS
-1646 ADNQVESI
+1646 AENQVESI
-1654 KDTPHATTDELDEAN
+1654 KDIPHATVDELDEAN
-1669 QQINDTLKQGQQDI
+1669 QLISDTLKQAQQEI
-1683 DNTTQDAA
+1683 ENTNQDAA
-1691 VNDVRNQTIK
+1691 VTDVRNQTIK

-1713 RAALDNIDESNNN
+1713 RAALDSIEENNKN

-1737 TQDERN
+1737 TQDERD
-1743 VAIAALN
+1743 VAIDTLN
-1750 KIVNAIK
+1750 KIVNTIK

-1764 TNAEVDQTEA
+1764 TNAEVDRTET
-1774 DGNNNIKVILPKV
+1774 DGNDNIKVILPKV
-1787 QVKPAARQSVSAKA
+1787 QVKPAARQSVGVKA

-1837 NHADKTAQVNQNSID
+1837 NHADKTAQVNQDSID

-1890 ATDEEQNAAIVQVE
+1890 ATDEEQNIAIAQVE

-1915 GAVTNADVAY
+1915 SAVTNADVAY
-1925 LLHDGKN
+1925 LLHDEKN
-1932 EIREIEPVINKKA
+1932 EIREIEPVISRKA
-1945 TAREQLTTLFNDKK
+1945 SAREQLTTLFNDKK
-1959 QAIEANV
+1959 QAIEANI

-1995 SNAQVDKTATL
+1995 SNAQVDKTASL

-2029 DDLARVTHLVQNYR
+2029 DDLARVTALVQNYR

-2085 VALGDIEAVIT
+2085 VALSDIEAVIT

-2127 VKALIDQ
+2127 VKVLIDQ
-2134 YVADGNRMVD
+2134 YVADGNRMID

-2149 NDIKKDTQLIIDEI
+2149 NDIKQHTQFIVDEI
-2163 LAIKLPAEV
+2163 LAIKLPAEAMKV
-2172 IKASPKVG
+2172 SPKVI

-2185 VCTPIKKED
+2185 VCTPIKKE
-2194 KQEVRKVVKE
+2194 ETHESRKVEKE

-2214 LPLKELALIT
+2214 LPLKEFALIT
-2224 GAALLARRRSKKEK
+2224 GAALLARRRTKNEK

>member
-39 TTDHNVQGGS
+39 TTDNNVQS
-49 NQALPG
+49 DTNQATPV
-55 NSQNTNADTNRDIV
+55 NSQDKDVANNRGLA
-69 NDSQNTP
+69 NSAQNTP
-76 NAHATDNTSTNQ
+76 NQSATTNQATNQ
-88 ALTNHQNVD
+88 ALVNHNNGSIV
-97 VANQVGPAPIQPSAS
+97 NQATPTSVQSSTPS
-112 PAQNNN
+112 AQNNN
-118 NSNANSTAT
+118 HTDGNTTATETVSNAN
-127 EPAANTNNN
+127 NND
-136 LASNNNTLNVPNNT
+136 AVSNNTTLNVPNKTNE
-150 DNNDSARH
+150 NGSGGH

-179 IAEEASNRPKKRS
+179 IAEPASNRPKKRS
-192 RRAAPTDP
+192 KRAAPADP
-200 NATPADPTAT
+200 NATPADPA
-210 PADPTAGNG
+210 AAAAGNG
-219 SAPVA
+219 GAPVA

-236 ANNIGQNAPN
+236 ANNAGQNAPN
-246 EVLSFDDNN
+246 EVLSFDDNG

-265 TVTVVDNLPGY
+265 SVTVVDNLPGF

-292 RTSMFDSGDAK
+292 RTSMFDSADAK

-317 RGNDTNDHGDFNG
+317 
-330 IEKTLTVNPNSEL
+330 K
-343 IFEFNTMT
+343 
-351 TKNYQAQGNVIA
+351 
-363 LGRIRGNDTND
+363 GNDTND

-406 GMTNLIIKNA
+406 GVTNLIIKNA
-416 DNDTVIGEKVVAYGP
+416 DNDTVIAEKSVAYGP
-431 IWRLL
+431 IWRLF

-521 DDFVYKIQLPE
+521 DDFVYQVQLPE

-539 SLTKDFPSG
+539 SLTKDFPSS
-548 NSGVDINDMN
+548 NSGVDMNDFN

-564 NRIITIK
+564 NRVITIK
-571 STGGGTGNS
+571 STGGGSGNS

-613 TYKTYSQDFINSPA
+613 TYKTYTQDFINSPA
-627 ESHTVSTNP
+627 ESHTVRTNP

-699 SLANQMQHTLIR
+699 SLTNQMQHTLIR
-711 SVDAENAVNR
+711 SVDAENAVNK
-721 KVDDMEDLVNQ
+721 KVDQMEDLVNQ

-789 PNAKQAIRDKAAKQ
+789 PNAKKAIRDKATKQ
-803 REIINHTPDATQDE
+803 REIINATPDATEDE
-817 IQDALNQLTT
+817 IQDALNQLAT

-842 ADVETAKNNGINT
+842 ADVEIAKNNGINT
-855 IGAVAPQVTH
+855 IGAVVPQVTH

-916 TTNDDVDTAKGD
+916 TTNADVDNAKGD

-967 TQEERQAAIEKV
+967 TQEERQAAIDKV
-979 NAAVAVANTNIL
+979 NAAVTAANTNIL

-1003 TNAIQGIQAIE
+1003 TNAIQGIQAIT

-1028 QSAETQHNAIFNNND
+1028 KSAETQHNTIFNNND

-1094 QVKTDARNAVNEKA
+1094 QVKTDARNVVNDKA

-1137 NRALN
+1137 NRALT

-1174 QTATGVLTDL
+1174 QTATGVLNDL

-1206 LNQVDQDLATAI
+1206 LNQVDQELATAI

-1246 NIVKKPAALAQTNQ
+1246 NIVKKPAALAQINQ
-1260 HYSAKLV
+1260 HYNAKLA
-1267 EINATPDATDDEKN
+1267 EINATPDATNDEKN
-1281 AAINTLNQDR
+1281 AAINTLNLDR

-1379 TNDQVDATTNQAIN
+1379 TNDQVDTTTNQALK

-1434 EVALQA
+1434 EVASQA

-1473 IIQPETKIK
+1473 IIQPETKVK

-1496 RAQINQDKEATAEE
+1496 RAKINQDKEATAEE
-1510 RQAALDK
+1510 RQVALDK
-1517 INDLVAKAMTN
+1517 INEFVNQAMTD
-1528 ITNDRT
+1528 ITNNRT
-1534 NQQVNDST
+1534 NQQVDDTTS
-1542 NQALDDIALVTPDH
+1542 QALDSIALVTPDH

-1571 AKKHEIEQAEHA
+1571 AKKREIEQAEHA

-1600 RALQNINQAIANNDV
+1600 RALQNINQAVTNNDV
-1615 KRVESNGIATL
+1615 KRVETNGIATL
-1626 KGVEP
+1626 KGVQP
-1631 HIVVK
+1631 HIVIK
-1636 PEAQEAIKAS
+1636 PEAQQAIKAS
-1646 ADNQVESI
+1646 AENQVESI
-1654 KDTPHATTDELDEAN
+1654 KDTPHATVDELDEAN
-1669 QQINDTLKQGQQDI
+1669 QLISDTLKQAQQEI
-1683 DNTTQDAA
+1683 ENTNQDAA
-1691 VNDVRNQTIK
+1691 VTDVRNQTIK

-1713 RAALDNIDESNNN
+1713 RAALDSIEENNKN

-1737 TQDERN
+1737 TQDERD
-1743 VAIAALN
+1743 VAIDTLN
-1750 KIVNAIK
+1750 KIVNTIK

-1764 TNAEVDQTEA
+1764 TNAEVDRTET
-1774 DGNNNIKVILPKV
+1774 DGNDNIKVILPKV
-1787 QVKPAARQSVSAKA
+1787 QVKPAARQSVGVKA

-1837 NHADKTAQVNQNSID
+1837 NHADKTAQVNQDSIN

-1890 ATDEEQNAAIVQVE
+1890 ATDEEQNIAIAQVE

-1915 GAVTNADVAY
+1915 SAVTNADVAY
-1925 LLHDGKN
+1925 LLHDEKN
-1932 EIREIEPVINKKA
+1932 EIREIEPVINRKA
-1945 TAREQLTTLFNDKK
+1945 SAREQLTTLFNDKK
-1959 QAIEANV
+1959 QAIEANI

-1995 SNAQVDKTATL
+1995 SNAQVDKTASL

-2029 DDLARVTHLVQNYR
+2029 DDLARVTALVQNYR
-2043 KVSDRN
+2043 KVSNRN
-2049 KADALKAITALKLQ
+2049 KADALKAITALKIQ

-2085 VALGDIEAVIT
+2085 VALSDIEAVIT

-2127 VKALIDQ
+2127 VKVLIDQ
-2134 YVADGNRMVD
+2134 YVADGNRMID

-2149 NDIKKDTQLIIDEI
+2149 NDIKQHTQFIVDEI
-2163 LAIKLPAEV
+2163 LAIKLPAEETKV
-2172 IKASPKVG
+2172 SPKEI

-2185 VCTPIKKED
+2185 VCTPIKKE
-2194 KQEVRKVVKE
+2194 ETHESRKVEKE
-2204 LPNTGSEEMD
+2204 LPNTGSEGMD
-2214 LPLKELALIT
+2214 LPLKEFALIT
-2224 GAALLARRRSKKEK
+2224 GRLC
-2238 ES
+2238 

>member
-55 NSQNTNADTNRDIV
+55 NSPNTNADTNRDIV
-69 NDSQNTP
+69 NGSQNTP

-88 ALTNHQNVD
+88 ALTNHQNVG
-97 VANQVGPAPIQPSAS
+97 VANQVAPAPIQPSTSSAS
-112 PAQNNN
+112 NNN
-118 NSNANSTAT
+118 HSDANSTAT

-192 RRAAPTDP
+192 RRAAPADP
-200 NATPADPTAT
+200 NAT

-224 ITAPYTPTTDPN
+224 ITAPFTPTTDPN

-246 EVLSFDDNN
+246 EVLTFDDNN

-317 RGNDTNDHGDFNG
+317 KGNDTNDHGG
-330 IEKTLTVNPNSEL
+330 
-343 IFEFNTMT
+343 
-351 TKNYQAQGNVIA
+351 
-363 LGRIRGNDTND
+363 
-374 HGDFNGIEK
+374 FNGIEK

-607 TFNDTL
+607 TFNDIL
-613 TYKTYSQDFINSPA
+613 TYKTYTQDFINSPA

-666 DIFNDLKRRAQTI
+666 DIFNELKRRAQTI

-699 SLANQMQHTLIR
+699 SLVNQMQHTLIR

-803 REIINHTPDATQDE
+803 REIINNTPDATQDE

-979 NAAVAVANTNIL
+979 NAAVAAADTNIL

-1094 QVKTDARNAVNEKA
+1094 QVKTDARNAVNDKA

-1197 ATTEEKQVA
+1197 ATDEEKQVA

-1246 NIVKKPAALAQTNQ
+1246 NIVKKPTALAQINQ
-1260 HYSAKLV
+1260 HYNAKLA

-1393 AIDNVEAEVVIKPKA
+1393 AIDNVEAKVVIKPKA

-1434 EVALQA
+1434 EVALLA

-1473 IIQPETKIK
+1473 IIQPETKVK

-1556 IVRAAARDAVKQQYE
+1556 IVRATARDAVKQQYE

-1600 RALQNINQAIANNDV
+1600 RALQNIDQAIANNDV

-1915 GAVTNADVAY
+1915 SAVTNADVAY

-1959 QAIEANV
+1959 LAIEANV

-1995 SNAQVDKTATL
+1995 SNAQVDKTASL

-2134 YVADGNRMVD
+2134 YVADGIRMID

-2149 NDIKKDTQLIIDEI
+2149 NDIKQHTQFIVDEI
-2163 LAIKLPAEV
+2163 LAIKLPAEATKV
-2172 IKASPKVG
+2172 LPKVG

-2185 VCTPIKKED
+2185 LCTSIKKVD

-2224 GAALLARRRSKKEK
+2224 GAALLARRRNKNEK

>member
-55 NSQNTNADTNRDIV
+55 NSPNTNADTNRDIV
-69 NDSQNTP
+69 NGSQNTP

-88 ALTNHQNVD
+88 ALTNHQNVG
-97 VANQVGPAPIQPSAS
+97 VANQVAPAPIQPSTSSAS
-112 PAQNNN
+112 NNN
-118 NSNANSTAT
+118 HSDANSTAT

-192 RRAAPTDP
+192 RRAAPADP
-200 NATPADPTAT
+200 NAT

-224 ITAPYTPTTDPN
+224 ITAPFTPTTDPN

-246 EVLSFDDNN
+246 EVLTFDDNN

-317 RGNDTNDHGDFNG
+317 KGNDTNDHGG
-330 IEKTLTVNPNSEL
+330 
-343 IFEFNTMT
+343 
-351 TKNYQAQGNVIA
+351 
-363 LGRIRGNDTND
+363 
-374 HGDFNGIEK
+374 FNGIEK

-607 TFNDTL
+607 TFNDIL
-613 TYKTYSQDFINSPA
+613 TYKTYTQDFINSPA

-636 YTIDIIMNKDAL
+636 YTIDIIMNKDVL

-666 DIFNDLKRRAQTI
+666 DIFNELKRRAQTI

-699 SLANQMQHTLIR
+699 SLVNQMQHTLIR

-789 PNAKQAIRDKAAKQ
+789 TNAKQAIRDKAAKQ
-803 REIINHTPDATQDE
+803 REIINNTPDATQDE

-979 NAAVAVANTNIL
+979 NAAVAAANTNIL

-1094 QVKTDARNAVNEKA
+1094 QVKTDARNAVNDKA

-1197 ATTEEKQVA
+1197 ATDEEKQVA

-1246 NIVKKPAALAQTNQ
+1246 NIVKKPTALAQINQ
-1260 HYSAKLV
+1260 HYNAKLA

-1393 AIDNVEAEVVIKPKA
+1393 AIDNVEAKVVIKPKA

-1434 EVALQA
+1434 EVALLA

-1451 IDQAQTNSQ
+1451 IDQAQTNIQ

-1473 IIQPETKIK
+1473 IIQPETKVK

-1556 IVRAAARDAVKQQYE
+1556 IVRATARDAVKQQYE

-1600 RALQNINQAIANNDV
+1600 RALQNIDQAIANNDV

-1915 GAVTNADVAY
+1915 SAVTNADVAY

-1959 QAIEANV
+1959 LAIEANV

-1995 SNAQVDKTATL
+1995 SNAQVDKTASL

-2134 YVADGNRMVD
+2134 YVADGIRMID

-2149 NDIKKDTQLIIDEI
+2149 NDIKQHTQFIVDEI
-2163 LAIKLPAEV
+2163 LAIKLPAEATKV
-2172 IKASPKVG
+2172 LPKVG

-2185 VCTPIKKED
+2185 LCTSIKKVD

-2224 GAALLARRRSKKEK
+2224 GAALLARRRNKNEK

>member
-39 TTDHNVQGGS
+39 TTDNNVQS
-49 NQALPG
+49 DTNQATPV
-55 NSQNTNADTNRDIV
+55 NSQDTNVANNRGLA
-69 NDSQNTP
+69 NSAQNTP
-76 NAHATDNTSTNQ
+76 NQSATTNQSTNQ
-88 ALTNHQNVD
+88 ALVNHNNGSI
-97 VANQVGPAPIQPSAS
+97 ANQATPTSVQSSTPS
-112 PAQNNN
+112 AQNNN
-118 NSNANSTAT
+118 HTDGNTTATETVSNAN
-127 EPAANTNNN
+127 NKDVV
-136 LASNNNTLNVPNNT
+136 SNNTTLNVPNKTNE
-150 DNNDSARH
+150 NGSGGH

-179 IAEEASNRPKKRS
+179 IAEQASNRPKKRS
-192 RRAAPTDP
+192 RRAAPADP
-200 NATPADPTAT
+200 NATPADPA
-210 PADPTAGNG
+210 AAAAGNG
-219 SAPVA
+219 GAPVA

-236 ANNIGQNAPN
+236 ANNAGQNAPN
-246 EVLSFDDNN
+246 EVLSFDDNG

-265 TVTVVDNLPGY
+265 SVTVVDNLPGF

-317 RGNDTNDHGDFNG
+317 KGNDTNDHGDFNG
-330 IEKTLTVNPNSEL
+330 IEKS
-343 IFEFNTMT
+343 
-351 TKNYQAQGNVIA
+351 
-363 LGRIRGNDTND
+363 
-374 HGDFNGIEK
+374 
-383 TLTVNPNSE
+383 LTVNPNSE

-406 GMTNLIIKNA
+406 GVTNLIIKNA
-416 DNDTVIGEKVVAYGP
+416 DNDTVIAEKSVAYGP
-431 IWRLL
+431 IWRLF

-521 DDFVYKIQLPE
+521 DDFVYKVQLPE

-539 SLTKDFPSG
+539 SLTKDFPSS
-548 NSGVDINDMN
+548 NSGVDMNDFN

-564 NRIITIK
+564 NRVITIK
-571 STGGGTGNS
+571 STGGGSGNS

-613 TYKTYSQDFINSPA
+613 TYKTYTQDFINSPA

-699 SLANQMQHTLIR
+699 SLTNQMQHTLIR
-711 SVDAENAVNR
+711 SVDAENAVNK
-721 KVDDMEDLVNQ
+721 KVDQMEDLVNQ

-789 PNAKQAIRDKAAKQ
+789 PNAKKAIRDKATKQ
-803 REIINHTPDATQDE
+803 REIINATPDATEDE
-817 IQDALNQLTT
+817 IQDALNQLAT

-842 ADVETAKNNGINT
+842 ADVEIAKNNGINT
-855 IGAVAPQVTH
+855 IGAVVPQVTH

-916 TTNDDVDTAKGD
+916 TTNADVDNAKGD

-967 TQEERQAAIEKV
+967 TQEERQAAIDKV
-979 NAAVAVANTNIL
+979 NAAVTAANTNIL

-1003 TNAIQGIQAIE
+1003 TNAIQGIQAIT

-1028 QSAETQHNAIFNNND
+1028 KSAETQHNTIFNNND

-1094 QVKTDARNAVNEKA
+1094 QVKTDARNAVNDKA

-1137 NRALN
+1137 NRALT

-1174 QTATGVLTDL
+1174 QTATGVLNDL

-1206 LNQVDQDLATAI
+1206 LNQVDQELATAI

-1246 NIVKKPAALAQTNQ
+1246 NIVKKPAALAQINQ
-1260 HYSAKLV
+1260 HYNAKLA
-1267 EINATPDATDDEKN
+1267 EINATPDATNDEKN

-1362 QINQLKDQAFNQ
+1362 QINQLKDQAINQ

-1379 TNDQVDATTNQAIN
+1379 TNDQVDTTTNQAVN

-1434 EVALQA
+1434 EVASQA

-1496 RAQINQDKEATAEE
+1496 RAKINQDKEATAEE
-1510 RQAALDK
+1510 RQVALDK
-1517 INDLVAKAMTN
+1517 INEFVNQAMTD
-1528 ITNDRT
+1528 ITNNRT
-1534 NQQVNDST
+1534 NQQVDDTTS
-1542 NQALDDIALVTPDH
+1542 QALDSIALVAPEH

-1571 AKKHEIEQAEHA
+1571 AKKQEIEQAEHA

-1600 RALQNINQAIANNDV
+1600 LALQNINQAVTNNDV
-1615 KRVESNGIATL
+1615 KRVETNGIATL
-1626 KGVEP
+1626 KGVQP
-1631 HIVVK
+1631 HIVIK
-1636 PEAQEAIKAS
+1636 PEAQQAIKAT
-1646 ADNQVESI
+1646 AENQVESI
-1654 KDTPHATTDELDEAN
+1654 KDTPHATVDELDEAN
-1669 QQINDTLKQGQQDI
+1669 QLISDTLKQAQQEI
-1683 DNTTQDAA
+1683 ENTNQDAA
-1691 VNDVRNQTIK
+1691 VTDVRNQTIK

-1713 RAALDNIDESNNN
+1713 RAALDSIEENNKN

-1737 TQDERN
+1737 TQDERD
-1743 VAIAALN
+1743 VAIDTLN
-1750 KIVNAIK
+1750 KIVNTIK

-1764 TNAEVDQTEA
+1764 TNAEVDRTET
-1774 DGNNNIKVILPKV
+1774 DGNDNIKVILPKV
-1787 QVKPAARQSVSAKA
+1787 QVKPAARQSVGVKA

-1837 NHADKTAQVNQNSID
+1837 NHADKTAQVNQDSID

-1890 ATDEEQNAAIVQVE
+1890 ATDEEQNIAIAQVE

-1915 GAVTNADVAY
+1915 SAVTNADVAY
-1925 LLHDGKN
+1925 LLHDEKN
-1932 EIREIEPVINKKA
+1932 EIREIEPVINRKA
-1945 TAREQLTTLFNDKK
+1945 SAREQLTTLFNDKK
-1959 QAIEANV
+1959 QAIEANI

-1995 SNAQVDKTATL
+1995 SNAQVDKTASL

-2029 DDLARVTHLVQNYR
+2029 DDLARVTALVQNYR
-2043 KVSDRN
+2043 KVSNRN

-2085 VALGDIEAVIT
+2085 VALSDIEAVIT

-2127 VKALIDQ
+2127 VKVLIDQ
-2134 YVADGNRMVD
+2134 YVADGNRMID

-2149 NDIKKDTQLIIDEI
+2149 NDIKQHTQFIVDEI
-2163 LAIKLPAEV
+2163 LAIKLPAEATKV
-2172 IKASPKVG
+2172 SPKEI

-2185 VCTPIKKED
+2185 VCTPIKKE
-2194 KQEVRKVVKE
+2194 ETHESRKVEKE
-2204 LPNTGSEEMD
+2204 LPNTGSEGMD
-2214 LPLKELALIT
+2214 LPLKEFALIT
-2224 GAALLARRRSKKEK
+2224 GAALLARRRTKNEK

>member
-39 TTDHNVQGGS
+39 TTDNNVQS
-49 NQALPG
+49 DTNQATPV
-55 NSQNTNADTNRDIV
+55 NSQDTNVANNRGLA
-69 NDSQNTP
+69 NSAQNTP
-76 NAHATDNTSTNQ
+76 NQSATTNQSTNQ
-88 ALTNHQNVD
+88 ALVNHNNGSI
-97 VANQVGPAPIQPSAS
+97 ANQATPTSVQSSTPS
-112 PAQNNN
+112 AQNNN
-118 NSNANSTAT
+118 HTDGNTTATETVSNAN
-127 EPAANTNNN
+127 NKDVV
-136 LASNNNTLNVPNNT
+136 SNNTTLNVPNKTNE
-150 DNNDSARH
+150 NGSGGH

-179 IAEEASNRPKKRS
+179 IAEQASNRPKKRS
-192 RRAAPTDP
+192 RRAAPADP
-200 NATPADPTAT
+200 NATPADPA
-210 PADPTAGNG
+210 AAAAGNG
-219 SAPVA
+219 GAPVA

-236 ANNIGQNAPN
+236 ANNAGQNAPN
-246 EVLSFDDNN
+246 EVLSFDDNG

-265 TVTVVDNLPGY
+265 SVTVVDNLPGF

-317 RGNDTNDHGDFNG
+317 KGNDTNDHGDFNG
-330 IEKTLTVNPNSEL
+330 IEKS
-343 IFEFNTMT
+343 
-351 TKNYQAQGNVIA
+351 
-363 LGRIRGNDTND
+363 
-374 HGDFNGIEK
+374 
-383 TLTVNPNSE
+383 LTVNPNSE

-406 GMTNLIIKNA
+406 GVTNLIIKNA
-416 DNDTVIGEKVVAYGP
+416 DNDTVIAEKSVAYGP
-431 IWRLL
+431 IWRLF

-521 DDFVYKIQLPE
+521 DDFVYKVQLPE

-539 SLTKDFPSG
+539 SLTKDFPSS
-548 NSGVDINDMN
+548 NSGVDMNDFN

-564 NRIITIK
+564 NRVITIK
-571 STGGGTGNS
+571 STGGGSGNS

-613 TYKTYSQDFINSPA
+613 TYKTYTQDFINSPA

-699 SLANQMQHTLIR
+699 SLTNQMQHTLIR
-711 SVDAENAVNR
+711 SVDAENAVNK
-721 KVDDMEDLVNQ
+721 KVDQMEDLVNQ

-789 PNAKQAIRDKAAKQ
+789 PNAKKAIRDKATKQ
-803 REIINHTPDATQDE
+803 REIINATPDATEDE
-817 IQDALNQLTT
+817 IQDALNQLAT

-842 ADVETAKNNGINT
+842 ADVEIAKNNGINT
-855 IGAVAPQVTH
+855 IGAVVPQVTH

-916 TTNDDVDTAKGD
+916 TTNADVDNTKGD

-967 TQEERQAAIEKV
+967 TQEERQAAIDKV
-979 NAAVAVANTNIL
+979 NAAVTAANTNIL

-1003 TNAIQGIQAIE
+1003 TNAIQGIQAIT

-1028 QSAETQHNAIFNNND
+1028 KSAETQHNTIFNNND

-1094 QVKTDARNAVNEKA
+1094 QVKTDARNAVNDKA

-1137 NRALN
+1137 NRALT

-1174 QTATGVLTDL
+1174 QTATGVLNDL

-1206 LNQVDQDLATAI
+1206 LNQVDQELATAI

-1246 NIVKKPAALAQTNQ
+1246 NIVKKPAALAQINQ
-1260 HYSAKLV
+1260 HYNAKLA
-1267 EINATPDATDDEKN
+1267 EINATPDATNDEKN

-1362 QINQLKDQAFNQ
+1362 QINQLKDQAINQ

-1379 TNDQVDATTNQAIN
+1379 TNDQVDTTTNQAVN
-1393 AIDNVEAEVVIKPKA
+1393 AIDNVEAEVVIKPTA

-1434 EVALQA
+1434 EVASQA

-1473 IIQPETKIK
+1473 IIQPETKVK

-1496 RAQINQDKEATAEE
+1496 RAKINQDKEATAEE
-1510 RQAALDK
+1510 RQVALDK
-1517 INDLVAKAMTN
+1517 INEFVNQAMTD
-1528 ITNDRT
+1528 ITNNRT
-1534 NQQVNDST
+1534 NQQVDDTTS
-1542 NQALDDIALVTPDH
+1542 QALDSIALVAPEH

-1571 AKKHEIEQAEHA
+1571 AKKQEIEQAEHA

-1600 RALQNINQAIANNDV
+1600 LALQNINQAVTNNDV
-1615 KRVESNGIATL
+1615 KRVETNGIATL
-1626 KGVEP
+1626 KGVQP
-1631 HIVVK
+1631 HIVIK
-1636 PEAQEAIKAS
+1636 PEAQQAIKAT
-1646 ADNQVESI
+1646 AENQVESI
-1654 KDTPHATTDELDEAN
+1654 KDTPHATVDELDEAN
-1669 QQINDTLKQGQQDI
+1669 QLISDTLKQAQQEI
-1683 DNTTQDAA
+1683 ENTNQDAA
-1691 VNDVRNQTIK
+1691 VTDVRNQTIK

-1713 RAALDNIDESNNN
+1713 RAALDSIEENNKN

-1737 TQDERN
+1737 TQDERD
-1743 VAIAALN
+1743 VAIDTLN
-1750 KIVNAIK
+1750 KIVNTIK

-1764 TNAEVDQTEA
+1764 TNAEVDRTET
-1774 DGNNNIKVILPKV
+1774 DGNDNIKVILPKV
-1787 QVKPAARQSVSAKA
+1787 QVKPAARQSVGVKA

-1837 NHADKTAQVNQNSID
+1837 NHADKTAQVNQDSID

-1890 ATDEEQNAAIVQVE
+1890 ATDEEQNIAIAQVE

-1915 GAVTNADVAY
+1915 SAVTNADVAY
-1925 LLHDGKN
+1925 LLHDEKN
-1932 EIREIEPVINKKA
+1932 EIREIEPVINRKA
-1945 TAREQLTTLFNDKK
+1945 SAREQLTTLFNDKK
-1959 QAIEANV
+1959 QAIEANI

-1995 SNAQVDKTATL
+1995 SNAQVDKTASL

-2029 DDLARVTHLVQNYR
+2029 DDLARVTALVQNYR
-2043 KVSDRN
+2043 KVSNRN

-2085 VALGDIEAVIT
+2085 VALSDIEAVIT

-2127 VKALIDQ
+2127 VKVLIDQ
-2134 YVADGNRMVD
+2134 YVADGNRMID

-2149 NDIKKDTQLIIDEI
+2149 NDIKQHTQFIVDEI
-2163 LAIKLPAEV
+2163 LAIKLPAEATKV
-2172 IKASPKVG
+2172 SPKEI

-2185 VCTPIKKED
+2185 VCTPIKKE
-2194 KQEVRKVVKE
+2194 ETHESRKVEKE
-2204 LPNTGSEEMD
+2204 LPNTGSEGMD
-2214 LPLKELALIT
+2214 LPLKEFALIT
-2224 GAALLARRRSKKEK
+2224 GAALLARRRTKNEK

>member
-39 TTDHNVQGGS
+39 TTDNNVQS
-49 NQALPG
+49 DTNQATPV
-55 NSQNTNADTNRDIV
+55 NSQDTNVANNRGLA
-69 NDSQNTP
+69 NSAQNTP
-76 NAHATDNTSTNQ
+76 NQSATTNQSTNQ
-88 ALTNHQNVD
+88 ALVNHNNGSI
-97 VANQVGPAPIQPSAS
+97 ANQATPTSVQSSTPS
-112 PAQNNN
+112 AQNNN
-118 NSNANSTAT
+118 HTDGNTTATETVSNAN
-127 EPAANTNNN
+127 NKDVV
-136 LASNNNTLNVPNNT
+136 SNNTTLNVPNKTNE
-150 DNNDSARH
+150 NGSGGH

-179 IAEEASNRPKKRS
+179 IAEQASNRPKKRS
-192 RRAAPTDP
+192 RRAAPADP
-200 NATPADPTAT
+200 NATPADPA
-210 PADPTAGNG
+210 AAAAGNG
-219 SAPVA
+219 GAPVA

-236 ANNIGQNAPN
+236 ANNAGQNAPN
-246 EVLSFDDNN
+246 EVLSFDDNG

-265 TVTVVDNLPGY
+265 SVTVVDNLPGF

-317 RGNDTNDHGDFNG
+317 KGNDTNDHGDFNG
-330 IEKTLTVNPNSEL
+330 IEKS
-343 IFEFNTMT
+343 
-351 TKNYQAQGNVIA
+351 
-363 LGRIRGNDTND
+363 
-374 HGDFNGIEK
+374 
-383 TLTVNPNSE
+383 LTVNPNSE

-406 GMTNLIIKNA
+406 GVTNLIIKNA
-416 DNDTVIGEKVVAYGP
+416 DNDTVIAEKSVAYGP
-431 IWRLL
+431 IWRLF

-458 ARGIYQLRD
+458 ARGVYQLRD

-521 DDFVYKIQLPE
+521 DDFVYKVQLPE

-539 SLTKDFPSG
+539 SLTKDFPSS
-548 NSGVDINDMN
+548 NSGVDMNDFN

-564 NRIITIK
+564 NRVITIK
-571 STGGGTGNS
+571 STGGGSGNS

-613 TYKTYSQDFINSPA
+613 TYKTYTQDFINSPA

-636 YTIDIIMNKDAL
+636 YTTDIIMNKDAL

-699 SLANQMQHTLIR
+699 SLTNQMQHTLIR
-711 SVDAENAVNR
+711 SVDAENAVNK
-721 KVDDMEDLVNQ
+721 KVDQMEDLVNQ

-789 PNAKQAIRDKAAKQ
+789 PNAKKAIRDKATKQ
-803 REIINHTPDATQDE
+803 REIINATPDATEDE
-817 IQDALNQLTT
+817 IQDALNQLAT

-842 ADVETAKNNGINT
+842 ADVEIAKNNGINT
-855 IGAVAPQVTH
+855 IGAVVPQVTH

-916 TTNDDVDTAKGD
+916 TTNADVDNAKGD

-967 TQEERQAAIEKV
+967 TQEERQAAIDKV
-979 NAAVAVANTNIL
+979 NAAVTAANTNIL

-1003 TNAIQGIQAIE
+1003 TNAIQGIQAIT

-1028 QSAETQHNAIFNNND
+1028 KSAETQHNTIFNNND

-1094 QVKTDARNAVNEKA
+1094 QVKTDARNAVNDKA

-1137 NRALN
+1137 NRALT

-1174 QTATGVLTDL
+1174 QTATGVLNDL

-1189 QEINQNTN
+1189 QKINQNTN

-1206 LNQVDQDLATAI
+1206 LNQVDQELATAI

-1246 NIVKKPAALAQTNQ
+1246 NIVKKPAALAQINQ
-1260 HYSAKLV
+1260 HYNAKLA
-1267 EINATPDATDDEKN
+1267 EINATPDATNDEKN

-1362 QINQLKDQAFNQ
+1362 QINQLKDQAINQ

-1379 TNDQVDATTNQAIN
+1379 TNDQVDTTTNQAVN

-1434 EVALQA
+1434 EVASQA

-1473 IIQPETKIK
+1473 IIQPETKVK

-1496 RAQINQDKEATAEE
+1496 RAKINQDKEATAEE
-1510 RQAALDK
+1510 RQVALDK
-1517 INDLVAKAMTN
+1517 INEFVNQAMTD
-1528 ITNDRT
+1528 ITNNRT
-1534 NQQVNDST
+1534 NQQVDDTTS
-1542 NQALDDIALVTPDH
+1542 QALDSIALVAPEH

-1571 AKKHEIEQAEHA
+1571 AKKQEIEQAEHA

-1600 RALQNINQAIANNDV
+1600 LALQNINQAVTNNDV
-1615 KRVESNGIATL
+1615 KRVETNGIATL
-1626 KGVEP
+1626 KGVQP
-1631 HIVVK
+1631 HIVIK
-1636 PEAQEAIKAS
+1636 PEAQQAIKAT
-1646 ADNQVESI
+1646 AENQVESI
-1654 KDTPHATTDELDEAN
+1654 KDTPHATVDELDEAN
-1669 QQINDTLKQGQQDI
+1669 QLISDTLKQAQQEI
-1683 DNTTQDAA
+1683 ENTNQDAA
-1691 VNDVRNQTIK
+1691 VTDVRNQTIK

-1713 RAALDNIDESNNN
+1713 RAALDSIEENNKN

-1737 TQDERN
+1737 TQDERD
-1743 VAIAALN
+1743 VAIDTLN
-1750 KIVNAIK
+1750 KIVNTIK

-1764 TNAEVDQTEA
+1764 TNAEVDRTET
-1774 DGNNNIKVILPKV
+1774 DGNDNIKVILPKV
-1787 QVKPAARQSVSAKA
+1787 QVKPAARQSVGVKA

-1837 NHADKTAQVNQNSID
+1837 NHADKTAQVNQDSID

-1890 ATDEEQNAAIVQVE
+1890 ATDEEQNIAIAQVE

-1915 GAVTNADVAY
+1915 SAVTNADVAY
-1925 LLHDGKN
+1925 LLHDEKN
-1932 EIREIEPVINKKA
+1932 EIREIEPVINRKA
-1945 TAREQLTTLFNDKK
+1945 SAREQLTTLFNDKK
-1959 QAIEANV
+1959 QAIEANI

-1995 SNAQVDKTATL
+1995 SNAQVDKTASL

-2029 DDLARVTHLVQNYR
+2029 DDLARVTALVQNYR
-2043 KVSDRN
+2043 KVSNRN

-2085 VALGDIEAVIT
+2085 VALSDIEAVIT

-2127 VKALIDQ
+2127 VKVLIDQ
-2134 YVADGNRMVD
+2134 YVADGNRMID

-2149 NDIKKDTQLIIDEI
+2149 NDIKQHTQFIVDEI
-2163 LAIKLPAEV
+2163 LAIKLPAEATKV
-2172 IKASPKVG
+2172 SPKEI

-2185 VCTPIKKED
+2185 VCTPIKKE
-2194 KQEVRKVVKE
+2194 ETHESRKVEKE
-2204 LPNTGSEEMD
+2204 LPNTGSEGMD
-2214 LPLKELALIT
+2214 LPLKEFALIT
-2224 GAALLARRRSKKEK
+2224 GAALLARRRTKNEK

>member
-39 TTDHNVQGGS
+39 TTDNNVQS
-49 NQALPG
+49 DTNQATPV
-55 NSQNTNADTNRDIV
+55 NSQDTNVANNRGLA
-69 NDSQNTP
+69 NSAQNTP
-76 NAHATDNTSTNQ
+76 NQSATTNQSTNQ
-88 ALTNHQNVD
+88 ALVNHNNGSI
-97 VANQVGPAPIQPSAS
+97 ANQATPAPIQPSAS
-112 PAQNNN
+112 PTQNNN
-118 NSNANSTAT
+118 HSDANSTAT
-127 EPAANTNNN
+127 ETVSNANNN
-136 LASNNNTLNVPNNT
+136 DVVSNNTTLNVPNRTNE
-150 DNNDSARH
+150 NGSGGH

-179 IAEEASNRPKKRS
+179 IAEQASNRPKKRS
-192 RRAAPTDP
+192 RRAAPADP
-200 NATPADPTAT
+200 NATPADPAAAAANGTV
-210 PADPTAGNG
+210 PAGN
-219 SAPVA
+219 
-224 ITAPYTPTTDPN
+224 TAPYTPTTDPN
-236 ANNIGQNAPN
+236 ANNAGQNAPN
-246 EVLSFDDNN
+246 EVLSFDDNG

-265 TVTVVDNLPGY
+265 TVNVVNNLPGF

-292 RTSMFDSGDAK
+292 RTSMFDSGDNK

-317 RGNDTNDHGDFNG
+317 HGTDTNDHGDFNG

-343 IFEFNTMT
+343 IFEFNTMS
-351 TKNYQAQGNVIA
+351 TKNGQGATNV
-363 LGRIRGNDTND
+363 
-374 HGDFNGIEK
+374 
-383 TLTVNPNSE
+383 
-392 LIFEFNTMTTKNYQ
+392 
-406 GMTNLIIKNA
+406 IIKNA
-416 DNDTVIGEKVVAYGP
+416 DTNDTIAEKTVEGGP
-431 IWRLL
+431 TLRLF
-436 KVPENVSHLK
+436 KVPDNVRNLK

-458 ARGIYQLRD
+458 ARGIYQLKD
-467 GYKYYDF
+467 GYKYYSF

-483 SHVYVERRTMEPTAT
+483 SHVYVERRTMDPTAT

-510 NNGNFGASFNT
+510 NNGNSGASLDTN
-521 DDFVYKIQLPE
+521 DFVYQVQLPE

-539 SLTKDFPSG
+539 SLTKDFPSN
-548 NSGVDINDMN
+548 NSGVDVNDMN

-564 NRIITIK
+564 NRVITIK
-571 STGGGTGNS
+571 STGGGTANS
-580 PARLMPDKILDLK
+580 PARLMPDKILDLR

-607 TFNDTL
+607 TFNETL
-613 TYKTYSQDFINSPA
+613 TYKTYTQDFINSAA

-666 DIFNDLKRRAQTI
+666 DIFNGLKRRAQTI

-699 SLANQMQHTLIR
+699 SLTNQMQHTLIR
-711 SVDAENAVNR
+711 SVDAENAVNK
-721 KVDDMEDLVNQ
+721 KVDQMEDLVNQ

-789 PNAKQAIRDKAAKQ
+789 PNAKKAIRDKATKQ
-803 REIINHTPDATQDE
+803 RAIINATPDATEDE
-817 IQDALNQLTT
+817 IQDALNQLAT

-842 ADVETAKNNGINT
+842 TDVETAKNNGINT
-855 IGAVAPQVTH
+855 IGAVVPQVTH
-865 KQAARDAINQ
+865 KKAARDAINQ

-916 TTNDDVDTAKGD
+916 TTNADVDNAKGD

-967 TQEERQAAIEKV
+967 TQEERQAAIDKV
-979 NAAVAVANTNIL
+979 NAAVTAANTNIL

-1003 TNAIQGIQAIE
+1003 TNAIQGIQAIT

-1028 QSAETQHNAIFNNND
+1028 KSAETQHNTIFNNND

-1094 QVKTDARNAVNEKA
+1094 QVKTDARNAVNDKA

-1137 NRALN
+1137 NRALT

-1206 LNQVDQDLATAI
+1206 LNQVDQELATAI

-1246 NIVKKPAALAQTNQ
+1246 NIVKKPAALAQINQ
-1260 HYSAKLV
+1260 HYNTKLA
-1267 EINATPDATDDEKN
+1267 EINATPDATNDEKN

-1379 TNDQVDATTNQAIN
+1379 TNDQVDATTNQAVN

-1434 EVALQA
+1434 EVASQA
-1440 LAKEKEKALAA
+1440 LTKEKEKALAA

-1473 IIQPETKIK
+1473 IIQPETKVK

-1496 RAQINQDKEATAEE
+1496 RAKINQDKEATAEE
-1510 RQAALDK
+1510 RQVALDK
-1517 INDLVAKAMTN
+1517 INEFVNQAMTD
-1528 ITNDRT
+1528 ITNNRT
-1534 NQQVNDST
+1534 NQQVDDTTS
-1542 NQALDDIALVTPDH
+1542 QALDSIALVTPEH
-1556 IVRAAARDAVKQQYE
+1556 IVRAGARDAVKQQYE
-1571 AKKHEIEQAEHA
+1571 AKKQEIEQAEHA

-1600 RALQNINQAIANNDV
+1600 LALQNINQVVTNNDV
-1615 KRVESNGIATL
+1615 KRVETNGIATL
-1626 KGVEP
+1626 KGVQP
-1631 HIVVK
+1631 HIVIK
-1636 PEAQEAIKAS
+1636 PEAQQAIKAS
-1646 ADNQVESI
+1646 AENQVELI
-1654 KDTPHATTDELDEAN
+1654 KDTPHATVDELDEAN
-1669 QQINDTLKQGQQDI
+1669 QLISDTLKKAQQDI

-1743 VAIAALN
+1743 VAIDTLN

-1837 NHADKTAQVNQNSID
+1837 NHADKTVQVNQNSID

-1890 ATDEEQNAAIVQVE
+1890 ATDEEQNAAIAQVE

-1915 GAVTNADVAY
+1915 SAVTNADVAY

-1932 EIREIEPVINKKA
+1932 EIREIEPVINRKA
-1945 TAREQLTTLFNDKK
+1945 SAREQLTTLLNDKK
-1959 QAIEANV
+1959 QAIEANI

-1995 SNAQVDKTATL
+1995 SNAQVDKTASL

-2118 IATPEQLAK
+2118 IATAEQLAK

-2134 YVADGNRMVD
+2134 YVTDGNRMID

-2149 NDIKKDTQLIIDEI
+2149 NDIKQHTQFIVDEI
-2163 LAIKLPAEV
+2163 LAIKLPAEATKV
-2172 IKASPKVG
+2172 SPKVI
-2180 QPAPK
+2180 QSAPK
-2185 VCTPIKKED
+2185 VCTPIKKE
-2194 KQEVRKVVKE
+2194 ETHESRKVEKE
-2204 LPNTGSEEMD
+2204 LPNTGSEGMD
-2214 LPLKELALIT
+2214 LPLKEFALIT
-2224 GAALLARRRSKKEK
+2224 GAALLARRRTKNEK

>member
-39 TTDHNVQGGS
+39 TTDNNVQS
-49 NQALPG
+49 DTNQATPV
-55 NSQNTNADTNRDIV
+55 NSQDTNVANNRGLA
-69 NDSQNTP
+69 NSAQNTP
-76 NAHATDNTSTNQ
+76 NQSATTNQSTNQ
-88 ALTNHQNVD
+88 ALVNHNNGSI
-97 VANQVGPAPIQPSAS
+97 ANQATPTSVQSSTPS
-112 PAQNNN
+112 AQNNN
-118 NSNANSTAT
+118 HTDGNTTATETVSNAN
-127 EPAANTNNN
+127 NKDVV
-136 LASNNNTLNVPNNT
+136 SNNTTLNVPNKTNE
-150 DNNDSARH
+150 NGSGGH

-179 IAEEASNRPKKRS
+179 IAEQASNRPKKRS
-192 RRAAPTDP
+192 RRAAPADP
-200 NATPADPTAT
+200 NATPADPA
-210 PADPTAGNG
+210 AAAAGNG
-219 SAPVA
+219 GAPVA

-236 ANNIGQNAPN
+236 ANNAGQNAPN
-246 EVLSFDDNN
+246 EVLSFDDNG

-265 TVTVVDNLPGY
+265 SVTVVDNLPGF

-317 RGNDTNDHGDFNG
+317 KGNDTNDHGDFNG
-330 IEKTLTVNPNSEL
+330 IEKS
-343 IFEFNTMT
+343 
-351 TKNYQAQGNVIA
+351 
-363 LGRIRGNDTND
+363 
-374 HGDFNGIEK
+374 
-383 TLTVNPNSE
+383 LTVNPNSE

-406 GMTNLIIKNA
+406 GVTNLIIKNA
-416 DNDTVIGEKVVAYGP
+416 DNDTVIAEKSVAYGP
-431 IWRLL
+431 IWRLF

-521 DDFVYKIQLPE
+521 DDFVYKVQLPE

-539 SLTKDFPSG
+539 SLTKDFPSS
-548 NSGVDINDMN
+548 NSGVDMNDFN

-564 NRIITIK
+564 NRVITIK
-571 STGGGTGNS
+571 STGGGSGNS

-613 TYKTYSQDFINSPA
+613 TYKTYTQDFINSPA

-699 SLANQMQHTLIR
+699 SLTNQMQHTLIR
-711 SVDAENAVNR
+711 SVDAENAVNK
-721 KVDDMEDLVNQ
+721 KVDQMEDLVNQ

-789 PNAKQAIRDKAAKQ
+789 PNAKKAIRDKATKQ
-803 REIINHTPDATQDE
+803 REIINATPDATEDE
-817 IQDALNQLTT
+817 IQDALNQLAT

-842 ADVETAKNNGINT
+842 ADVEIAKNNGINT
-855 IGAVAPQVTH
+855 IGAVVPQVTH

-916 TTNDDVDTAKGD
+916 TTNADVDNAKGD

-967 TQEERQAAIEKV
+967 TQEERQAAIDKV
-979 NAAVAVANTNIL
+979 NAAVTAANTNIL

-1003 TNAIQGIQAIE
+1003 TNAIQGIQAIT

-1028 QSAETQHNAIFNNND
+1028 KSAETQHNTIFNNND

-1094 QVKTDARNAVNEKA
+1094 QVKTDARNAVNDKA

-1137 NRALN
+1137 NRALT

-1174 QTATGVLTDL
+1174 QTATGVLNDL

-1197 ATTEEKQVA
+1197 AKTEEKQVA
-1206 LNQVDQDLATAI
+1206 LNQVDQELATAI

-1246 NIVKKPAALAQTNQ
+1246 NIVKKPAALAQINQ
-1260 HYSAKLV
+1260 HYNAKLA
-1267 EINATPDATDDEKN
+1267 EINATPDATNDEKN

-1362 QINQLKDQAFNQ
+1362 QINQLKDQAINQ

-1379 TNDQVDATTNQAIN
+1379 TNDQVDTTTNQAVN

-1434 EVALQA
+1434 EVASQA

-1473 IIQPETKIK
+1473 IIQPETKVK

-1496 RAQINQDKEATAEE
+1496 RAKINQDKEATAEE
-1510 RQAALDK
+1510 RQVALDK
-1517 INDLVAKAMTN
+1517 INEFVNQAMTD
-1528 ITNDRT
+1528 ITNNRT
-1534 NQQVNDST
+1534 NQQVDDTTS
-1542 NQALDDIALVTPDH
+1542 QALDSIALVAPEH

-1571 AKKHEIEQAEHA
+1571 AKKQEIEQAEHA

-1600 RALQNINQAIANNDV
+1600 LALQNINQAVTNNDV
-1615 KRVESNGIATL
+1615 KRVETNGIATL
-1626 KGVEP
+1626 KGVQP
-1631 HIVVK
+1631 HIVIK
-1636 PEAQEAIKAS
+1636 PEAQQAIKAT
-1646 ADNQVESI
+1646 AENQVESI
-1654 KDTPHATTDELDEAN
+1654 KDTPHATVDELDEAN
-1669 QQINDTLKQGQQDI
+1669 QLISDTLKQAQQEI
-1683 DNTTQDAA
+1683 ENTNQDAA
-1691 VNDVRNQTIK
+1691 VTDVRNQTIK

-1713 RAALDNIDESNNN
+1713 RAALDSIEENNKN

-1737 TQDERN
+1737 TQDERD
-1743 VAIAALN
+1743 VAIDTLN
-1750 KIVNAIK
+1750 KIVNTIK

-1764 TNAEVDQTEA
+1764 TNAEVDRTET
-1774 DGNNNIKVILPKV
+1774 DGNDNIKVILPKV
-1787 QVKPAARQSVSAKA
+1787 QVKPAARQSVGVKA

-1837 NHADKTAQVNQNSID
+1837 NHADKTAQVNQDSID

-1890 ATDEEQNAAIVQVE
+1890 ATDEEQNIAIAQVE

-1915 GAVTNADVAY
+1915 SAVTNADVAY
-1925 LLHDGKN
+1925 LLHDEKN
-1932 EIREIEPVINKKA
+1932 EIREIEPVINRKA
-1945 TAREQLTTLFNDKK
+1945 SAREQLTTLFNDKK
-1959 QAIEANV
+1959 QAIEANI

-1995 SNAQVDKTATL
+1995 SNAQVDKTASL

-2029 DDLARVTHLVQNYR
+2029 DDLARVTALVQNYR
-2043 KVSDRN
+2043 KVSNRN

-2085 VALGDIEAVIT
+2085 VALSDIEAVIT

-2127 VKALIDQ
+2127 VKVLIDQ
-2134 YVADGNRMVD
+2134 YVADGNRMID

-2149 NDIKKDTQLIIDEI
+2149 NDIKQHTQFIVDEI
-2163 LAIKLPAEV
+2163 LAIKLPAEATKV
-2172 IKASPKVG
+2172 SPKEI

-2185 VCTPIKKED
+2185 VCTPIKKE
-2194 KQEVRKVVKE
+2194 ETHESRKVEKE
-2204 LPNTGSEEMD
+2204 LPNTGSEGMD
-2214 LPLKELALIT
+2214 LPLKEFALIT
-2224 GAALLARRRSKKEK
+2224 GAALLARRRTKNEK

>member
-39 TTDHNVQGGS
+39 TTDNNVQS
-49 NQALPG
+49 DTNQATPV
-55 NSQNTNADTNRDIV
+55 NSQDTNVANNRGLA
-69 NDSQNTP
+69 NSAQNTP
-76 NAHATDNTSTNQ
+76 NQSATTNQSTNQ
-88 ALTNHQNVD
+88 ALVNHNNGSI
-97 VANQVGPAPIQPSAS
+97 ANQATPTSVQSSTPS
-112 PAQNNN
+112 AQNNN
-118 NSNANSTAT
+118 HTDGNTTATETVSNAN
-127 EPAANTNNN
+127 NKDVV
-136 LASNNNTLNVPNNT
+136 SNNTTLNVPNKTNE
-150 DNNDSARH
+150 NGSGGH

-179 IAEEASNRPKKRS
+179 IAEQASNRPKKRS
-192 RRAAPTDP
+192 RRAAPADP
-200 NATPADPTAT
+200 NATPADPA
-210 PADPTAGNG
+210 AAAAGNG
-219 SAPVA
+219 GAPVA

-236 ANNIGQNAPN
+236 ANNAGQNAPN
-246 EVLSFDDNN
+246 EVLSFDDNG

-265 TVTVVDNLPGY
+265 SVTVVDNLPGF

-317 RGNDTNDHGDFNG
+317 KGNDTNDHGDFNG
-330 IEKTLTVNPNSEL
+330 IEKS
-343 IFEFNTMT
+343 
-351 TKNYQAQGNVIA
+351 
-363 LGRIRGNDTND
+363 
-374 HGDFNGIEK
+374 
-383 TLTVNPNSE
+383 LTVNPNSE

-406 GMTNLIIKNA
+406 GVTNLIIKNA
-416 DNDTVIGEKVVAYGP
+416 DNDTVIAEKSVAYGP
-431 IWRLL
+431 IWRLF

-521 DDFVYKIQLPE
+521 DDFVYKVQLPE

-539 SLTKDFPSG
+539 SLTKDFPSS
-548 NSGVDINDMN
+548 NSGVDMNDFN

-564 NRIITIK
+564 NRVITIK
-571 STGGGTGNS
+571 STGGGSGNS

-613 TYKTYSQDFINSPA
+613 TYKTYTQDFINSPA

-699 SLANQMQHTLIR
+699 SLTNQMQHTLIR
-711 SVDAENAVNR
+711 SVDAENAVNK
-721 KVDDMEDLVNQ
+721 KVDQMEDLVNQ

-789 PNAKQAIRDKAAKQ
+789 PNAKKAIRDKATKQ
-803 REIINHTPDATQDE
+803 REIINATPDATEDE
-817 IQDALNQLTT
+817 IQDALNQLAT

-842 ADVETAKNNGINT
+842 ADVEIAKNNGINT
-855 IGAVAPQVTH
+855 IGAVVPQVTH

-916 TTNDDVDTAKGD
+916 TTNADVDNAKGD

-967 TQEERQAAIEKV
+967 TQEERQAAIDKV
-979 NAAVAVANTNIL
+979 NAAVTAANTNIL

-1003 TNAIQGIQAIE
+1003 TNAIQGIQAIT

-1028 QSAETQHNAIFNNND
+1028 KSAETQHNTIFNNND

-1094 QVKTDARNAVNEKA
+1094 QVKTDARNAVNDKA

-1137 NRALN
+1137 NRALT

-1174 QTATGVLTDL
+1174 QTATGVLNDL

-1206 LNQVDQDLATAI
+1206 LNQVDQELATAI

-1246 NIVKKPAALAQTNQ
+1246 NIVKKPAALAQINQ
-1260 HYSAKLV
+1260 HYNAKLA
-1267 EINATPDATDDEKN
+1267 EINATPDATNDEKN

-1362 QINQLKDQAFNQ
+1362 QINQLKDQAINQ

-1379 TNDQVDATTNQAIN
+1379 TNDQVDTTTNQAVN

-1434 EVALQA
+1434 EVASQA

-1473 IIQPETKIK
+1473 IIQPETKVK

-1496 RAQINQDKEATAEE
+1496 RAKINQDKEATAEE
-1510 RQAALDK
+1510 RQVALDK
-1517 INDLVAKAMTN
+1517 INEFVNQAMTD
-1528 ITNDRT
+1528 ITNNRT
-1534 NQQVNDST
+1534 NQQVDDTTS
-1542 NQALDDIALVTPDH
+1542 QALDSIALVAPEH

-1571 AKKHEIEQAEHA
+1571 AKKQEIEQAEHA

-1600 RALQNINQAIANNDV
+1600 LALQNINQAVTNNDV
-1615 KRVESNGIATL
+1615 KRVETNGIATL
-1626 KGVEP
+1626 KGVQP
-1631 HIVVK
+1631 HIVIK
-1636 PEAQEAIKAS
+1636 PEAQQAIKAT
-1646 ADNQVESI
+1646 AENQVESI
-1654 KDTPHATTDELDEAN
+1654 KDTPHATVDELDEAN
-1669 QQINDTLKQGQQDI
+1669 QLISDTLKQAQQEI
-1683 DNTTQDAA
+1683 ENTNQDAA
-1691 VNDVRNQTIK
+1691 VTDVRNQTIK

-1713 RAALDNIDESNNN
+1713 RAALDSIEENNKN

-1737 TQDERN
+1737 TQDERD
-1743 VAIAALN
+1743 VAIDTLN
-1750 KIVNAIK
+1750 KIVNTIK

-1764 TNAEVDQTEA
+1764 TNAEVDRTET
-1774 DGNNNIKVILPKV
+1774 DGNDNIKVILPKV
-1787 QVKPAARQSVSAKA
+1787 QVKPAARQSVGVKA

-1837 NHADKTAQVNQNSID
+1837 NHADKTAQVNQDSID

-1890 ATDEEQNAAIVQVE
+1890 ATDEEQNIAIAQVE

-1915 GAVTNADVAY
+1915 SAVTNADVAY
-1925 LLHDGKN
+1925 LLHDEKN
-1932 EIREIEPVINKKA
+1932 EIREIEPVINRNA
-1945 TAREQLTTLFNDKK
+1945 SAREQLTTLFNDKK
-1959 QAIEANV
+1959 QAIEANI

-1995 SNAQVDKTATL
+1995 SNAQVDKTASL

-2029 DDLARVTHLVQNYR
+2029 DDLARVTALVQNYR
-2043 KVSDRN
+2043 KVSNRN

-2085 VALGDIEAVIT
+2085 VALSDIEAVIT

-2127 VKALIDQ
+2127 VKVLIDQ
-2134 YVADGNRMVD
+2134 YVADGNRMID

-2149 NDIKKDTQLIIDEI
+2149 NDIKQHTQFIVDEI
-2163 LAIKLPAEV
+2163 LAIKLPAEATKV
-2172 IKASPKVG
+2172 SPKEI

-2185 VCTPIKKED
+2185 VCTPIKKE
-2194 KQEVRKVVKE
+2194 ETHESRKVEKE
-2204 LPNTGSEEMD
+2204 LPNTGSEGMD
-2214 LPLKELALIT
+2214 LPLKEFALIT
-2224 GAALLARRRSKKEK
+2224 GAALLARRRTKNEK

>member
-9 YSIRKYKVGIFSTLI
+9 YSIRKYKIGIFSTLI

-39 TTDHNVQGGS
+39 TTDNNVQS
-49 NQALPG
+49 DTNQATPV
-55 NSQNTNADTNRDIV
+55 NSQDKDVANNRGLA
-69 NDSQNTP
+69 NSAQNTP
-76 NAHATDNTSTNQ
+76 NQSATTNQATNQ
-88 ALTNHQNVD
+88 ALVNHNNGSIV
-97 VANQVGPAPIQPSAS
+97 NQATPTSVQSSTPS
-112 PAQNNN
+112 AQNNN
-118 NSNANSTAT
+118 HTDGNTTATETVSNAN
-127 EPAANTNNN
+127 NNDV
-136 LASNNNTLNVPNNT
+136 ASNNTTLNVPNKTNE
-150 DNNDSARH
+150 NGSGGH

-179 IAEEASNRPKKRS
+179 IAEPASNRPKKRS
-192 RRAAPTDP
+192 RRAAPADP
-200 NATPADPTAT
+200 NATPADPGA
-210 PADPTAGNG
+210 AAAGNG
-219 SAPVA
+219 GAPVA

-236 ANNIGQNAPN
+236 ANNAGQNAPN
-246 EVLSFDDNN
+246 EVLSFDDNS

-265 TVTVVDNLPGY
+265 SVTVVDNLPGF

-282 KVGVFSHAMV
+282 KVGVLSHAMV
-292 RTSMFDSGDAK
+292 RTSMFEAGS
-303 NYQAQGNVIALGRI
+303 NRTYQAQGNVLALGRI
-317 RGNDTNDHGDFNG
+317 SGTDASNHGDFNG
-330 IEKTLTVNPNSEL
+330 IEKSLTVNPNSEL
-343 IFEFNTMT
+343 IFEFNTMP
-351 TKNYQAQGNVIA
+351 TKNGQGATNV
-363 LGRIRGNDTND
+363 
-374 HGDFNGIEK
+374 
-383 TLTVNPNSE
+383 
-392 LIFEFNTMTTKNYQ
+392 
-406 GMTNLIIKNA
+406 IIKNA
-416 DNDTVIGEKVVAYGP
+416 DTNDTIAEKTVEGGP
-431 IWRLL
+431 TLRLF
-436 KVPENVSHLK
+436 KVPDNVRNLK

-458 ARGIYQLRD
+458 ARGIYQLKD
-467 GYKYYDF
+467 GYKYYSF

-510 NNGNFGASFNT
+510 NNGNSGASLDT
-521 DDFVYKIQLPE
+521 DEFVYKIQLPE

-539 SLTKDFPSG
+539 SLTKDFPSN
-548 NSGVDINDMN
+548 NSGVDVNDMN

-564 NRIITIK
+564 NRVITIK
-571 STGGGTGNS
+571 STGGGTTNS

-613 TYKTYSQDFINSPA
+613 TYKTYTQDFINSAA

-666 DIFNDLKRRAQTI
+666 DIFNDLKKRAQTI
-679 LDENRNN
+679 LAENRNN

-699 SLANQMQHTLIR
+699 SLTNQMQHTLIR
-711 SVDAENAVNR
+711 SVDAENAVNQ
-721 KVDDMEDLVNQ
+721 KADQMEDLVNQ

-745 QVIEEHKNEII
+745 QVIEEHKGNII
-756 GNIGDQTTDDGVT
+756 GDIGDQTTDDGVT

-789 PNAKQAIRDKAAKQ
+789 PNAKKAIRDKATKQ
-803 REIINHTPDATQDE
+803 REIINATPDATEDE
-817 IQDALNQLTT
+817 IQDALNQLAT

-855 IGAVAPQVTH
+855 IGAVVPQVTH
-865 KQAARDAINQ
+865 KKAARDAINQ

-916 TTNDDVDTAKGD
+916 TTNADVDNAKGD

-967 TQEERQAAIEKV
+967 TQEERQAAIDKV
-979 NAAVAVANTNIL
+979 NAAVTAANTNIL

-1003 TNAIQGIQAIE
+1003 TNAIQGIQAIT

-1028 QSAETQHNAIFNNND
+1028 KSAETQHNTIFNNND

-1094 QVKTDARNAVNEKA
+1094 QVKTDARNVVNDKA

-1137 NRALN
+1137 NRALT

-1174 QTATGVLTDL
+1174 QTATGVLNDL

-1206 LNQVDQDLATAI
+1206 LNQVDQELATAI
-1218 NNINQADTNAEVDQA
+1218 NNINQADTNEEVDQA

-1246 NIVKKPAALAQTNQ
+1246 NIVKKPAALAQINQ
-1260 HYSAKLV
+1260 HYNAKLA
-1267 EINATPDATDDEKN
+1267 EINATPDATNDEKN

-1291 QQAIESIKQANTNA
+1291 QQAIESIKKANTNA

-1379 TNDQVDATTNQAIN
+1379 TNDQVDATTNQAVN

-1434 EVALQA
+1434 EVASQA

-1473 IIQPETKIK
+1473 IIQPETKVK

-1496 RAQINQDKEATAEE
+1496 RAKINQDKEATAEE
-1510 RQAALDK
+1510 RQVALDK
-1517 INDLVAKAMTN
+1517 INEFVNQAMTD
-1528 ITNDRT
+1528 ITNNRT
-1534 NQQVNDST
+1534 NQQVDDTTS
-1542 NQALDDIALVTPDH
+1542 QALDSIALVAPEH

-1571 AKKHEIEQAEHA
+1571 AKKQEIEQAEHA

-1600 RALQNINQAIANNDV
+1600 LALQNINQAVTNNDV
-1615 KRVESNGIATL
+1615 KRVETNGIATL
-1626 KGVEP
+1626 KGVQP
-1631 HIVVK
+1631 HIVIK
-1636 PEAQEAIKAS
+1636 PEAQQAIKAS
-1646 ADNQVESI
+1646 AENQVESI
-1654 KDTPHATTDELDEAN
+1654 KDTPHATVDELDEAN
-1669 QQINDTLKQGQQDI
+1669 QLISDTLKQAQQEI
-1683 DNTTQDAA
+1683 ENTNQDAA
-1691 VNDVRNQTIK
+1691 VTDVRNQTIK

-1713 RAALDNIDESNNN
+1713 RAALDSIEENNKN

-1737 TQDERN
+1737 TQDERD
-1743 VAIAALN
+1743 VAIDTLN
-1750 KIVNAIK
+1750 KIVNTIK

-1764 TNAEVDQTEA
+1764 TNAEVDRTET
-1774 DGNNNIKVILPKV
+1774 DGNDNIKVILPKV
-1787 QVKPAARQSVSAKA
+1787 QVKPAARQSVGVKA

-1837 NHADKTAQVNQNSID
+1837 NHADKTAQVNQDSIN

-1890 ATDEEQNAAIVQVE
+1890 ATDEEQNIAIAQVE

-1915 GAVTNADVAY
+1915 SAVTNADVAY
-1925 LLHDGKN
+1925 LLHNEKN
-1932 EIREIEPVINKKA
+1932 EIREIEPVINRKA
-1945 TAREQLTTLFNDKK
+1945 SAREQLTTLFNDKK
-1959 QAIEANV
+1959 QAIEANI

-1995 SNAQVDKTATL
+1995 SNAQVDKTASL

-2029 DDLARVTHLVQNYR
+2029 DDLARVTALVQNYR

-2085 VALGDIEAVIT
+2085 VVLSDIEAVIT

-2127 VKALIDQ
+2127 VKVLIDQ
-2134 YVADGNRMVD
+2134 YVADGNRMID

-2149 NDIKKDTQLIIDEI
+2149 NDIKQHTQFIVDEI
-2163 LAIKLPAEV
+2163 LAIKLPAEATKV
-2172 IKASPKVG
+2172 SPKVI

-2185 VCTPIKKED
+2185 VCTPIKKE
-2194 KQEVRKVVKE
+2194 ETHESRKVEKE
-2204 LPNTGSEEMD
+2204 LPNTGSEGMD
-2214 LPLKELALIT
+2214 LPLKEFALIT
-2224 GAALLARRRSKKEK
+2224 GAALLARRRTKNEK

>member
-39 TTDHNVQGGS
+39 TTDNNVQS
-49 NQALPG
+49 DTNQATPV
-55 NSQNTNADTNRDIV
+55 NSQDTNVANNRGLA
-69 NDSQNTP
+69 NSAQNTP
-76 NAHATDNTSTNQ
+76 NQSATTNQSTNQ
-88 ALTNHQNVD
+88 ALVNHNNGSI
-97 VANQVGPAPIQPSAS
+97 ANQATPTSVQSSTPS
-112 PAQNNN
+112 AQNNN
-118 NSNANSTAT
+118 HTDGNTTATETVSNAN
-127 EPAANTNNN
+127 NKDVV
-136 LASNNNTLNVPNNT
+136 SNNTTLNVPNKTNE
-150 DNNDSARH
+150 NGSGGH

-179 IAEEASNRPKKRS
+179 IAEQASNRPKKRS
-192 RRAAPTDP
+192 RRAAPADP
-200 NATPADPTAT
+200 NATPADPA
-210 PADPTAGNG
+210 AAAAGNG
-219 SAPVA
+219 GAPVA

-236 ANNIGQNAPN
+236 ANNAGQNAPN
-246 EVLSFDDNN
+246 EVLSFDDNG

-265 TVTVVDNLPGY
+265 SVTVVDNLPGF

-317 RGNDTNDHGDFNG
+317 KGNDTNDHGDFNG
-330 IEKTLTVNPNSEL
+330 IEKS
-343 IFEFNTMT
+343 
-351 TKNYQAQGNVIA
+351 
-363 LGRIRGNDTND
+363 
-374 HGDFNGIEK
+374 
-383 TLTVNPNSE
+383 LTVNPNSE

-406 GMTNLIIKNA
+406 GVTNLIIKNA
-416 DNDTVIGEKVVAYGP
+416 DNDTVIAEKSVAYGP
-431 IWRLL
+431 IWRLF

-521 DDFVYKIQLPE
+521 DDFVYKVQLPE

-539 SLTKDFPSG
+539 SLTKDFPSS
-548 NSGVDINDMN
+548 NSGVDMNDFN

-564 NRIITIK
+564 NRVITIK
-571 STGGGTGNS
+571 STGGGSGNS

-613 TYKTYSQDFINSPA
+613 TYKTYTQDFINSPA

-699 SLANQMQHTLIR
+699 SLTNQMQHTLIR
-711 SVDAENAVNR
+711 SVDAENAVNK
-721 KVDDMEDLVNQ
+721 KVDQMEDLVNQ

-789 PNAKQAIRDKAAKQ
+789 PNAKKAIRDKATKQ
-803 REIINHTPDATQDE
+803 REIINATPDATEDE
-817 IQDALNQLTT
+817 IQDALNQLAT

-842 ADVETAKNNGINT
+842 ADVEIAKNNGINT
-855 IGAVAPQVTH
+855 IGAVVPQVTH

-916 TTNDDVDTAKGD
+916 TTNADVDNAKGD

-967 TQEERQAAIEKV
+967 TQEERQAAIDKV
-979 NAAVAVANTNIL
+979 NAAVTAANTNIL

-1003 TNAIQGIQAIE
+1003 TNAIQGIQAIT

-1028 QSAETQHNAIFNNND
+1028 KSAETQHNTIFNNND

-1094 QVKTDARNAVNEKA
+1094 QVKTDARNAVNDKA

-1137 NRALN
+1137 NRALT

-1174 QTATGVLTDL
+1174 QTATGVLNDL

-1206 LNQVDQDLATAI
+1206 LNQVDQELATAI

-1246 NIVKKPAALAQTNQ
+1246 NIVKKPAALAQINQ
-1260 HYSAKLV
+1260 HYNAKLA
-1267 EINATPDATDDEKN
+1267 EINATPDATNDEKN

-1362 QINQLKDQAFNQ
+1362 QINQLKDQAINQ

-1379 TNDQVDATTNQAIN
+1379 TNDQVDTTTNQAVN

-1434 EVALQA
+1434 EVASQA

-1473 IIQPETKIK
+1473 IIQPETKVK

-1496 RAQINQDKEATAEE
+1496 RAKINQDKEATAEE
-1510 RQAALDK
+1510 RQVALDK
-1517 INDLVAKAMTN
+1517 INEFVNQAMTD
-1528 ITNDRT
+1528 ITNNRT
-1534 NQQVNDST
+1534 NQQVDDTTS
-1542 NQALDDIALVTPDH
+1542 QALDSIALVAPEH

-1571 AKKHEIEQAEHA
+1571 AKKQEIEQAEHA

-1600 RALQNINQAIANNDV
+1600 LALQNINQAVTNNDV
-1615 KRVESNGIATL
+1615 KRVETNGIATL
-1626 KGVEP
+1626 KGVQP
-1631 HIVVK
+1631 HIVIK
-1636 PEAQEAIKAS
+1636 PEAQQAIKAS
-1646 ADNQVESI
+1646 AENQVESI
-1654 KDTPHATTDELDEAN
+1654 KDTPHATVDELDEAN
-1669 QQINDTLKQGQQDI
+1669 QLISDTLKQAQQEI
-1683 DNTTQDAA
+1683 ENTNQDAA
-1691 VNDVRNQTIK
+1691 VTDVRNQTIK

-1713 RAALDNIDESNNN
+1713 RAALDSIEENNKN

-1737 TQDERN
+1737 TQDERD
-1743 VAIAALN
+1743 VAIDTLN
-1750 KIVNAIK
+1750 KIVNTIK

-1764 TNAEVDQTEA
+1764 TNAEVDRTET
-1774 DGNNNIKVILPKV
+1774 DGNDNIKVILPKV
-1787 QVKPAARQSVSAKA
+1787 QVKPAARQSVGVKA

-1837 NHADKTAQVNQNSID
+1837 NHADKTAQVNQDSID

-1890 ATDEEQNAAIVQVE
+1890 ATDEEQNIAIAQVE

-1915 GAVTNADVAY
+1915 SAVTNADVAY
-1925 LLHDGKN
+1925 LLHDEKN
-1932 EIREIEPVINKKA
+1932 EIREIEPVINRKA
-1945 TAREQLTTLFNDKK
+1945 SAREQLTTLFNDKK
-1959 QAIEANV
+1959 QAIEANI

-1974 SILAQLQNIYDTAIG
+1974 SILAQLQNVYDTAIG

-1995 SNAQVDKTATL
+1995 SNAQVDKTASL

-2029 DDLARVTHLVQNYR
+2029 DDLARVTALVQNYR
-2043 KVSDRN
+2043 KVSNRN

-2085 VALGDIEAVIT
+2085 VALSDIEAVIT

-2127 VKALIDQ
+2127 VKVLIDQ
-2134 YVADGNRMVD
+2134 YVADGNRMID

-2149 NDIKKDTQLIIDEI
+2149 NDIKQHTQFIVDEI
-2163 LAIKLPAEV
+2163 LAIKLPAEATKV
-2172 IKASPKVG
+2172 SPKEI

-2185 VCTPIKKED
+2185 VCTPIKKE
-2194 KQEVRKVVKE
+2194 ETHESRKVEKE
-2204 LPNTGSEEMD
+2204 LPNTGSEGMD
-2214 LPLKELALIT
+2214 LPLKEFALIT
-2224 GAALLARRRSKKEK
+2224 GAALLARRRTKNEK

>member
-39 TTDHNVQGGS
+39 TTDNNVQS
-49 NQALPG
+49 DTNQATPV
-55 NSQNTNADTNRDIV
+55 NSQDTNVANNRGLA
-69 NDSQNTP
+69 NSAQNTP
-76 NAHATDNTSTNQ
+76 NQSATTNQSTNQ
-88 ALTNHQNVD
+88 ALVNHNNGSI
-97 VANQVGPAPIQPSAS
+97 ANQATPAPIQPSAS
-112 PAQNNN
+112 PTQNNN
-118 NSNANSTAT
+118 HSDANSTAT
-127 EPAANTNNN
+127 ETVSNANNN
-136 LASNNNTLNVPNNT
+136 DVVSNNTTLNVPNRTNE
-150 DNNDSARH
+150 NGSGGH

-179 IAEEASNRPKKRS
+179 IAEQASNRPKKRS
-192 RRAAPTDP
+192 RRAAPADP
-200 NATPADPTAT
+200 NATPADPAAAAANGTV
-210 PADPTAGNG
+210 PAGN
-219 SAPVA
+219 
-224 ITAPYTPTTDPN
+224 TAPYTPTTDPN
-236 ANNIGQNAPN
+236 ANNAGQNAPN
-246 EVLSFDDNN
+246 EVLSFDDNG

-265 TVTVVDNLPGY
+265 TVNVVNNLPGF

-292 RTSMFDSGDAK
+292 RTSMFDSGDNK

-317 RGNDTNDHGDFNG
+317 HGTDTNDHGDFNG

-343 IFEFNTMT
+343 IFEFNTMS
-351 TKNYQAQGNVIA
+351 TKNGQGATNV
-363 LGRIRGNDTND
+363 
-374 HGDFNGIEK
+374 
-383 TLTVNPNSE
+383 
-392 LIFEFNTMTTKNYQ
+392 
-406 GMTNLIIKNA
+406 IIKNA
-416 DNDTVIGEKVVAYGP
+416 DTNDTIAEKTVEGGP
-431 IWRLL
+431 TLRLF
-436 KVPENVSHLK
+436 KVPDNVRNLK

-458 ARGIYQLRD
+458 ARGIYQLKD
-467 GYKYYDF
+467 GYKYYSF

-483 SHVYVERRTMEPTAT
+483 SHVYVERRTMDPTAT

-510 NNGNFGASFNT
+510 NNGNSGASLDTN
-521 DDFVYKIQLPE
+521 DFVYQVQLPE

-539 SLTKDFPSG
+539 SLTKDFPSN
-548 NSGVDINDMN
+548 NSGVDVNDMN

-564 NRIITIK
+564 NRVITIK
-571 STGGGTGNS
+571 STGGGTANS
-580 PARLMPDKILDLK
+580 PARLMPDKILDLR

-607 TFNDTL
+607 TFNETL
-613 TYKTYSQDFINSPA
+613 TYKTYTQDFINSAA

-666 DIFNDLKRRAQTI
+666 DIFNGLKRRAQTI

-699 SLANQMQHTLIR
+699 SLTNQMQHTLIR
-711 SVDAENAVNR
+711 SVDAENAVNK
-721 KVDDMEDLVNQ
+721 KVDQMEDLVNQ

-789 PNAKQAIRDKAAKQ
+789 PNAKKAIRDKATKQ
-803 REIINHTPDATQDE
+803 RAIINATPDATEDE
-817 IQDALNQLTT
+817 IQDALNQLAT

-842 ADVETAKNNGINT
+842 TDVETAKNNGINT
-855 IGAVAPQVTH
+855 IGAVVPQVTH
-865 KQAARDAINQ
+865 KKAARDAINQ

-916 TTNDDVDTAKGD
+916 TTNADVDNAKGD

-967 TQEERQAAIEKV
+967 TQEERQAAIDKV
-979 NAAVAVANTNIL
+979 NAAVTAANTNIL

-1003 TNAIQGIQAIE
+1003 TNAIQGIQAIT

-1028 QSAETQHNAIFNNND
+1028 KSAETQHNTIFNNND

-1094 QVKTDARNAVNEKA
+1094 QVKTDARNAVNDKA

-1137 NRALN
+1137 NRALT

-1206 LNQVDQDLATAI
+1206 LNQVEQELATAI

-1246 NIVKKPAALAQTNQ
+1246 NIVKKPAALAQINQ
-1260 HYSAKLV
+1260 HYNTKLA
-1267 EINATPDATDDEKN
+1267 EINATPDATNDEKN

-1379 TNDQVDATTNQAIN
+1379 TNDQVDATTNQAVN

-1434 EVALQA
+1434 EVASQA
-1440 LAKEKEKALAA
+1440 LTKEKEKALAA

-1473 IIQPETKIK
+1473 IIQPETKVK

-1496 RAQINQDKEATAEE
+1496 RAKINQDKEATAEE
-1510 RQAALDK
+1510 RQVALDK
-1517 INDLVAKAMTN
+1517 INEFVNQAMTD
-1528 ITNDRT
+1528 ITNNRT
-1534 NQQVNDST
+1534 NQQVDDTTS
-1542 NQALDDIALVTPDH
+1542 QALDSIALVTPEH
-1556 IVRAAARDAVKQQYE
+1556 IVRAGARDAVKQQYE
-1571 AKKHEIEQAEHA
+1571 AKKQEIEQAEHA

-1600 RALQNINQAIANNDV
+1600 LALQNINQAVTNNDV
-1615 KRVESNGIATL
+1615 KRVETNGIATL
-1626 KGVEP
+1626 KGVQP
-1631 HIVVK
+1631 HIVIK
-1636 PEAQEAIKAS
+1636 PEAQQAIKAS
-1646 ADNQVESI
+1646 AENQVELI
-1654 KDTPHATTDELDEAN
+1654 KDTPHATVDELDEAN
-1669 QQINDTLKQGQQDI
+1669 QLISDTLKKAQQDI

-1743 VAIAALN
+1743 VAIDTLN

-1837 NHADKTAQVNQNSID
+1837 NHADKTVQVNQNSID

-1890 ATDEEQNAAIVQVE
+1890 ATDEEQNAAIAQVE

-1915 GAVTNADVAY
+1915 SAVTNADVAY

-1932 EIREIEPVINKKA
+1932 EIREIEPVINRKA
-1945 TAREQLTTLFNDKK
+1945 SAREQLTTLLNDKK
-1959 QAIEANV
+1959 QAIEANI

-1995 SNAQVDKTATL
+1995 SNAQVDKTASL

-2134 YVADGNRMVD
+2134 YVTDGNRMID

-2149 NDIKKDTQLIIDEI
+2149 NDIKQHTQFIVDEI
-2163 LAIKLPAEV
+2163 LAIKLPAEATKV
-2172 IKASPKVG
+2172 SPKVI
-2180 QPAPK
+2180 QSAPK
-2185 VCTPIKKED
+2185 VCTPIKKE
-2194 KQEVRKVVKE
+2194 ETHESRKVEKE
-2204 LPNTGSEEMD
+2204 LPNTGSEGMD
-2214 LPLKELALIT
+2214 LPLKEFALIT
-2224 GAALLARRRSKKEK
+2224 GAALLARRRTKNEK

>member
-39 TTDHNVQGGS
+39 TTDNNVQS
-49 NQALPG
+49 DTNQATPV
-55 NSQNTNADTNRDIV
+55 NSQDTNVANNRGLA
-69 NDSQNTP
+69 NSAQNTP
-76 NAHATDNTSTNQ
+76 NQSATTNQSTNQ
-88 ALTNHQNVD
+88 ALVNHNNGSI
-97 VANQVGPAPIQPSAS
+97 ANQATPAPIQPSAS
-112 PAQNNN
+112 PTQNNN
-118 NSNANSTAT
+118 HSDANSTAT
-127 EPAANTNNN
+127 ETVSNANNN
-136 LASNNNTLNVPNNT
+136 DVVSNNTTLNVPNRTNE
-150 DNNDSARH
+150 NGSGGH

-179 IAEEASNRPKKRS
+179 IAEQASNRPKKRS
-192 RRAAPTDP
+192 RRAAPADP
-200 NATPADPTAT
+200 NATPADPAAAAANGTV
-210 PADPTAGNG
+210 PAGN
-219 SAPVA
+219 
-224 ITAPYTPTTDPN
+224 TAPYTPTTDPN
-236 ANNIGQNAPN
+236 ANNAGQNAPN
-246 EVLSFDDNN
+246 EVLSFDDNG

-265 TVTVVDNLPGY
+265 TVNVVNNLPGF

-292 RTSMFDSGDAK
+292 RTSMFDSGDNK

-317 RGNDTNDHGDFNG
+317 HGTDTNDHGDFNG

-343 IFEFNTMT
+343 IFEFNTMS
-351 TKNYQAQGNVIA
+351 TKNGQGATNV
-363 LGRIRGNDTND
+363 
-374 HGDFNGIEK
+374 
-383 TLTVNPNSE
+383 
-392 LIFEFNTMTTKNYQ
+392 
-406 GMTNLIIKNA
+406 IIKNA
-416 DNDTVIGEKVVAYGP
+416 DTNDTIAEKTVEGGP
-431 IWRLL
+431 TLRLF
-436 KVPENVSHLK
+436 KVPDNVRNLK

-458 ARGIYQLRD
+458 ARGIYQLKD
-467 GYKYYDF
+467 GYKYYSF

-483 SHVYVERRTMEPTAT
+483 SHVYVERRTMDPTAT

-510 NNGNFGASFNT
+510 NNGNPGASLDTN
-521 DDFVYKIQLPE
+521 DFVYQVQLPE

-539 SLTKDFPSG
+539 SLTKDFPSN
-548 NSGVDINDMN
+548 NSGVDVNDMN

-564 NRIITIK
+564 NRVITIK
-571 STGGGTGNS
+571 STGGGTANS
-580 PARLMPDKILDLK
+580 PARLMPDKILDLR

-607 TFNDTL
+607 TFNETL
-613 TYKTYSQDFINSPA
+613 TYKTYTQDFINSAA

-666 DIFNDLKRRAQTI
+666 DIFNGLKRRAQTI

-699 SLANQMQHTLIR
+699 SLTNQMQHTLIR
-711 SVDAENAVNR
+711 SVDAENAVNK
-721 KVDDMEDLVNQ
+721 KVDQMEDLVNQ

-789 PNAKQAIRDKAAKQ
+789 PNAKKAIRDKATKQ
-803 REIINHTPDATQDE
+803 RAIINATPDATEDE
-817 IQDALNQLTT
+817 IQDALNQLAT

-842 ADVETAKNNGINT
+842 TDVETAKNNGINT
-855 IGAVAPQVTH
+855 IGAVVPQVTH
-865 KQAARDAINQ
+865 KKAARDAINQ

-916 TTNDDVDTAKGD
+916 TTNADVDNAKGD

-967 TQEERQAAIEKV
+967 TQEERQAAIDKV
-979 NAAVAVANTNIL
+979 NAAVTAANTNIL

-1003 TNAIQGIQAIE
+1003 TNAIQGIQAIT

-1028 QSAETQHNAIFNNND
+1028 KSAETQHNTIFNNND

-1094 QVKTDARNAVNEKA
+1094 QVKTDARNAVNDKA

-1137 NRALN
+1137 NRALT

-1206 LNQVDQDLATAI
+1206 LNQVDQELATAI

-1246 NIVKKPAALAQTNQ
+1246 NIVKKPAALAQINQ
-1260 HYSAKLV
+1260 HYNTKLA
-1267 EINATPDATDDEKN
+1267 EINATPDATNDEKN

-1379 TNDQVDATTNQAIN
+1379 TNDQVDATTNQAVN

-1434 EVALQA
+1434 EVASQA
-1440 LAKEKEKALAA
+1440 LTKEKEKALAA

-1473 IIQPETKIK
+1473 IIQPETKVK

-1496 RAQINQDKEATAEE
+1496 RAKINQDKEATAEE
-1510 RQAALDK
+1510 RQVALDK
-1517 INDLVAKAMTN
+1517 INEFVNQAMTD
-1528 ITNDRT
+1528 ITNNRT
-1534 NQQVNDST
+1534 NQQVDDTTS
-1542 NQALDDIALVTPDH
+1542 QALDSIALVTPEH
-1556 IVRAAARDAVKQQYE
+1556 IVRAGARDAVKQQYE
-1571 AKKHEIEQAEHA
+1571 AKKQEIEQAEHA

-1600 RALQNINQAIANNDV
+1600 LALQNINQAVTNNDV
-1615 KRVESNGIATL
+1615 KRVETNGIATL
-1626 KGVEP
+1626 KGVQP
-1631 HIVVK
+1631 HIVIK
-1636 PEAQEAIKAS
+1636 PEAQQAIKAS
-1646 ADNQVESI
+1646 AENQVELI
-1654 KDTPHATTDELDEAN
+1654 KDTPHATVDELDEAN
-1669 QQINDTLKQGQQDI
+1669 QLISDTLKKAQQDI

-1743 VAIAALN
+1743 VAIDTLN

-1837 NHADKTAQVNQNSID
+1837 NHADKTVQVNQNSID

-1890 ATDEEQNAAIVQVE
+1890 ATDEEQNAAIAQVE

-1915 GAVTNADVAY
+1915 SAVTNADVAY

-1932 EIREIEPVINKKA
+1932 EIREIEPVINRKA
-1945 TAREQLTTLFNDKK
+1945 SAREQLTTLLNDKK
-1959 QAIEANV
+1959 QAIEANI

-1995 SNAQVDKTATL
+1995 SNAQVDKTASL

-2118 IATPEQLAK
+2118 IATAEQLAK

-2134 YVADGNRMVD
+2134 YVTDGNRMID

-2149 NDIKKDTQLIIDEI
+2149 NDIKQHTQFIVDEI
-2163 LAIKLPAEV
+2163 LAIKLPAEATKV
-2172 IKASPKVG
+2172 SPKVI
-2180 QPAPK
+2180 QSAPK
-2185 VCTPIKKED
+2185 VCTPIKKE
-2194 KQEVRKVVKE
+2194 ETHESRKVEKE
-2204 LPNTGSEEMD
+2204 LPNTGSEGMD
-2214 LPLKELALIT
+2214 LPLKEFALIT
-2224 GAALLARRRSKKEK
+2224 GAALLARRRTKNEK

>member
-39 TTDHNVQGGS
+39 TTDNNVQS
-49 NQALPG
+49 DTNQATPV
-55 NSQNTNADTNRDIV
+55 NSQDKDVANNRGLA
-69 NDSQNTP
+69 NSAQNTP
-76 NAHATDNTSTNQ
+76 NQSATTNQATNQ
-88 ALTNHQNVD
+88 ALVNHNNGSIV
-97 VANQVGPAPIQPSAS
+97 NQATPTSVQSSTPS
-112 PAQNNN
+112 AQNNN
-118 NSNANSTAT
+118 HTDGNTTATETVSNAN
-127 EPAANTNNN
+127 NNDV
-136 LASNNNTLNVPNNT
+136 ASNNTTLNVPNKTNE
-150 DNNDSARH
+150 NGSGGH

-179 IAEEASNRPKKRS
+179 IAEPASNRPKKRS
-192 RRAAPTDP
+192 RRAAPADP
-200 NATPADPTAT
+200 NATPADPGA
-210 PADPTAGNG
+210 AAAGNG
-219 SAPVA
+219 GAPVA

-236 ANNIGQNAPN
+236 ANNAGQNAPN
-246 EVLSFDDNN
+246 EVLSFDDNS

-265 TVTVVDNLPGY
+265 SVTVVDNLPGF

-282 KVGVFSHAMV
+282 KVGVLSHAMV
-292 RTSMFDSGDAK
+292 RTSMFEAGS
-303 NYQAQGNVIALGRI
+303 NRTYQAQGNVLALGRI
-317 RGNDTNDHGDFNG
+317 SGTDASNHGDFNG
-330 IEKTLTVNPNSEL
+330 IEKSLTVNPNSEL
-343 IFEFNTMT
+343 IFEFNTMP
-351 TKNYQAQGNVIA
+351 TKNGQGATNV
-363 LGRIRGNDTND
+363 
-374 HGDFNGIEK
+374 
-383 TLTVNPNSE
+383 
-392 LIFEFNTMTTKNYQ
+392 
-406 GMTNLIIKNA
+406 IIKNA
-416 DNDTVIGEKVVAYGP
+416 DTNDTIAEKTVEGGP
-431 IWRLL
+431 TLRLF
-436 KVPENVSHLK
+436 KVPDNVRNLK

-458 ARGIYQLRD
+458 ARGIYQLKD
-467 GYKYYDF
+467 GYKYYSF

-510 NNGNFGASFNT
+510 NNGNSGASLDT
-521 DDFVYKIQLPE
+521 DEFVYKIQLPE

-539 SLTKDFPSG
+539 SLTKDFPSN
-548 NSGVDINDMN
+548 NSGVDVNDMN

-564 NRIITIK
+564 NRVITIK
-571 STGGGTGNS
+571 STGGGTTNS

-613 TYKTYSQDFINSPA
+613 TYKTYTQDFINSAA

-666 DIFNDLKRRAQTI
+666 DIFNDLKKRAQTI
-679 LDENRNN
+679 LAENRNN

-699 SLANQMQHTLIR
+699 TLTNQMQHTLIR
-711 SVDAENAVNR
+711 SVDAENAVNQ
-721 KVDDMEDLVNQ
+721 KADQMEDLVNQ

-745 QVIEEHKNEII
+745 QVIEEHKGNII
-756 GNIGDQTTDDGVT
+756 GDIGDQTTDDGVT

-789 PNAKQAIRDKAAKQ
+789 PNAKKAIRDKATKQ
-803 REIINHTPDATQDE
+803 REIINATQDATEDE
-817 IQDALNQLTT
+817 IQDAINQLAT

-855 IGAVAPQVTH
+855 IGSVVPQVTH

-916 TTNDDVDTAKGD
+916 TTNADVDNAKGD

-967 TQEERQAAIEKV
+967 TQEERQAAIDKV
-979 NAAVAVANTNIL
+979 NAAVTAANTNIL
-991 NANTNADVEQVK
+991 NANTNAEVEQVK
-1003 TNAIQGIQAIE
+1003 TNAIQGIQAIT

-1028 QSAETQHNAIFNNND
+1028 KSAETQHNTIFNNND
-1043 ATLEEQQAA
+1043 ATLEEQEAA

-1094 QVKTDARNAVNEKA
+1094 QVKTDARNVVNDKA

-1137 NRALN
+1137 NRALT

-1174 QTATGVLTDL
+1174 QTATGVLNDL

-1206 LNQVDQDLATAI
+1206 LNQVDQELATAI

-1246 NIVKKPAALAQTNQ
+1246 NIVKKPAALAQINQ
-1260 HYSAKLV
+1260 HYNAKLA
-1267 EINATPDATDDEKN
+1267 EINATPDATNDEKN

-1379 TNDQVDATTNQAIN
+1379 TNDQVDTTTNQALN

-1434 EVALQA
+1434 EVASQA

-1473 IIQPETKIK
+1473 IIQPETKVK

-1496 RAQINQDKEATAEE
+1496 RAKINQDKEATAEE
-1510 RQAALDK
+1510 RQVALDK
-1517 INDLVAKAMTN
+1517 INEFVNQAMTD
-1528 ITNDRT
+1528 ITNNRT
-1534 NQQVNDST
+1534 NQQVDDTTS
-1542 NQALDDIALVTPDH
+1542 QALDSIALVAPEH

-1571 AKKHEIEQAEHA
+1571 AKKQEIEQAEHA

-1594 LANNEK
+1594 LANNK
-1600 RALQNINQAIANNDV
+1600 KLALQNINQAVTNNDV
-1615 KRVESNGIATL
+1615 KRVETNGIATL
-1626 KGVEP
+1626 KGVQP
-1631 HIVVK
+1631 HIVIK
-1636 PEAQEAIKAS
+1636 PEAQQAIKAS
-1646 ADNQVESI
+1646 AENQVESI
-1654 KDTPHATTDELDEAN
+1654 KDTPHATVDELDEAN
-1669 QQINDTLKQGQQDI
+1669 QLISDTLKQAQQEI
-1683 DNTTQDAA
+1683 ENTNQDAA
-1691 VNDVRNQTIK
+1691 VTDVRNQTIK

-1713 RAALDNIDESNNN
+1713 RAALDSIEENNKN

-1737 TQDERN
+1737 TQDERD
-1743 VAIAALN
+1743 VAIDTLN
-1750 KIVNAIK
+1750 KIVNTIK

-1764 TNAEVDQTEA
+1764 TNAEVDRTET
-1774 DGNNNIKVILPKV
+1774 DGNDNIKVILPKV
-1787 QVKPAARQSVSAKA
+1787 QVKPAARQSVGVKA

-1837 NHADKTAQVNQNSID
+1837 NHADKTAQVNQDSID

-1890 ATDEEQNAAIVQVE
+1890 ATDEEQNIAIAQVE

-1915 GAVTNADVAY
+1915 SAVTNADVAY
-1925 LLHDGKN
+1925 LLHDEKN
-1932 EIREIEPVINKKA
+1932 EIREIEPVISRKA
-1945 TAREQLTTLFNDKK
+1945 SAREQLTTLFNDKK
-1959 QAIEANV
+1959 QAIEANI

-1995 SNAQVDKTATL
+1995 SNAQVDKTASL

-2029 DDLARVTHLVQNYR
+2029 DDLARVTALVQNYR

-2085 VALGDIEAVIT
+2085 VALSDIEAVIT

-2127 VKALIDQ
+2127 VKVLIDQ
-2134 YVADGNRMVD
+2134 YVADGNRMID

-2149 NDIKKDTQLIIDEI
+2149 NDIKQHTQFIVDEI
-2163 LAIKLPAEV
+2163 LAIKLPAEAMKV
-2172 IKASPKVG
+2172 SPKVI

-2185 VCTPIKKED
+2185 VCTPIKKE
-2194 KQEVRKVVKE
+2194 ETHESRKVEKE

-2214 LPLKELALIT
+2214 LPLKEFALIT
-2224 GAALLARRRSKKEK
+2224 GAALLARRRTKNEK

>member
-292 RTSMFDSGDAK
+292 RTSMFDSGDA
-303 NYQAQGNVIALGRI
+303 
-317 RGNDTNDHGDFNG
+317 
-330 IEKTLTVNPNSEL
+330 
-343 IFEFNTMT
+343 
-351 TKNYQAQGNVIA
+351 KNYQAQGNVIA

-1434 EVALQA
+1434 EVAL
-1440 LAKEKEKALAA
+1440 
-1451 IDQAQTNSQ
+1451 
-1460 VNQAATN
+1460 
-1467 GVSAIK
+1467 
-1473 IIQPETKIK
+1473 
-1482 PAAREKINQKANEL
+1482 
-1496 RAQINQDKEATAEE
+1496 
-1510 RQAALDK
+1510 
-1517 INDLVAKAMTN
+1517 
-1528 ITNDRT
+1528 
-1534 NQQVNDST
+1534 
-1542 NQALDDIALVTPDH
+1542 
-1556 IVRAAARDAVKQQYE
+1556 
-1571 AKKHEIEQAEHA
+1571 
-1583 TDEEKQVALNQ
+1583 NQ

-2149 NDIKKDTQLIIDEI
+2149 NDIKKHTQFIIDEI

>member
-39 TTDHNVQGGS
+39 TTDNNVQS
-49 NQALPG
+49 DTNQATPV
-55 NSQNTNADTNRDIV
+55 NSQDKDVANNRGLA
-69 NDSQNTP
+69 NSAQNTP
-76 NAHATDNTSTNQ
+76 NQSATTNQATNQ
-88 ALTNHQNVD
+88 ALVNHNNGSIV
-97 VANQVGPAPIQPSAS
+97 NQATPTSVQSSTPS
-112 PAQNNN
+112 AQNNN
-118 NSNANSTAT
+118 HTDGNTTATETVSNAN
-127 EPAANTNNN
+127 NNDV
-136 LASNNNTLNVPNNT
+136 ASNNTTLNVPNKTNE
-150 DNNDSARH
+150 NGSGGH

-179 IAEEASNRPKKRS
+179 IAEPASNRPKKRS
-192 RRAAPTDP
+192 RRAAPADP
-200 NATPADPTAT
+200 NATPADPGA
-210 PADPTAGNG
+210 AAAGNG
-219 SAPVA
+219 GAPVA

-236 ANNIGQNAPN
+236 ANNAGQNASN
-246 EVLSFDDNN
+246 EVLSFDDNS

-265 TVTVVDNLPGY
+265 SVTVVDNLPGF

-282 KVGVFSHAMV
+282 KVGVLSHAMV
-292 RTSMFDSGDAK
+292 RTSMFEAGS
-303 NYQAQGNVIALGRI
+303 NRTYQAQGNVLALGRI
-317 RGNDTNDHGDFNG
+317 SGTDASNHGDFNG
-330 IEKTLTVNPNSEL
+330 IEKSLTVNPNSEL
-343 IFEFNTMT
+343 IFEFNTMP
-351 TKNYQAQGNVIA
+351 TKNGQGATNV
-363 LGRIRGNDTND
+363 
-374 HGDFNGIEK
+374 
-383 TLTVNPNSE
+383 
-392 LIFEFNTMTTKNYQ
+392 
-406 GMTNLIIKNA
+406 IIKNA
-416 DNDTVIGEKVVAYGP
+416 DTNDTIAEKTVEGGP
-431 IWRLL
+431 TLRLF
-436 KVPENVSHLK
+436 KVPDNVRNLK

-458 ARGIYQLRD
+458 ARGIYQLKD
-467 GYKYYDF
+467 GYKYYSF

-510 NNGNFGASFNT
+510 NNGNSGASLDT
-521 DDFVYKIQLPE
+521 DEFVYKIQLPE

-539 SLTKDFPSG
+539 SLTKDFPSN
-548 NSGVDINDMN
+548 NSGVDVNDMN

-564 NRIITIK
+564 NRVITIK
-571 STGGGTGNS
+571 STGGGTTNS

-613 TYKTYSQDFINSPA
+613 TYKTYTQDFINSAA

-666 DIFNDLKRRAQTI
+666 DIFNDLKKRAQTI
-679 LDENRNN
+679 LAENRNN

-699 SLANQMQHTLIR
+699 TLTNQMQHTLIR
-711 SVDAENAVNR
+711 SVDAENAVNQ
-721 KVDDMEDLVNQ
+721 KADQMEDLVNQ

-745 QVIEEHKNEII
+745 QVIEEHKGNII
-756 GNIGDQTTDDGVT
+756 GDIGDQTTDDGVT

-789 PNAKQAIRDKAAKQ
+789 PNAKKAIRDKATKQ
-803 REIINHTPDATQDE
+803 REIINATPDATEDE
-817 IQDALNQLTT
+817 IQDAINQLAT

-855 IGAVAPQVTH
+855 IGSVVPQVTH

-916 TTNDDVDTAKGD
+916 TTNADVDNAKGD

-967 TQEERQAAIEKV
+967 TQEERQAAIDKV
-979 NAAVAVANTNIL
+979 NAAVTAANTNIL
-991 NANTNADVEQVK
+991 NANTNAEVEQVK
-1003 TNAIQGIQAIE
+1003 TNAIQGIQAIT

-1028 QSAETQHNAIFNNND
+1028 KSAETQHNTIFNNND

-1094 QVKTDARNAVNEKA
+1094 QVKTDARNVVNDKA

-1137 NRALN
+1137 NRALT

-1174 QTATGVLTDL
+1174 QTATGVLNDL
-1184 ATAKK
+1184 ATVKK

-1206 LNQVDQDLATAI
+1206 LNQVDQELATAI

-1246 NIVKKPAALAQTNQ
+1246 NIVKKPAALAQINQ
-1260 HYSAKLV
+1260 HYNAKLA
-1267 EINATPDATDDEKN
+1267 EINATPDATNDEKN

-1379 TNDQVDATTNQAIN
+1379 TNDQVDTTTNQALN

-1434 EVALQA
+1434 EVASQA

-1473 IIQPETKIK
+1473 IIQPETKVK

-1496 RAQINQDKEATAEE
+1496 RAKINQDKEATAEE
-1510 RQAALDK
+1510 RQVALDK
-1517 INDLVAKAMTN
+1517 INEFVNQAMTD
-1528 ITNDRT
+1528 ITNNRT
-1534 NQQVNDST
+1534 NQQVDDTTS
-1542 NQALDDIALVTPDH
+1542 QALDSIALVAPEH

-1571 AKKHEIEQAEHA
+1571 AKKQEIEQTEHA

-1594 LANNEK
+1594 LANNK
-1600 RALQNINQAIANNDV
+1600 KLALQNINQAVTNNDV
-1615 KRVESNGIATL
+1615 KRVETNGIATL
-1626 KGVEP
+1626 KGVQP
-1631 HIVVK
+1631 HIVIK
-1636 PEAQEAIKAS
+1636 PEAQQAIKAS
-1646 ADNQVESI
+1646 AENQVESI
-1654 KDTPHATTDELDEAN
+1654 KDTPHATVDELDEAN
-1669 QQINDTLKQGQQDI
+1669 QLISDTLKQAQQEI
-1683 DNTTQDAA
+1683 ENTNQDAA
-1691 VNDVRNQTIK
+1691 VTDVRNQTIK

-1713 RAALDNIDESNNN
+1713 RAALDSIEENNKN

-1737 TQDERN
+1737 TQDERD
-1743 VAIAALN
+1743 VAIDTLN
-1750 KIVNAIK
+1750 KIVNTIK

-1764 TNAEVDQTEA
+1764 TNAEVDRTET
-1774 DGNNNIKVILPKV
+1774 DGNDNIKVILPKV
-1787 QVKPAARQSVSAKA
+1787 QVKPAARQSVGVKA

-1837 NHADKTAQVNQNSID
+1837 NHADKTAQVNQDSID

-1890 ATDEEQNAAIVQVE
+1890 ATDEEQNIAIAQVE

-1915 GAVTNADVAY
+1915 SAVTNADVAY
-1925 LLHDGKN
+1925 LLHDEKN
-1932 EIREIEPVINKKA
+1932 EIREIEPVISRKA
-1945 TAREQLTTLFNDKK
+1945 SAREQLTTLFNDKK
-1959 QAIEANV
+1959 QAIEANI

-1995 SNAQVDKTATL
+1995 SNAQVDKTASL

-2029 DDLARVTHLVQNYR
+2029 DDLARVTALVQNYR

-2070 ARTNADVDAVLKRFN
+2070 AHTNADVDAVLKRFN
-2085 VALGDIEAVIT
+2085 VALSDIEAVIT

-2127 VKALIDQ
+2127 VKVLIDQ
-2134 YVADGNRMVD
+2134 YVADGNRMID

-2149 NDIKKDTQLIIDEI
+2149 NDIKQHTQFIVDEI
-2163 LAIKLPAEV
+2163 LAIKLPAEAMKV
-2172 IKASPKVG
+2172 SPKVI

-2185 VCTPIKKED
+2185 VCTPIKKE
-2194 KQEVRKVVKE
+2194 ETHESRKVEKE

-2214 LPLKELALIT
+2214 LPLKEFALIT
-2224 GAALLARRRSKKEK
+2224 GAALLARRRTKNEK

>member
-39 TTDHNVQGGS
+39 TTDNNVQS
-49 NQALPG
+49 DTNQATPV
-55 NSQNTNADTNRDIV
+55 NSQDTNVANNRGLI
-69 NDSQNTP
+69 NSAQNTP
-76 NAHATDNTSTNQ
+76 NQSATTNQSTNQ
-88 ALTNHQNVD
+88 ALVNHNNGSI
-97 VANQVGPAPIQPSAS
+97 ANQATPAPIQPSAS

-118 NSNANSTAT
+118 HSDANSTAT
-127 EPAANTNNN
+127 ETVSNANNN
-136 LASNNNTLNVPNNT
+136 DVVSNNTTLNVPNRTNE
-150 DNNDSARH
+150 NGSGGH

-179 IAEEASNRPKKRS
+179 IAEQASNRPKKRS
-192 RRAAPTDP
+192 RRAAPADP
-200 NATPADPTAT
+200 NATPADPAAAAANGTV
-210 PADPTAGNG
+210 PAGN
-219 SAPVA
+219 
-224 ITAPYTPTTDPN
+224 TAPYTPTTDPN
-236 ANNIGQNAPN
+236 ANNAGQNAPN
-246 EVLSFDDNN
+246 EVLSFDDNG

-265 TVTVVDNLPGY
+265 SVTVVDNLPGF

-317 RGNDTNDHGDFNG
+317 KGNDTNDHGDFNG
-330 IEKTLTVNPNSEL
+330 IEKS
-343 IFEFNTMT
+343 
-351 TKNYQAQGNVIA
+351 
-363 LGRIRGNDTND
+363 
-374 HGDFNGIEK
+374 
-383 TLTVNPNSE
+383 LTVNPNSE

-406 GMTNLIIKNA
+406 GVTNLIIKNA
-416 DNDTVIGEKVVAYGP
+416 DNDTVIAEKSVAYGP
-431 IWRLL
+431 IWRLF
-436 KVPENVSHLK
+436 KVPDNVSHLK

-521 DDFVYKIQLPE
+521 DDFVYKVQLPE

-539 SLTKDFPSG
+539 SLTKDFPSS
-548 NSGVDINDMN
+548 NSGVDMNDFN

-564 NRIITIK
+564 NRVITIK
-571 STGGGTGNS
+571 STGGGSGNS

-613 TYKTYSQDFINSPA
+613 TYKTYTQDFINSPA

-666 DIFNDLKRRAQTI
+666 DIFNGLKRRAQTI

-699 SLANQMQHTLIR
+699 SLTNQMQHTLIR
-711 SVDAENAVNR
+711 SVDAENAVNK
-721 KVDDMEDLVNQ
+721 KVDQMEDLVNQ

-756 GNIGDQTTDDGVT
+756 GDIGDQTTDAGVT

-774 GIQTLSGDTATPVVK
+774 GIQTLSGDTATPIVK
-789 PNAKQAIRDKAAKQ
+789 PNAKKAIRDKATKQ
-803 REIINHTPDATQDE
+803 REIINATPDATEDE
-817 IQDALNQLTT
+817 IQDAINQLAT

-855 IGAVAPQVTH
+855 IGAVVPQVTH
-865 KQAARDAINQ
+865 KKAARDAINQ

-889 ATQEEKNAALNELTQ
+889 ATQEEKDAALNELTQ

-916 TTNDDVDTAKGD
+916 TTNADVDNAKGD

-967 TQEERQAAIEKV
+967 TQEERQAAIDKV
-979 NAAVAVANTNIL
+979 NAAVTAANTNIL
-991 NANTNADVEQVK
+991 NANTNANVEQVK
-1003 TNAIQGIQAIE
+1003 TNAIQGIQAIT

-1028 QSAETQHNAIFNNND
+1028 KSAETQHNTIFNNND

-1094 QVKTDARNAVNEKA
+1094 QVKTDARNAVNDKA

-1137 NRALN
+1137 NRALT

-1161 NQIGAVQPHVTKK
+1161 NQIGGVQPHVTKK
-1174 QTATGVLTDL
+1174 QTATGVLNDL

-1206 LNQVDQDLATAI
+1206 LNQVDQELATAI

-1246 NIVKKPAALAQTNQ
+1246 NIVKKPAALAQINQ
-1260 HYSAKLV
+1260 HYNAKLA
-1267 EINATPDATDDEKN
+1267 EINATPDATNDEKN

-1343 EAVKQTPNATDEEK
+1343 EAVKQIPNATDEEK

-1379 TNDQVDATTNQAIN
+1379 TNDQVDATTNQAVN

-1434 EVALQA
+1434 EVASQA
-1440 LAKEKEKALAA
+1440 LTKEKEKALAA

-1460 VNQAATN
+1460 VNQAATI

-1473 IIQPETKIK
+1473 IIQPETKVK

-1496 RAQINQDKEATAEE
+1496 RAKINQDKEATAEE
-1510 RQAALDK
+1510 RQVALDK
-1517 INDLVAKAMTN
+1517 INEFVNQAMTD
-1528 ITNDRT
+1528 ITNNRT
-1534 NQQVNDST
+1534 NQQVDDTTS
-1542 NQALDDIALVTPDH
+1542 QALDSIALVTPEH
-1556 IVRAAARDAVKQQYE
+1556 IVRAGARDAVKQQYE
-1571 AKKHEIEQAEHA
+1571 AKKQEIEQAEHA

-1600 RALQNINQAIANNDV
+1600 LALQNINQAVTNNDV
-1615 KRVESNGIATL
+1615 KRVETNGIATL
-1626 KGVEP
+1626 KGVQP
-1631 HIVVK
+1631 HIVIK
-1636 PEAQEAIKAS
+1636 PEAQQAIKAS
-1646 ADNQVESI
+1646 AENQVESI
-1654 KDTPHATTDELDEAN
+1654 KDTPHATVDELDEAN
-1669 QQINDTLKQGQQDI
+1669 QLISDTLKKAQQEI
-1683 DNTTQDAA
+1683 ENTNQDAA
-1691 VNDVRNQTIK
+1691 VTDVRNQTIK

-1713 RAALDNIDESNNN
+1713 RAALDSIEENNKN

-1737 TQDERN
+1737 TQDERD
-1743 VAIAALN
+1743 VAIDTLN
-1750 KIVNAIK
+1750 KIVNTIK

-1764 TNAEVDQTEA
+1764 TNAEVDRTET
-1774 DGNNNIKVILPKV
+1774 DGNDNIKVILPKV
-1787 QVKPAARQSVSAKA
+1787 QVKPAARQSVGVKA

-1837 NHADKTAQVNQNSID
+1837 NHADKTAQVNQDSIN

-1890 ATDEEQNAAIVQVE
+1890 ATDEEQNAAIAQVE
-1904 KELIKAKQQIA
+1904 KDLIKAKQQIA
-1915 GAVTNADVAY
+1915 SAVTNADVAY
-1925 LLHDGKN
+1925 LLHDEKN
-1932 EIREIEPVINKKA
+1932 EIREIEPVINRKA
-1945 TAREQLTTLFNDKK
+1945 SAREQLTTLFNDKK
-1959 QAIEANV
+1959 QAIEANI

-1995 SNAQVDKTATL
+1995 SNAQVDKTASL

-2023 AEKTIN
+2023 VEKTIN
-2029 DDLARVTHLVQNYR
+2029 DDLARVTALVQNYR
-2043 KVSDRN
+2043 KVSDHN

-2127 VKALIDQ
+2127 VKVLIDQ
-2134 YVADGNRMVD
+2134 YVADGNRMID

-2149 NDIKKDTQLIIDEI
+2149 NDIKQHTQFIVDEI
-2163 LAIKLPAEV
+2163 LAIKLPAEATKV
-2172 IKASPKVG
+2172 SPKVI
-2180 QPAPK
+2180 QSAPK
-2185 VCTPIKKED
+2185 VCTPIKKE
-2194 KQEVRKVVKE
+2194 ETHESRKVEKE
-2204 LPNTGSEEMD
+2204 LPNTGSEGMD
-2214 LPLKELALIT
+2214 LPLKEFALIT
-2224 GAALLARRRSKKEK
+2224 GAALLARRRTKNEK